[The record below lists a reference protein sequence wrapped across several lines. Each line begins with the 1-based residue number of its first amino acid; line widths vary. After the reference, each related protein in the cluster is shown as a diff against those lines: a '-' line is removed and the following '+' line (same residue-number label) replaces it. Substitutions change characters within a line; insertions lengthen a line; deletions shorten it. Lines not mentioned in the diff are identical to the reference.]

1 MTDFTNPSGSKGLS
15 VNLIPNFFKTDANKR
30 FLQATIDQLVAP
42 GTVKKVNGFVGR
54 PYSKSTSGT
63 DLFVEAPTAIRQ
75 NYQLEPGLTVQ
86 DTLGNTTFFKDY
98 IDYINQL
105 SVFGANVSNHARLN
119 KQEFYS
125 WSPHIDWD
133 KFVNF
138 QNYYW
143 LSYGPS
149 TIKIFGQQLTAQSTY
164 KIALEYQ
171 GQNNQYVFTPDGL
184 TPNPVIKLY
193 RGQTYKFIV
202 ASPSNPISIKTA
214 RSLGIDDRYVIPGI
228 DAYGVETGVITIT
241 IPINSPNILYYQS
254 ETDINLG
261 GVFEIYNI
269 DENSAINVT
278 SEILGKVNY
287 TLSNGTKLSNG
298 MKVSF
303 GGQVSPI
310 EYATGEY
317 YVEGVGTAI
326 RLIEKSILEISTTY
340 TKSETLLFDANPFD
354 IDAFSDST
362 GFAKTL
368 DYVVINRASRD
379 HNPWSRYN
387 RWFHKDVI
395 NASALFN
402 NTIASLDQS
411 LRAVRPIIEFDADLK
426 LFNFGT
432 DAILDID
439 LVDSFTTDAFSTIE
453 GSLGYSIDGIS
464 LSEGQ
469 KILFVSDTD
478 RLVKNKIFKVEFI
491 DVKHLVSNS
500 RQIHLVE
507 LHSPTENE
515 VVLVKQGIANQGL
528 MYWFNGNTWISTQQK
543 TNTNQFPL
551 FDVVDS
557 EGISFSDASKYDGTT
572 FKGTYVFSYKV
583 NATGTAD
590 TNLGFALSYKNIENI
605 GDIVFDFNFD
615 TDVFSYR
622 KTINIV
628 EVPINTGYLVTK
640 DYAGT
645 AVYKNAW
652 EICIKPVTQPGIRI
666 YKNSNQTNNFKID
679 IFDDVTKLNDL
690 ITHIYINSNRIAP
703 DHWMIVD
710 GPDYKIVKLKT
721 DILATDVLTIETY
734 ASQPINSNGFYE
746 IPLNLQHNPL
756 NSGLTTLTLGEVI
769 DHVDSIVDGIYVRDA
784 DVIEETGFDAKTD
797 FTKTLTFIGTFP
809 GASNL
814 RDLGNITP
822 YGTKFVQHS
831 SPASISLYHV
841 TTETN
846 NVIRAIQESRDKYI
860 QFKKNFLSVAL
871 NLGIETT
878 PPKQVDLILEQI
890 NKDKSKTD
898 PYYFSDMVPY
908 RAGVKT
914 DITVVDSRIK
924 TYPLKT
930 TFTLNKLSSQA
941 VIVYVN
947 NLQLI
952 YQTDYY
958 FNEQGFIV
966 INYTLAENDVISI
979 TEYAST
985 DGSFI
990 PETPTKLGMWPKYK
1004 PMLYLDTTLVTPRW
1018 MIQGHDGSHV
1028 LAYGTYGTNGTADY
1042 RDAIILE
1049 LEKRIFNNI
1058 KVEYNTEIFDI
1069 ADLLPSYNRP
1079 GPYSRKEFNDVLAPS
1094 FYQWSAFVDRDFTKP
1109 LSFDRNNP
1117 FTFKYS
1123 SFSTP
1128 DGQETPGYWRGIYQW
1143 IYDTDRPNICPWE
1156 MLGFSIEPSWWQT
1169 LYGPAPYTSDN
1180 LVMWKDI
1187 SEGFIRNPAVPA
1199 VQVKKYIKSFL
1210 LKHLPVDSTG
1220 NLVNPLVSGFI
1231 KGTITAHSQ
1240 TDFVFGDGSPVESA
1254 WRRSSHYAF
1263 SVILTALLLKPSDTF
1278 GKLLD
1283 RARITRNLCGQ
1294 LIYNETGLRIRSS
1307 DIKLPS
1313 IYSSSERVQ
1322 TSGIINY
1329 IINYILSDNLKSYN
1343 TYNYDLTY
1351 INTKL
1356 SYRVGAFT
1364 SKEKFKLLL
1373 DSKSPLSTSSV
1384 FVPPEDYTVI
1394 LNSSSPIKK
1403 LTYSGVI
1410 VSKLADGYEI
1420 KGYSRSTPYFKYYQY
1435 QQSGITIN
1443 IGGISEN
1450 FVTWTAN
1457 EQFGVGQ
1464 VVKYNNQYFR
1474 SNVTHTVSNTF
1485 NKSYYEA
1492 LPRLPIIGGRD
1503 AVIRKSWDKSIINT
1517 SPYGT
1522 KFEKIQEVVDFL
1534 LGYGEWLK
1542 DEGFIFDEFN
1552 PILKAVTNWETSAKE
1567 FLFWTTQNWSNG
1579 QEKWEEWT
1587 PGMRMT
1593 FGDIVRYNGDY
1604 FKANKNST
1612 SSVFLETDFIK
1623 LDGLSS
1629 TGGSAISLSPSAAK
1643 LTFKTELSVIDDI
1656 RNPFNGYEIFKVDGT
1671 PLEPTFINSYR
1682 EDNAVSYSPRSEDGI
1697 YGATFYLIQQ
1707 EHVVLL
1713 NNTTI
1718 FNDTIFKPE
1727 TGYKQNR
1734 IKVSGY
1740 VSTNW
1745 YGGLDIPG
1753 FILDVAKIQN
1763 WTPWED
1769 YDLGDIVKYKQF
1781 YYTASRFL
1789 PGAVAFVN
1797 EDWILLDKKPET
1809 QLLPNWTYKAEQFT
1823 DFYSLDSDNFDT
1835 AQQQLAQHL
1844 IGYQKRQYLTN
1855 IIKDDVSEFKFYQ
1868 GMIREK
1874 GTQNSLNKLFDVR
1887 SAIGEESLT
1896 FYEEWAIRT
1905 GQYGASEAFESIEFV
1920 LDESK
1925 LRSNP
1930 QGFYLSEN
1938 LDDPNDFI
1946 ITYNSNQVY
1955 LKPVGYQAN
1964 PWPVLQNYRPYLR
1977 SAGYFRSDEVYT
1989 TIRSLDAILL
1999 ADPATF
2005 QPNISIA
2012 VTFEGTGWNVYKYIN
2027 ANVSVTNVDYS
2038 NSAKTLTITLSEL
2051 VEFTVGSYIGIDQVN
2066 SIKGFYK
2073 IISVSLNTFT
2083 VSATIATWAPPF
2095 TQSQNV
2101 VIFKFVS
2108 QRSASIDAVDNLTR
2122 PTLIP
2127 GDKLWID
2134 SDSNNKWAVWEYF
2147 PVYSRKLIPNSSPVD
2162 GDNYGKIISS
2172 TKLGKI
2178 IAIGSNSGDVEIW
2191 DKSGYNSPWI
2201 QRQLVTKPFVS
2212 LLSNVSKLATVVAL
2226 SFDGKWLATGSPL
2239 ASNAYTKLK
2248 GEFNTNTSYVT
2259 DDIVYLSNSGI
2270 YTGFYQALQNNTNST
2285 MPRSDGV
2292 VGLIPNVASWKKI
2305 KYVPTLLSGTSSGLS
2320 EQGVVSLYSKDAN
2333 NIFTLVDTIVSPF
2346 PDNNEK
2352 FGSQLAFA
2360 NDILYIS
2367 AIGYNN
2373 SAGRVYKFEHS
2384 VDVRATTYYNPV
2396 GSLGTTLKVTS
2407 TVGVL
2412 PGMLITGVGFTSGQ
2426 LVSSVIN
2433 LTTLTISQQPDITPT
2448 GLINF
2453 STVGWGFNLSA
2464 TLSGDVADRHFGSG
2478 VVATDDDSTLVVTA
2492 NNNSLSGQVKIYR
2505 SGVLSQTITGT
2516 NLNFGK
2522 SVDISDTADYLVISD
2537 SLADNE
2543 KQDSGS
2549 VNVYK
2554 FTASAFVP
2562 YQTLKNHNPE
2572 NSGYFGSKVAFIDN
2586 YKTIVVYSSDQDTV
2600 LKTIFDESKTIFD
2613 KDSTNVSQLAAES
2626 GRVDVYDM
2634 YETKWIYSET
2644 LENLQSAGSGFGQS
2658 IATSNNHIIVSAP
2671 FGFNQNLQSG
2681 IVIDYEKKENTVSWN
2696 IKHQQIAVPD
2706 PSKIKSAFLYNK
2718 ASGELVKYID
2728 VIDLA
2733 QGKIAGP
2740 AREEIKFSCYYDPA
2754 IYSVNNASNDV
2765 TVDVAAPWGKEQ
2777 VGYVWWDLRT
2787 TKLIDAYDNS
2797 VVYRNSVWNSLA
2809 VGATVDLYEWV
2820 ESTIL
2825 PAAWDLQADTEAG
2838 IANGISG
2845 TSLYGNNV
2853 YSIKERFDT
2862 GTQTKKFIYYY
2873 WVKNKKTIPNIPSR
2887 NLSASD
2893 VASLIEN
2900 PRGSAYTYLA
2910 LTGTNSFSLVNA
2922 ANYLQDTNVVL
2933 SVEYWT
2939 VDSPSQNVH
2948 SQWKIINSDSSTV
2961 IPSHLEQ
2968 KWFDSLCG
2976 KDIMGRDVPDLTL
2989 AEKLRYGVENRP
3001 RQGMFINRFEALKQL
3016 IEEANTVLLAN
3027 PVVDSRN
3034 ISNIDVKEPAPN
3046 LVSGLYDTT
3055 QETSEELR
3063 FVNVGAFRRPTFGSC
3078 TIVDGKII
3086 DIDISYAGRGYLV
3099 APYISIS
3106 GSGDGAIVKA
3116 VLSSNGTG
3124 QIIGVT
3130 VVNSGE
3136 GYDDNTIATVRDY
3149 SVLVASDSEAQDVW
3163 SIYSYDPVGKI
3174 WSRTKSQSYDV
3185 TTYWNKTDWF
3195 APGYNQF
3202 TAIDHAVD
3210 MVSDL
3215 QPLNDSIGQIIKVI
3229 TTTTG
3234 WSLLEKISNVESFD
3248 YTQMYKV
3255 VGLEN
3260 GTIQLNS
3267 ALYKSSTVNT
3277 GYDGT
3282 TYDGIAFDNSPNLEL
3297 RIILEALRNDIFIDD
3312 LKINY
3317 LNLFFTSVRYALSEQ
3332 IYLDWIFKT
3341 SFIKAR
3347 HNVGQLSTPVTYN
3360 NDNLSNFQDYINE
3373 VKPFKSKIREYVSS
3387 YQLVDPTPTLVSDF
3401 DLPPIYRNNAI
3412 TTIATNVIRG
3422 VITADDATIRQYPWK
3437 NWLDNV
3443 GFIVIDI
3450 KIINGGSGYV
3460 GEPVVKI
3467 TNDSG
3472 SGATARAF
3480 FTNGI
3485 INRIIVL
3492 THGSGYLSAPTVSI
3506 IGGLSSTGVA
3516 ARAVAI
3522 IGNSVSA
3529 SKHHGVIRSSL
3540 IKIKFDRITSS
3551 YFFVNLEE
3559 TEFINTTGNLQ
3570 YKLTY
3575 APDITIGSSIVT
3587 INDIPVL
3594 RENYTL
3600 STVTTKTDYTKYS
3613 GLLTFKSGTQPITG
3627 QVIKIVYLKNQSLL
3641 TAADRIHHYYNP
3653 QAGDIGN
3660 DLSQLMNGVD
3670 YGGVIVQG
3678 LGFDV
3683 SSGWGTTPWFTDKW
3697 DSFDPLFDDYIVTVA
3712 ANTRSFTL
3720 PYIPTTTTKIN
3731 TYYVGLNLTTIPVLP
3746 NVLTYPYTFI
3756 GTNPTASLVRTV
3768 VAGGTSTNYIPVGI
3782 YDPTSVIV
3790 QVASVTGIL
3799 PGMTVLG
3806 TGFTSKQTVL
3816 LINSTTNTVTL
3827 SAPPNVQPNGTLY
3840 FTKSIAG
3847 SATLSLSSTV
3857 GLTVGDK
3864 VATSSASSFG
3874 IDTVIKTILNSTE
3887 ILLNQIIYVT
3897 VPTAATIIF
3906 TRPLNKYTD
3915 IVISNGF
3922 VNLTNSLT
3930 SGSVINITSTLPSVK
3945 LDDENFGT
3953 PQQTNANAVIPTFI
3967 GNGNLNTI
3975 TIPNTFVVSAGDKF
3989 ILRKSTSDGSLI
4001 PQDTDYDTTLSGGAF
4016 NGNYTTGTF
4025 TSATGYAADDIILDG
4040 DGFVT
4045 PTSSPAPE
4053 EVVPGQVI
4061 DAVAIKVYDQPNSGS
4076 ANIKVDN
4083 FIGNSSTT
4091 KFKMS
4096 QTPNNAESIVVK
4108 KSNVILNSN
4117 QYTIDYR
4124 DREVTLLSPPATG
4137 EIVSI
4142 YNIGFNG
4149 NNILDID
4156 YFVGDGETTEF
4167 ITKAPWLSAVTNIV
4181 YVDGIVATPVLFQTD
4196 TTYETSNR
4204 VALRFPVAPP
4214 VNALINYVIVSG
4226 NQQTFAITKKEKL
4239 ATDGR
4244 VNLDPN
4250 TNLPNGTSTY
4260 TLAYPVGNNLPAE
4273 ANMIVRVNQAILP
4286 SPNTCYFT
4294 IKNNKLS
4301 YKVDSTKIVPY
4312 STPITNILV
4321 IIGTTVLKLGT
4332 DYTVDPGGLTIKI
4345 NKITYAT
4352 YVNNTLVV
4360 SVNSLQGYTYN
4371 PINNKIVFSQVY
4383 TNSDVVEVISSYN
4396 HDILDIQRTAIT
4408 ISTNLSITQNSAEYY
4423 TYKES
4428 LSGLIALD
4436 RPVISDEY
4444 VWVVKN
4450 SNLLVPS
4457 VDYKLNANKQ
4467 SIQLATTPAI
4477 SDVITLITFGNNI
4490 LGSAISYMQFKDML
4504 NRVHFKRLSK
4514 NKQTRLLK
4522 PLKFN
4527 DTSILVKNSINFD
4540 IPNAAIN
4547 RPGIIEINGER
4558 IEFFEIDGNKLSKLR
4573 RGTLGTGVPLE
4584 HKSGTF
4590 VQEIGPSETLP
4601 YTESSIIQQVESDG
4615 SPIINLNFI
4624 PTKSVEIATDFTI
4637 NRQYKIVTLGTTDWN
4652 RVANTTGIIYS
4663 IDSVVTVINS
4673 PAGNGTGI
4681 STSYG
4686 QCDEIEVFIGGYDI
4700 DTVWS
4705 AETAYSIGTLVISGS
4720 YTYQAVSN
4728 HTSGLTFN
4736 KDYDRGVWKLFVG
4749 NTRLK
4754 KKPYKV
4760 HHELQRSVA
4769 SNNPSNF
4776 DQLLDA
4782 EFTVDGTT
4790 AAIRLTTPVDIG
4802 IKVTVVKRMGTDW
4815 DSMLNIQYDSGSI
4828 AEFLKATPGVWH
4840 SNTTNVKPSDITFS
4854 GNSLTFDGDT
4864 LTFDQG

>member
-15 VNLIPNFFKTDANKR
+15 VNLIPSFFKTDANKR
-30 FLQATIDQLVAP
+30 FLQATVDQLVTP

-54 PYSKSTSGT
+54 PYSKSTTGT
-63 DLFVEAPTAIRQ
+63 DLFVEAPNLIRQ
-75 NYQLEPGLTVQ
+75 NYQLEPALTVQ

-105 SVFGANVSNHARLN
+105 GVFGANVSNHARLN

-125 WSPHIDWD
+125 WNPHIDWD

-143 LSYGPS
+143 LSYGPD
-149 TIKIFGQQLTAQSTY
+149 TIKIFGQQLTSQSTY

-171 GQNNQYVFTPDGL
+171 GQNTQYVFTPDGL
-184 TPNPVIKLY
+184 TPNPAIKLY
-193 RGQTYKFIV
+193 RGQTYKFIIS
-202 ASPSNPISIKTA
+202 SPSNPISIKTA
-214 RSLGIDDRYVIPGI
+214 RSIGIADRYQIAGIDS
-228 DAYGVETGVITIT
+228 YGVETGVITVT
-241 IPINSPNILYYQS
+241 IPINSPNVLYYQS
-254 ETDINLG
+254 ETDINAG

-269 DENSAINVT
+269 DENSFINVAE
-278 SEILGKVNY
+278 EILGKVNY
-287 TLSNGTKLSNG
+287 TLSDGTKLSNG

-303 GGQVSPI
+303 GGQVTPV

-326 RLIEKSILEISTTY
+326 QLIEKSILEISTTY
-340 TKSETLLFDANPFD
+340 TASETLLFDAKPFD
-354 IDAFSDST
+354 VDAFSDST
-362 GFAKTL
+362 GFANTL
-368 DYVVINRASRD
+368 DYMIINRASRD

-395 NASALFN
+395 NASAAFN
-402 NTIASLDQS
+402 KTIAALDQS

-432 DAILDID
+432 DAIFDID
-439 LVDSFTTDAFSTIE
+439 LVDTFTEDAFSIIE
-453 GSLGYSIDGIS
+453 GSLGYSIDNIK
-464 LSEGQ
+464 LTDGQ
-469 KILFVSDTD
+469 KILFLSDTD

-491 DVKHLVSNS
+491 NVTSSSVNQSTR

-507 LHSPTENE
+507 LHTPAVNE
-515 VVLVKQGIANQGL
+515 VVLVKQGISNQGV
-528 MYWFNGNTWISTQQK
+528 MYWFNGTTWIPAQQK
-543 TNTNQFPL
+543 INTNQFPL

-557 EGISFSDASKYDGTT
+557 AGISFSNTDKYDGTT
-572 FKGTYVFSYKV
+572 FKGTYLFSYKV
-583 NATGTAD
+583 NATAAKID

-615 TDVFSYR
+615 TDTFSYR
-622 KTINIV
+622 KAVDIVDAPVNI
-628 EVPINTGYLVTK
+628 GYLVTK
-640 DYAGT
+640 DYAGNT
-645 AVYKNAW
+645 VYKNAW
-652 EICIKPVTQPGIRI
+652 EICTSPNTQAGIRI
-666 YKNSNQTNNFKID
+666 YKNSNQTNNFKVD
-679 IFDDVTKLNDL
+679 LFDDTTKLSDL
-690 ITHIYINSNRIAP
+690 TVHVYVNSRRIAS
-703 DHWMIVD
+703 DQWTLVD
-710 GPDYKIVKLKT
+710 KPDYKIVNLRTAISK
-721 DILATDVLTIETY
+721 TDVLTIKTY
-734 ASQPINSNGFYE
+734 ASQPINTNGFYE

-756 NSGLTTLTLGEVI
+756 NSALTTLTLGEVI
-769 DHVDSIVDGIYVRDA
+769 DHVDSIVDGIYVRNN
-784 DVIEETGFDAKTD
+784 VTPTVG
-797 FTKTLTFIGTFP
+797 FIGTFP

-814 RDLGNITP
+814 RDLGNITSF
-822 YGTKFVQHS
+822 GTKFVQHS

-860 QFKKNFLSVAL
+860 QFKKNFLAVAL

-878 PPKQVDLILEQI
+878 PAKQVDLILEQI

-914 DITVVDSRIK
+914 NITVVDPRIK

-930 TFTLNKLSSQA
+930 TFTLATLSNKA

-947 NLQLI
+947 DLQLI
-952 YQTDYY
+952 HQIDYY
-958 FNEQGFIV
+958 FSEQGFIV
-966 INYTLAENDVISI
+966 ISYTLAENDIISI
-979 TEYAST
+979 TEYDST
-985 DGSFI
+985 DGSFV

-1028 LAYGTYGTNGTADY
+1028 LAYGTYGAGGVADY

-1058 KVEYNTEIFDI
+1058 KVEYNTDIFDI
-1069 ADLLPSYNRP
+1069 AEILPSYNRSSD
-1079 GPYSRKEFNDVLAPS
+1079 YSRIEFNQVLAPS
-1094 FYQWSAFVDRDFTKP
+1094 FYQWSALVDRDFTKP

-1123 SFSTP
+1123 SFSTL

-1143 IYDTDRPNICPWE
+1143 LYDTDRPNLCPWE
-1156 MLGFSIEPSWWQT
+1156 MLGFSIEPSWWQA

-1187 SEGFIRNPAVPA
+1187 SEGFIRNPAIAA
-1199 VQVKKYIKSFL
+1199 VQSKKYIKSFL
-1210 LKHLPVDSTG
+1210 LKHLPVDSVG

-1240 TDFVFGDGSPVESA
+1240 TDFVFGDGSPVETA
-1254 WRRSSHYAF
+1254 WKRSSHYSF
-1263 SVILTALLLKPSDTF
+1263 SVILTALLLKPADTF

-1283 RARITRNLCGQ
+1283 RARIIRNQCGQ
-1294 LIYNETGLRIRSS
+1294 LVYTETGLRIRSE

-1313 IYSSSERVQ
+1313 IYSSAERVQ

-1329 IINYILSDNLKSYN
+1329 ITDYILSDNLKSYD
-1343 TYNYDLTY
+1343 TYTYDLTY
-1351 INTKL
+1351 LNTKL

-1373 DSKSPLSTSSV
+1373 DSKSPVSTSSV

-1435 QQSGITIN
+1435 QQSGVTIN

-1450 FVTWTAN
+1450 FVAWTAN
-1457 EQFGVGQ
+1457 EQFGLGQ

-1474 SNVTHTVSNTF
+1474 STSTHTASKTF
-1485 NKSYYEA
+1485 NDSYYEA

-1503 AVIRKSWDKSIINT
+1503 AVMRKSWDKSIINT

-1567 FLFWTTQNWSNG
+1567 FLFWTTQNWSTG
-1579 QEKWEEWT
+1579 QEKWAEWT
-1587 PGMRMT
+1587 SGMRVT
-1593 FGDIVRYNGDY
+1593 YGDIVRYNGDY
-1604 FKANKNST
+1604 FKANANST
-1612 SSVFLETDFIK
+1612 SSIFLETDFTK

-1629 TGGSAISLSPSAAK
+1629 DGGSAISLSPAAAK

-1682 EDNAVSYSPRSEDGI
+1682 EDNAVSYSPRSDDGI

-1727 TGYKQNR
+1727 TGYKQER

-1740 VSTNW
+1740 VSTDW

-1789 PGAVAFVN
+1789 PGAVTFVN
-1797 EDWILLDKKPET
+1797 EDWILLDKKPVT

-1874 GTQNSLNKLFDVR
+1874 GTQNSLNKLFDVK
-1887 SAIGEESLT
+1887 SALGEESLT

-1925 LRSNP
+1925 IRTNP

-1946 ITYNSNQVY
+1946 ITYNSNQLY
-1955 LKPVGYQAN
+1955 LKPVGYTSN
-1964 PWPVLQNYRPYLR
+1964 PWPVLTTHRPYLR

-1989 TIRSLDAILL
+1989 TVKSLDDILL
-1999 ADPATF
+1999 ADPTTF
-2005 QPNISIA
+2005 LPNTFVA
-2012 VTFEGTGWNVYKYIN
+2012 VTFEGTGWNVYKYVDSDV
-2027 ANVSVTNVDYS
+2027 AVTNVDYS
-2038 NSAKTLTITLSEL
+2038 SSAKTLTITLSEL
-2051 VEFTVGSYIGIDQVN
+2051 VSFTVGSYIGIDQV
-2066 SIKGFYK
+2066 SLIKGFYK
-2073 IISVSLNTFT
+2073 IIAVSLNTFT
-2083 VSATIATWAPPF
+2083 VSATISSWAPPF
-2095 TQSQNV
+2095 TQSKNV
-2101 VIFKFVS
+2101 IIFKFIS
-2108 QRSASIDAVDNLTR
+2108 QRSASMDSVDDLTR
-2122 PTLIP
+2122 SDLIL

-2134 SDSNNKWAVWEYF
+2134 SDVNNKWSVWEYA
-2147 PVYSRKLIPNSSPVD
+2147 PVYGRKLIPNSSPVD
-2162 GDNYGKIISS
+2162 GANYGKIISC

-2178 IAIGSNSGDVEIW
+2178 IAIGSNSGDIEIW
-2191 DKSGYNSPWI
+2191 DKSGYNASWI
-2201 QRQLVTKPFVS
+2201 QRQTVAKPFVS
-2212 LLSNVSKLATVVAL
+2212 YLTNVSKLATVVAL
-2226 SFDGKWLATGSPL
+2226 SFDGKWLASGSPL

-2248 GEFNTNTSYVT
+2248 GEFNTSTAYVI
-2259 DDIVYLSNSGI
+2259 DDIVYLSNSGT
-2270 YTGFYQALQNNTNST
+2270 YTGFYQALQDNTNST
-2285 MPRSDGV
+2285 MPRLDGV
-2292 VGLIPNVASWKKI
+2292 AGLIPNVASWKKI

-2320 EQGVVSLYSKDAN
+2320 EQGVISLYSKDAN
-2333 NIFTLVDTIVSPF
+2333 NIFTLVDTIISPF
-2346 PDNNEK
+2346 PNNNEK

-2360 NDILYIS
+2360 NNILYIS

-2396 GSLGTTLKVTS
+2396 GSSGTTLTVTS
-2407 TVGVL
+2407 TVGIL

-2433 LTTLTISQQPDITPT
+2433 STTLLISQRPDITPT

-2453 STVGWGFNLSA
+2453 STVGWGFDLSA
-2464 TLSGDVADRHFGSG
+2464 TLSGDVANRHFGSG
-2478 VVATDDDSTLVVTA
+2478 LVTTDDDSTLVVTA
-2492 NNNSLSGQVKIYR
+2492 NNNTLSGQVKIYR

-2522 SVDISDTADYLVISD
+2522 SVDISDNADYLIISD

-2543 KQDSGS
+2543 MPKAGT

-2554 FTASAFVP
+2554 YTASVFVQ
-2562 YQTLKNHNPE
+2562 YQTLKNHSPE
-2572 NSGYFGSKVAFIDN
+2572 NSGYFGSKVAFIDD

-2600 LKTIFDESKTIFD
+2600 LKTIFDEAQTIFD
-2613 KDSTNVSQLAAES
+2613 KDSTNISQLAIES

-2644 LENLQSAGSGFGQS
+2644 LENLQTSGSGFGQGL
-2658 IATSNNHIIVSAP
+2658 ATGNNHIIVTAP
-2671 FGFNQNLQSG
+2671 FEFDQNLQSG
-2681 IVIDYEKKENTVSWN
+2681 IVIDYEKKENTFSWN
-2696 IKHQQIAVPD
+2696 IKHQQITVPD
-2706 PSKIKSAFLYNK
+2706 PSKVKSAFLYNK

-2754 IYSVNNASNDV
+2754 TYSVSNASDDV
-2765 TVDVAAPWGKEQ
+2765 TVDAGAPWGKAH
-2777 VGYVWWDLRT
+2777 VGYIWWDLRT
-2787 TKLIDAYDNS
+2787 TKLIDAYDDS

-2820 ESTIL
+2820 ESTLL
-2825 PAAWDLQADTEAG
+2825 PAAWDTQADTEAG
-2838 IANGISG
+2838 TANGISG

-2853 YSIKERFDT
+2853 YAIKERFDT
-2862 GTQTKKFIYYY
+2862 GTQTKKYTYYY
-2873 WVKNKKTIPNIPSR
+2873 WVKNKKTIPNIVSR

-2910 LTGTNSFSLVNA
+2910 LTGSNSFSLVNA
-2922 ANYLQDTNVVL
+2922 ASYLQDANVVL

-2939 VDSPSQNVH
+2939 VDDISQNIH
-2948 SQWKIINSDSSTV
+2948 SQWKIINNDSSTV
-2961 IPSHLEQ
+2961 IPSQLEQ

-2976 KDIMGRDVPDLTL
+2976 KDAIGRDVPDMTL

-3016 IEEANTVLLAN
+3016 IEEANNVLLAN
-3027 PVVDSRN
+3027 PVVDSGN
-3034 ISNIDVKEPAPN
+3034 ISNINVKELAPN
-3046 LVSGLYDTT
+3046 LVSGLYDST
-3055 QETSEELR
+3055 QDTSEELR
-3063 FVNVGAFRRPTFGSC
+3063 FVNVGAFRRPVLDGC
-3078 TIVDGKII
+3078 IIVDGKIT
-3086 DIDISYAGRGYLV
+3086 DISISYAGRGYLV

-3106 GSGDGAIVKA
+3106 GSGEGAIVRA
-3116 VLSSNGTG
+3116 VLNSNGTG
-3124 QIIGVT
+3124 QIVGVT
-3130 VVNSGE
+3130 IINPGE
-3136 GYDDNTIATVRDY
+3136 GYDNNTVATIRDY
-3149 SVLVASDSEAQDVW
+3149 SVLITNDSEAQGVW
-3163 SIYSYDPVGKI
+3163 SVYSYDPVGKI

-3185 TTYWNKTDWF
+3185 TAYWNKTDWF
-3195 APGYNQF
+3195 ATGYSQF

-3215 QPLNDSIGQIIKVI
+3215 KTLNDSVGQIIKVR
-3229 TTTTG
+3229 TTATG
-3234 WSLLEKISNVESFD
+3234 WSLLEKISNIDSFD
-3248 YTQMYKV
+3248 YTQTYKV

-3267 ALYKSSTVNT
+3267 ALYTPSTVST

-3297 RIILEALRNDIFIDD
+3297 RIILESLKNDIFIDD

-3317 LNLFFTSVRYALSEQ
+3317 LNLFFTTIRYALSEQ
-3332 IYLDWIFKT
+3332 VYLDWIFKT

-3347 HNVGQLSTPVTYN
+3347 HNVGQLLTPVTYN
-3360 NDNLSNFQDYINE
+3360 NDNLSNFQDYIDE
-3373 VKPFKSKIREYVSS
+3373 VKPFKSKIREYISS
-3387 YQLVDPTPTLVSDF
+3387 YQLVDPTPTMVSDF
-3401 DLPPIYRNNAI
+3401 DLPPIYRNNSI
-3412 TTIATNVIRG
+3412 TTIATNAILG
-3422 VITADDATIRQYPWK
+3422 AITADDATIRQYPWK

-3443 GFIVIDI
+3443 GFIVTDI
-3450 KIINGGSGYV
+3450 KIINGGSGYII
-3460 GEPVVKI
+3460 EPTVKI

-3480 FTNGI
+3480 FTNGV
-3485 INRIIVL
+3485 INRIILL
-3492 THGSGYLSAPTVSI
+3492 TNGAGYLSAPTVSI
-3506 IGGLSSTGVA
+3506 VGGLSSTGVA

-3522 IGNSVSA
+3522 IGNSVSS
-3529 SKHHGVIRSSL
+3529 SKHHGVVRSSL

-3559 TEFINTTGNLQ
+3559 TEFVNTTGNLQ

-3575 APDITIGSSIVT
+3575 APDVNIGSSTVT
-3587 INDIPVL
+3587 INNIPVL

-3600 STVTTKTDYTKYS
+3600 STVTTTTDYTKYS
-3613 GLLTFKSGTQPITG
+3613 GLLTFKPGTQPVTG
-3627 QVIKIVYLKNQSLL
+3627 QIIKVVYLKNQSLL
-3641 TAADRIHHYYNP
+3641 SAADRIHHYYNP

-3660 DLSQLMNGVD
+3660 DLSQLMTGVD

-3678 LGFDV
+3678 FGFEV
-3683 SSGWGTTPWFTDKW
+3683 SAGWGTTPWFIDKW

-3720 PYIPTTTTKIN
+3720 PYTPTAGTKIN
-3731 TYYVGLNLTTIPVLP
+3731 TYYVGLNSTAIPVITD
-3746 NVLTYPYTFI
+3746 VLTYPYTYI
-3756 GTNPTASLVRTV
+3756 GSTPTATLLRNVLT
-3768 VAGGTSTNYIPVGI
+3768 GGISTNYIPVGI
-3782 YDPTSVIV
+3782 YNPTSVV
-3790 QVASVTGIL
+3790 VTVASVTGIL
-3799 PGMTVLG
+3799 SGMSVLG
-3806 TGFTSKQTVL
+3806 IGFTSNQRVL
-3816 LINSTTNTVTL
+3816 LTNPTTNTVTL
-3827 SAPPNVQPNGTLY
+3827 SAPPNTQPNGTLY

-3847 SATLSLSSTV
+3847 SAIISVSSTV
-3857 GLTVGDK
+3857 GLKVGDK
-3864 VATSSASSFG
+3864 PSTSSAPSFRV
-3874 IDTVIKTILNSTE
+3874 DTVINTIINSTE
-3887 ILLNQIIYVT
+3887 ILLNQIIDVT
-3897 VPTAATIIF
+3897 VPTSATIVF
-3906 TRPLNKYTD
+3906 TRALIKYTD

-3922 VNLTNSLT
+3922 VNLTTSLT
-3930 SGSVINITSTLPSVK
+3930 SGSVININSTLPSVK

-3953 PQQTNANAVIPTFI
+3953 PQQTNVRAVIPTFI
-3967 GNGNLNTI
+3967 GNGNSNVI
-3975 TIPNTFVVSAGDKF
+3975 TIPNTFVVAAGDKF

-4001 PQDTDYDTTLSGGAF
+4001 PQDTDYDSLLTGGDINYATASGL
-4016 NGNYTTGTF
+4016 N
-4025 TSATGYAADDIILDG
+4025 ADDILIDG

-4053 EVVPGQVI
+4053 EVVPGQVV
-4061 DAVAIKVYDQPNSGS
+4061 DAVAIKIYDQPNSGS

-4083 FIGNSSTT
+4083 FIGNSLTRI
-4091 KFKMS
+4091 FKMS
-4096 QTPNNAESIVVK
+4096 QAPNSSESVIVK
-4108 KSNVILNSN
+4108 KSNVILNSD
-4117 QYTIDYR
+4117 QYVVDYKN
-4124 DREVTLLSPPATG
+4124 REVTLVVAPITG

-4156 YFVGDGETTEF
+4156 YFVGDGTTTEF

-4181 YVDGIVATPVLFQTD
+4181 YVDGVVATPVLFQTD
-4196 TTYETSNR
+4196 ASYETANR
-4204 VALRFPVAPP
+4204 VALRFATAPA

-4226 NQQTFAITKKEKL
+4226 NQRTFAITKKERIII
-4239 ATDGR
+4239 TTTE
-4244 VNLDPN
+4244 
-4250 TNLPNGTSTY
+4250 TNTY
-4260 TLAYPVGNNLPAE
+4260 TLAFPVGNNLPAE
-4273 ANMIVRVNQAILP
+4273 ANMIVRVNQNILP
-4286 SPNTCYFT
+4286 SPISSYFT

-4312 STPITNILV
+4312 STAITNILV
-4321 IIGTTVLKLGT
+4321 IVGTTVLKLGT

-4352 YVNNTLVV
+4352 YVNKTLVV
-4360 SVNSLQGYTYN
+4360 TVNSSQGYTYN
-4371 PINNKIVFSQVY
+4371 PTNNTIVFSQIY

-4408 ISTNLSITQNSAEYY
+4408 ISTNLSITENSAEYY
-4423 TYKES
+4423 TYKEA

-4450 SNLLVPS
+4450 NTLLTPS

-4467 SIQLATTPAI
+4467 SIQLAIKPAI
-4477 SDVITLITFGNNI
+4477 SDVLTLITFGNNV
-4490 LGSAISYMQFKDML
+4490 LGSSVSYMQFKDML
-4504 NRVHFKRLSK
+4504 NRVHYKRLSR
-4514 NKQTRLLK
+4514 NKQTQLTQ
-4522 PLKFN
+4522 PLAFN
-4527 DTSILVKNSINFD
+4527 DTTIIVEDASNFD
-4540 IPNAAIN
+4540 APNPAIN
-4547 RPGIIEINGER
+4547 RPGIIEIRGER
-4558 IEFFEIDGNKLSKLR
+4558 IEYFGLVGNTLSKLR
-4573 RGTLGTGVPLE
+4573 RGTLGTGVPTI
-4584 HKSGTF
+4584 HTAGTL
-4590 VQEIGPSETLP
+4590 VQDIGPSETLP

-4615 SPIINLNFI
+4615 SSIINLNFI
-4624 PTKSVEIATDFTI
+4624 PTKVPELTINFTI
-4637 NRQYKIVTLGTTDWN
+4637 GRQYRIVTVGTTDWN
-4652 RVANTTGIIYS
+4652 TVANTTGVLYAVGS
-4663 IDSVVTVINS
+4663 LVTIVKS
-4673 PAGNGTGI
+4673 ATGTGTAI
-4681 STSYG
+4681 ATSYG
-4686 QCDEIEVFIGGYDI
+4686 QCDEIEVFIGGYNI
-4700 DTVWS
+4700 DTVW
-4705 AETAYSIGTLVISGS
+4705 APAIPYTAGTLVISGS
-4720 YTYQAVSN
+4720 YTYQATMA
-4728 HTSGLTFN
+4728 HTSKTTF
-4736 KDYDRGVWKLFVG
+4736 KQDYDLGYWKLFVG

-4754 KKPYKV
+4754 KTPYKV
-4760 HHELQRSVA
+4760 HHELQS
-4769 SNNPSNF
+4769 SNALLNPSNL
-4776 DQLLDA
+4776 DQLMAA
-4782 EFTVDGTT
+4782 EFAVDGISS
-4790 AAIRLTTPVDIG
+4790 AIRLTTPVDIG

-4815 DSMLNIQYDSGSI
+4815 DSTLNIQYDSGAI
-4828 AEFLKATPGVWH
+4828 TEFLKATPGIWYNNNNI
-4840 SNTTNVKPSDITFS
+4840 STTYT
-4854 GNSLTFDGDT
+4854 GTFDNRATGF
-4864 LTFDQG
+4864 FDSTNNTWE

>member
-30 FLQATIDQLVAP
+30 FLQATVDQLVAP

-54 PYSKSTSGT
+54 PYSKSTTGT
-63 DLFVEAPTAIRQ
+63 DLFVEAPTLNRQ
-75 NYQLEPGLTVQ
+75 NYQLEPSLTVQ
-86 DTLGNTTFFKDY
+86 DTLGNNTFFKDY

-105 SVFGANVSNHARLN
+105 GVFGADVSNHTRLN

-125 WSPHIDWD
+125 WNPHIDWD

-143 LSYGPS
+143 LSYGPD
-149 TIKIFGQQLTAQSTY
+149 TIQIFGQQLTAQSTY

-193 RGQTYKFIV
+193 RGQTYTFIV
-202 ASPSNPISIKTA
+202 SSPSNPISIKTA
-214 RSLGIDDRYVIPGI
+214 RSLGIADRYIISGI
-228 DAYGVETGVITIT
+228 DAYGVETGVITVT
-241 IPINSPNILYYQS
+241 IPVNSPNILYYQS

-261 GVFEIYNI
+261 GAFEIYNI
-269 DENSAINVT
+269 DENSVIDVT
-278 SEILGKVNY
+278 EEILGKVNY

-298 MKVSF
+298 MKISF
-303 GGQVSPI
+303 GGQVFPT

-326 RLIEKSILEISTTY
+326 QLIEKSILEISTTY
-340 TKSETLLFDANPFD
+340 TESETLLFDSNPFD

-368 DYVVINRASRD
+368 DYMVINRASRD

-395 NASALFN
+395 NASAAFN
-402 NTIASLDQS
+402 KTIASLDQS

-432 DAILDID
+432 DAIFDID

-453 GSLGYSIDGIS
+453 GSLGYSIDNVE
-464 LSEGQ
+464 LSAGQ
-469 KILFVSDTD
+469 TILFLSDND

-491 DVKHLVSNS
+491 TVTPSGGLPSV

-507 LHSPTENE
+507 LHSPTTNE
-515 VVLVKQGIANQGL
+515 VVLVKQGVKNQGL
-528 MYWFNGNTWISTQQK
+528 MYWFTGATWTSAQQK

-551 FDVVDS
+551 FDVVDAD
-557 EGISFSDASKYDGTT
+557 GISFGNSDKYDGTT
-572 FKGTYVFSYKV
+572 FKGTYLFSYKIDV
-583 NATGTAD
+583 TGTID
-590 TNLGFALSYKNIENI
+590 TNLGFALSYRNIENI

-622 KTINIV
+622 KTVNILDV
-628 EVPINTGYLVTK
+628 HINTGYLITK
-640 DYAGT
+640 DYAGNI
-645 AVYKNAW
+645 VYKNAW
-652 EICIKPVTQPGIRI
+652 EICTAPNTQAGIRI
-666 YKNSNQTNNFKID
+666 YKNSNQSNNFKVD
-679 IFDDVTKLNDL
+679 IFDDVTKLSDL
-690 ITHIYINSNRIAP
+690 TVHIYINSRRIAS
-703 DHWMIVD
+703 DHWMLVD
-710 GPDYKIVKLKT
+710 GPDYKIVKLT
-721 DILATDVLTIETY
+721 ADILKTDVLTIKTY

-756 NSGLTTLTLGEVI
+756 NSALTTLTLGEVI
-769 DHVDSIVDGIYVRDA
+769 DHVDSIVDNIYVR
-784 DVIEETGFDAKTD
+784 TD
-797 FTKTLTFIGTFP
+797 TTSTITFIGTFP
-809 GASNL
+809 GSSNL
-814 RDLGNITP
+814 RDLGKVTSF
-822 YGTKFVQHS
+822 GTKFVQHS

-860 QFKKNFLSVAL
+860 QFKKNFLAVAL

-878 PPKQVDLILEQI
+878 PSKQVDLILEKI
-890 NKDKSKTD
+890 NKDKSKTE

-914 DITVVDSRIK
+914 NITVVDPRIK

-930 TFTLNKLSSQA
+930 TFTLNTLSNKA

-947 NLQLI
+947 DLQLI
-952 YQTDYY
+952 YQTEYNFSD
-958 FNEQGFIV
+958 QGFV
-966 INYTLAENDVISI
+966 VISRTLVETDTI
-979 TEYAST
+979 SIIEYDST

-1028 LAYGTYGTNGTADY
+1028 LAYGTYGTNGVADY

-1069 ADLLPSYNRP
+1069 ADILPSYSRR
-1079 GPYSRKEFNDVLAPS
+1079 GDYSRTEFNQVLAPS
-1094 FYQWSAFVDRDFTKP
+1094 FYQWSALVDRDFTKP

-1143 IYDTDRPNICPWE
+1143 IYDTDRPHLCPWE

-1169 LYGPAPYTSDN
+1169 SYGPSPYTSDN

-1187 SEGFIRNPAVPA
+1187 SEGFIRAPGVPA
-1199 VQVKKYIKSFL
+1199 VLEKKYIKQFL

-1240 TDFVFGDGSPVESA
+1240 TDFIFGDSGPVETA
-1254 WRRSSHYAF
+1254 WRRSSHYSF
-1263 SVILTALLLKPSDTF
+1263 SVILTALLLKPSDIF

-1283 RARITRNLCGQ
+1283 RARIIRNLCGQ
-1294 LIYNETGLRIRSS
+1294 LVYTETGLRIRSE

-1313 IYSSSERVQ
+1313 IYSSVERVQ

-1329 IINYILSDNLKSYN
+1329 ITNYILSDNLKSYD
-1343 TYNYDLTY
+1343 TYTYDLTY
-1351 INTKL
+1351 LNTKL

-1364 SKEKFKLLL
+1364 SKEKFKVLL

-1410 VSKLADGYEI
+1410 ISKLADGYEI
-1420 KGYSRSTPYFKYYQY
+1420 KGYSRTTPYFKYYQY

-1450 FVTWTAN
+1450 FVAWTAN
-1457 EQFGVGQ
+1457 EQFGAGQ
-1464 VVKYNNQYFR
+1464 VIKYNNQYFR
-1474 SNVTHTVSNTF
+1474 SNVTHTASNTF

-1503 AVIRKSWDKSIINT
+1503 AVIRKSWDKSMINV

-1552 PILKAVTNWETSAKE
+1552 TILNAVTNWETSAKE
-1567 FLFWTTQNWSNG
+1567 FLFWTTQNWSTG

-1587 PGMRMT
+1587 SGMRLT
-1593 FGDIVRYNGDY
+1593 YGDIVRYNGDY

-1612 SSVFLETDFIK
+1612 SSIFLETDFTK

-1629 TGGSAISLSPSAAK
+1629 TGGSAISLSPAAAK

-1682 EDNAVSYSPRSEDGI
+1682 EDNAVSYSPRSDDGI

-1713 NNTTI
+1713 NNSTI

-1727 TGYKQNR
+1727 TGYKQER

-1797 EDWILLDKKPET
+1797 EDWILLDKKPVT

-1823 DFYSLDSDNFDT
+1823 DFYSLDSDNFDI

-1874 GTQNSLNKLFDVR
+1874 GTQNSLNKLFNVK
-1887 SAIGEESLT
+1887 SALGEESLT

-1925 LRSNP
+1925 IRSNP

-1946 ITYNSNQVY
+1946 VTYNANQVY
-1955 LKPVGYQAN
+1955 LKPVGYASN
-1964 PWPVLQNYRPYLR
+1964 PWPVLKTYRPYLR
-1977 SAGYFRSDEVYT
+1977 SAGYFRSNEVFT
-1989 TIRSLDAILL
+1989 TVKSLDDILITTT
-1999 ADPATF
+1999 DPALF
-2005 QPNISIA
+2005 PPNAVVA
-2012 VTFEGTGWNVYKYIN
+2012 VTFEGTGWNVYKYIDS
-2027 ANVSVTNVDYS
+2027 NVTVTNVDYS
-2038 NSAKTLTITLSEL
+2038 SSAKTLSITLSEL
-2051 VEFTVGSYIGIDQVN
+2051 VTFTVGSYIGIDQVDL
-2066 SIKGFYK
+2066 IRGFYK
-2073 IISVSLNTFT
+2073 IVSVSLNTFT

-2095 TQSQNV
+2095 TQSKNV

-2108 QRSASIDAVDNLTR
+2108 QRSASMDLVDNLTR
-2122 PTLIP
+2122 PSLIP

-2134 SDSNNKWAVWEYF
+2134 SDVNNKWSVWEYA

-2162 GDNYGKIISS
+2162 GANYGKIISC

-2178 IAIGSNSGDVEIW
+2178 IAIGSNSGDIEIW
-2191 DKSGYNSPWI
+2191 DKSGYNASWI
-2201 QRQLVTKPFVS
+2201 QRQTVAKPFVS
-2212 LLSNVSKLATVVAL
+2212 YLTNVSKLATVVAL

-2248 GEFNTNTSYVT
+2248 GEFNTSTAYVI
-2259 DDIVYLSNSGI
+2259 DDIVYLSNSGT
-2270 YTGFYQALQNNTNST
+2270 YTGFYQALQNNTNSS
-2285 MPRSDGV
+2285 MPRPDGGA
-2292 VGLIPNVASWKKI
+2292 GLIPNVAFWKKI

-2320 EQGVVSLYSKDAN
+2320 EQGVISLYSKDAN

-2346 PDNNEK
+2346 PNNNEK

-2360 NDILYIS
+2360 NDVLYIS

-2384 VDVRATTYYNPV
+2384 EDVQATTYYNPV
-2396 GSLGTTLKVTS
+2396 GSSGTILTVTS
-2407 TVGVL
+2407 TVGIL

-2426 LVSSVIN
+2426 LVSSVIDSK
-2433 LTTLTISQQPDITPT
+2433 TLLISQQPDITPT

-2453 STVGWGFNLSA
+2453 LTVGWGFDLSA
-2464 TLSGDVADRHFGSG
+2464 TLSGDVTDRHFGSG
-2478 VVATDDDSTLVVTA
+2478 LVTTDDDSTLVVTA
-2492 NNNSLSGQVKIYR
+2492 NNNTLSGQVKIYR

-2543 KQDSGS
+2543 MPKAGT

-2554 FTASAFVP
+2554 YTASVFVQ
-2562 YQTLKNHNPE
+2562 YQTLKNHSPE

-2600 LKTIFDESKTIFD
+2600 LTTIFDENETIFD
-2613 KDSTNVSQLAAES
+2613 KDSTNISQLATES

-2644 LENLQSAGSGFGQS
+2644 LENLQTSGSGFGQGL
-2658 IATSNNHIIVSAP
+2658 ATGNNHIIVTAP
-2671 FGFNQNLQSG
+2671 FEFDNNLQSG
-2681 IVIDYEKKENTVSWN
+2681 IVIDYEKKENTFSWN
-2696 IKHQQIAVPD
+2696 IKHQQITVPD
-2706 PSKIKSAFLYNK
+2706 SSKVKSAFLYNK
-2718 ASGELVKYID
+2718 DSGELVKYID

-2733 QGKIAGP
+2733 QGKIPGA

-2754 IYSVNNASNDV
+2754 TYSVSNANNDV
-2765 TVDVAAPWGKEQ
+2765 TVDAAAPWGKAQ
-2777 VGYVWWDLRT
+2777 VGYIWWDLRT
-2787 TKLIDAYDNS
+2787 TKLIDAYDDS
-2797 VVYRNSVWNSLA
+2797 VIYRNSVWNSLA

-2820 ESTIL
+2820 ESTLL

-2845 TSLYGNNV
+2845 TSLYQNTV

-2862 GTQTKKFIYYY
+2862 GTQTKKYVYYY
-2873 WVKNKKTIPNIPSR
+2873 WVKNKKTIPNIPGR
-2887 NLSASD
+2887 RLSASD
-2893 VASLIEN
+2893 VASLIAN

-2910 LTGTNSFSLVNA
+2910 LTGPNSFSLANA
-2922 ANYLQDTNVVL
+2922 DIYLQNASIVL

-2939 VDSPSQNVH
+2939 VDDISQNIH
-2948 SQWKIINSDSSTV
+2948 SQWKIINNDSSTV
-2961 IPSHLEQ
+2961 IPAHVEQ
-2968 KWFDSLCG
+2968 KWVDSLCG
-2976 KDIMGRDVPDLTL
+2976 KDARGRDVPDLTL

-3016 IEEANTVLLAN
+3016 VEEVNTVLAAN
-3027 PVVDSRN
+3027 PIVESRN
-3034 ISNIDVKEPAPN
+3034 ISNIDIKDPVPN
-3046 LVSGLYDTT
+3046 LVLGLYDTT
-3055 QETSEELR
+3055 QGTSNELR
-3063 FVNVGAFRRPTFGSC
+3063 FVNVGAFRRPILAGC
-3078 TIVDGKII
+3078 TIVDGKIT
-3086 DIDISYAGRGYLV
+3086 DVVISYAGRGYLI
-3099 APYISIS
+3099 APYIVIS
-3106 GSGDGAIVKA
+3106 GSGEGAIVRA

-3124 QIIGVT
+3124 QIIGT
-3130 VVNSGE
+3130 TIVNPGE
-3136 GYDDNTIATVRDY
+3136 GYGDNTVATVRDY
-3149 SVLVASDSEAQDVW
+3149 SVLITNDSEAQGVW
-3163 SIYSYDPVGKI
+3163 SVYSYDPTGKV

-3185 TTYWNKTDWF
+3185 TAYWNKTDWF
-3195 APGYNQF
+3195 AIGYSQF

-3215 QPLNDSIGQIIKVI
+3215 KTLNDSVGQIIKVQ

-3260 GTIQLNS
+3260 GTIQLSS
-3267 ALYKSSTVNT
+3267 ALYKSSTVST

-3282 TYDGIAFDNSPNLEL
+3282 TYDGISFDNSPNLEL
-3297 RIILEALRNDIFIDD
+3297 RIILKSLQTDIFIDD

-3317 LNLFFTSVRYALSEQ
+3317 LNLFFTTIRYALSEQ
-3332 IYLDWIFKT
+3332 VYLDWIFKT

-3347 HNVGQLSTPVTYN
+3347 HNVGQLLTPVTYN
-3360 NDNLSNFQDYINE
+3360 NDNLANFQDYIDE
-3373 VKPFKSKIREYVSS
+3373 VKPFKSKIREYVSN
-3387 YQLVDPTPTLVSDF
+3387 YQLVDPTPTMVSDF
-3401 DLPPIYRNNAI
+3401 DLPPIYRNNSI
-3412 TTIATNVIRG
+3412 TTIATNATRG
-3422 VITADDATIRQYPWK
+3422 TITADDATIRQYPWK

-3443 GFIVIDI
+3443 GFIVTDI
-3450 KIINGGSGYV
+3450 KIINGGSGYII
-3460 GEPVVKI
+3460 EPTVKI

-3480 FTNGI
+3480 FTNGV
-3485 INRIIVL
+3485 INRIILL
-3492 THGSGYLSAPTVSI
+3492 TYGSGYLSAPTVSI
-3506 IGGLSSTGVA
+3506 VGGLSSTGVA

-3522 IGNSVSA
+3522 IGNSVSS
-3529 SKHHGVIRSSL
+3529 SKHHGVVRSSL

-3559 TEFINTTGNLQ
+3559 TEFVNTTGNLQ

-3575 APDITIGSSIVT
+3575 APDVTIGLSTVT

-3594 RENYTL
+3594 RENYKLT
-3600 STVTTKTDYTKYS
+3600 TVTTKTDYTTYS
-3613 GLLTFKSGTQPITG
+3613 GLLTFKSGTQPAKG

-3641 TAADRIHHYYNP
+3641 NAADRIHHYYNP

-3660 DLSQLMNGVD
+3660 DLSQLMIGVD

-3678 LGFDV
+3678 LGFDI
-3683 SSGWGTTPWFTDKW
+3683 SAGWGTTPWFTDKW
-3697 DSFDPLFDDYIVTVA
+3697 DSFDPLFDDYIITVA

-3720 PYIPTTTTKIN
+3720 PYIPALGTKIN
-3731 TYYVGLNLTTIPVLP
+3731 TYYVGLNLTTIPVVTDVLIYP
-3746 NVLTYPYTFI
+3746 YTYIGLNPAATLVRNVLT
-3756 GTNPTASLVRTV
+3756 
-3768 VAGGTSTNYIPVGI
+3768 GGALTNYISIGT
-3782 YDPTSVIV
+3782 YNPTSVVIK
-3790 QVASVTGIL
+3790 VASVVGIL
-3799 PGMTVLG
+3799 PGMFVLG
-3806 TGFTSKQTVL
+3806 TGFSSKQLVL
-3816 LINSTTNTVTL
+3816 LVNTATDTVTL
-3827 SAPPNVQPNGTLY
+3827 SAPPNVQPDGALY

-3847 SATLSLSSTV
+3847 STILSLSSTV
-3857 GLTVGDK
+3857 GLNVGDK

-3874 IDTVIKTILNSTE
+3874 VDTVIKTILNSTE
-3887 ILLNQIIYVT
+3887 ILLNQIVYVT
-3897 VPTAATIIF
+3897 VPNASTIVF
-3906 TRPLNKYTD
+3906 TRSLNKYTD
-3915 IVISNGF
+3915 IIISNGF

-3930 SGSVINITSTLPSVK
+3930 FGSIINITSALPSVK
-3945 LDDENFGT
+3945 LDDDNFGT
-3953 PQQTNANAVIPTFI
+3953 PQQTNVNAVIPTFI
-3967 GNGNLNTI
+3967 GDGNLNTI

-3989 ILRKSTSDGSLI
+3989 ILRKSTSDGSLV
-4001 PQDTDYDTTLSGGAF
+4001 PQDTDYDTTLSGGTF
-4016 NGNYTTGTF
+4016 DGNYTSGTF

-4053 EVVPGQVI
+4053 EVVPGQIV
-4061 DAVAIKVYDQPNSGS
+4061 DTVAIKVYDQPNSGS

-4083 FIGNSSTT
+4083 FIGNASTT

-4096 QTPNNAESIVVK
+4096 QAPNSAESVIVK
-4108 KSNVILNSN
+4108 KSNVILNSD
-4117 QYTIDYR
+4117 QYVVDYR
-4124 DREVTLLSPPATG
+4124 NREVTLLSVPTTG

-4156 YFVGDGETTEF
+4156 YFVGDGVTTEF

-4181 YVDGIVATPVLFQTD
+4181 YVDGVVATTVLFQTD
-4196 TTYETSNR
+4196 ASYETANR
-4204 VALRFPVAPP
+4204 VALRFATAPA

-4226 NQQTFAITKKEKL
+4226 NQRTFAITKKERIII
-4239 ATDGR
+4239 TTET
-4244 VNLDPN
+4244 N
-4250 TNLPNGTSTY
+4250 TY
-4260 TLAYPVGNNLPAE
+4260 VLAYPVGNNLPAE
-4273 ANMIVRVNQAILP
+4273 ANMIVRVNQTILP
-4286 SPNTCYFT
+4286 SPNTGYFI

-4301 YKVDSTKIVPY
+4301 YTIASSKIVPY
-4312 STPITNILV
+4312 STAITNILV
-4321 IIGTTVLKLGT
+4321 IVGTTVLKLGT

-4352 YVNNTLVV
+4352 YVNKTLVV
-4360 SVNSLQGYTYN
+4360 TVNSSQGYTYN
-4371 PINNKIVFSQVY
+4371 PTNNSIVFSQVY
-4383 TNSDVVEVISSYN
+4383 TNSDIVEVISSYN

-4408 ISTNLSITQNSAEYY
+4408 ISTNLSITQNSADYY
-4423 TYKES
+4423 IYKEA

-4436 RPVISDEY
+4436 RAIISDEY

-4450 SNLLVPS
+4450 NTLLTPS
-4457 VDYKLNANKQ
+4457 VDYKLNDNKQ
-4467 SIQLATTPAI
+4467 SIQLATKPAV
-4477 SDVITLITFGNNI
+4477 SDVVTLITFGNNV
-4490 LGSAISYMQFKDML
+4490 LGPTISYMQFKDML
-4504 NRVHFKRLSK
+4504 NRVHYKRLSK
-4514 NKQTRLLK
+4514 NKQTQLTQ
-4522 PLKFN
+4522 PLAFN
-4527 DTSILVKNSINFD
+4527 DTSIIVEDASNFD
-4540 IPNAAIN
+4540 NPNPAIN
-4547 RPGIIEINGER
+4547 RPGIIEIRGER
-4558 IEFFEIDGNKLSKLR
+4558 IEYFGLVGNTLSKLR
-4573 RGTLGTGVPLE
+4573 RGTLGTGVPTM
-4584 HKSGTF
+4584 HIAGTL
-4590 VQEIGPSETLP
+4590 VQDIGPSETLP
-4601 YTESSIIQQVESDG
+4601 YNESSVIQQVESTG
-4615 SPIINLNFI
+4615 SSIINLNFV
-4624 PTKSVEIATDFTI
+4624 PTKVPELAINFTI
-4637 NRQYKIVTLGTTDWN
+4637 GRQYKIVTLGTTDWN
-4652 RVANTTGIIYS
+4652 SVANTTGVLYAIGS
-4663 IDSVVTVINS
+4663 LVTMAKS
-4673 PAGNGTGI
+4673 ATGTGTAI
-4681 STSYG
+4681 ATSYG
-4686 QCDEIEVFIGGYDI
+4686 QCDEIEVFIGGYNI
-4700 DTVWS
+4700 DTVWAS
-4705 AETAYSIGTLVISGS
+4705 DIPYAVGAIVISGS
-4720 YTYQAVSN
+4720 YTYQATVA
-4728 HTSGLTFN
+4728 HTSKITF
-4736 KDYDRGVWKLFVG
+4736 KQDYNLGYWKLFVG

-4754 KKPYKV
+4754 KTPYKV
-4760 HHELQRSVA
+4760 HHELQSSNA
-4769 SNNPSNF
+4769 SLNPDNL
-4776 DQLLDA
+4776 DQLMSA
-4782 EFTVDGTT
+4782 EFTVDGVSS
-4790 AAIRLTTPVDIG
+4790 AIRLTTPVDVG
-4802 IKVTVVKRMGTDW
+4802 VKVTVVKRIGTDW
-4815 DSMLNIQYDSGSI
+4815 DSTLNIQYDSGPI
-4828 AEFLKATPGVWH
+4828 TEFLKATPGIWYNNNNI
-4840 SNTTNVKPSDITFS
+4840 STTFT
-4854 GNSLTFDGDT
+4854 GTFDNKATEFFDSINN
-4864 LTFDQG
+4864 TFE

>member
-30 FLQATIDQLVAP
+30 FLQATVDQLVAP

-54 PYSKSTSGT
+54 QYSKSTTGT
-63 DLFVEAPTAIRQ
+63 DLFVEAPTLSRQ
-75 NYQLEPGLTVQ
+75 NYQLEPALTVQ
-86 DTLGNTTFFKDY
+86 DTLGNNTFFKDY

-105 SVFGANVSNHARLN
+105 SVFGADVSNHARLN

-125 WSPHIDWD
+125 WNPHIDWD

-143 LSYGPS
+143 LSYGPD

-184 TPNPVIKLY
+184 TPNPAIKLY

-202 ASPSNPISIKTA
+202 SSPSNPISIKTA
-214 RSLGIDDRYVIPGI
+214 RSLGIDDRYVIAGV
-228 DAYGVETGVITIT
+228 DAYGVENGVITIT
-241 IPINSPNILYYQS
+241 IPVNSPNILYYQS

-261 GVFEIYNI
+261 GTFEIYNM
-269 DENSAINVT
+269 DDNSFINVEL
-278 SEILGKVNY
+278 EILGKVNY
-287 TLSNGTKLSNG
+287 TLSDGTKLSNG

-340 TKSETLLFDANPFD
+340 TTSETLLFDSMPFD
-354 IDAFSDST
+354 VDAFSDST

-368 DYVVINRASRD
+368 DYTVINRASRD

-395 NASALFN
+395 NASASFN
-402 NTIASLDQS
+402 KTIASLDQS

-432 DAILDID
+432 DAIADID

-464 LSEGQ
+464 LSAGQ

-491 DVKHLVSNS
+491 DVKHLSSNS

-515 VVLVKQGIANQGL
+515 VVLVKQGVTNQGL
-528 MYWFNGNTWISTQQK
+528 MYWFNGTTWTSTQQK

-557 EGISFSDASKYDGTT
+557 TGTSFSDTSKYDGTT
-572 FKGTYVFSYKV
+572 FKGTHLFSYKV
-583 NATGTAD
+583 NETGIVDA
-590 TNLGFALSYKNIENI
+590 NLGFALSYKNIENI

-615 TDVFSYR
+615 TDAFSYR
-622 KTINIV
+622 ESVNIV
-628 EVPINTGYLVTK
+628 DVSINTGYLVTK
-640 DYAGT
+640 DYAGNT
-645 AVYKNAW
+645 VYENAW
-652 EICIKPVTQPGIRI
+652 ETCIAPNIQAGIRI
-666 YKNSNQTNNFKID
+666 YKNSNQINNFKID
-679 IFDDVTKLNDL
+679 IFDDVTNLSDL
-690 ITHIYINSNRIAP
+690 TVHIYINSNRIAS
-703 DHWMIVD
+703 DHWMLVD
-710 GPDYKIVKLKT
+710 GPDYKIVKLKA
-721 DILATDVLTIETY
+721 DMLATDVLTIETY
-734 ASQPINSNGFYE
+734 ASQPINKNGFYE
-746 IPLNLQHNPL
+746 IPLNLQNNPL
-756 NSGLTTLTLGEVI
+756 NSALTTLTLGEVI
-769 DHVDSIVDGIYVRDA
+769 DHVNSIVDGIYVIDA
-784 DVIEETGFDAKTD
+784 DAIEETNFDAKTD
-797 FTKTLTFIGTFP
+797 FTRTLTFIGTFP

-822 YGTKFVQHS
+822 FGTKFVQHS
-831 SPASISLYHV
+831 SPASISLYHI

-860 QFKKNFLSVAL
+860 QFKKNFLAVAL

-878 PPKQVDLILEQI
+878 PSKQVDLILEQI

-908 RAGVKT
+908 RAGIKT
-914 DITVVDSRIK
+914 NITVVDPRIK

-930 TFTLNKLSSQA
+930 TFTLTTLSNKA

-947 NLQLI
+947 DLQLI

-958 FNEQGFIV
+958 FNEQGFVV
-966 INYTLAENDVISI
+966 INYTLVENDTI
-979 TEYAST
+979 TIVEYAST
-985 DGSFI
+985 DGAFI

-1004 PMLYLDTTLVTPRW
+1004 PMIYLDTTLVTPRW

-1028 LAYGTYGTNGTADY
+1028 LAYGTYGTNGVSDY

-1079 GPYSRKEFNDVLAPS
+1079 GDYSRKEFNQVLAPS
-1094 FYQWSAFVDRDFTKP
+1094 FYQWSALVDRDFTKP

-1117 FTFKYS
+1117 FTFKYN

-1143 IYDTDRPNICPWE
+1143 IYDTDRPNLCPWE

-1187 SEGFIRNPAVPA
+1187 SEGFVRDPAVPA
-1199 VQVKKYIKSFL
+1199 VQIKKYIKPFL

-1240 TDFVFGDGSPVESA
+1240 TDFIFGDGSPVETA
-1254 WRRSSHYAF
+1254 WKRSSHYAF
-1263 SVILTALLLKPSDTF
+1263 SVLLTALLLKPSDIF

-1283 RARITRNLCGQ
+1283 RSRITRNLCGQ
-1294 LIYNETGLRIRSS
+1294 LVYKETGLRIKSN

-1313 IYSSSERVQ
+1313 IYSSSDRVQ

-1329 IINYILSDNLKSYN
+1329 IVNYILSDNLKSYDDY
-1343 TYNYDLTY
+1343 TYDLSY
-1351 INTKL
+1351 INTKI
-1356 SYRVGAFT
+1356 SHRVGAFT

-1420 KGYSRSTPYFKYYQY
+1420 KGYSKSTPYFKYYQY

-1450 FVTWTAN
+1450 FVAWTAN
-1457 EQFGVGQ
+1457 EQFGAGQ
-1464 VVKYNNQYFR
+1464 VIKYDNRYFR
-1474 SNVTHTVSNTF
+1474 TTVTHTTSNAF
-1485 NKSYYEA
+1485 NDSYYEA

-1503 AVIRKSWDKSIINT
+1503 AVIRKSWDKSVINT

-1567 FLFWTTQNWSNG
+1567 FLFWTTQNWSTG
-1579 QEKWEEWT
+1579 QEKWAEWT
-1587 PGMRMT
+1587 PDMRIT

-1612 SSVFLETDFIK
+1612 SSIFLETDFTK

-1629 TGGSAISLSPSAAK
+1629 NGGSAISLSPSAAK

-1727 TGYKQNR
+1727 TGYKQDR

-1740 VSTNW
+1740 VSTDW

-1797 EDWILLDKKPET
+1797 EDWILLDKKPVT

-1874 GTQNSLNKLFDVR
+1874 GTQNSLNKLFDVK
-1887 SAIGEESLT
+1887 SALGEESLT

-1905 GQYGASEAFESIEFV
+1905 GQYGASEAFESIEFI

-1925 LRSNP
+1925 IRSNP

-1938 LDDPNDFI
+1938 FDDPNDFI

-1955 LKPVGYQAN
+1955 LKPVGYQSN
-1964 PWPVLQNYRPYLR
+1964 PWPALTTYRPYLR

-1989 TIRSLDAILL
+1989 TVKSLDDILL

-2005 QPNISIA
+2005 QPNISVA
-2012 VTFEGTGWNVYKYIN
+2012 VTFEGIDWNIYKYIDS
-2027 ANVSVTNVDYS
+2027 NVSVTNVDYS

-2051 VEFTVGSYIGIDQVN
+2051 VDFTVGSYIGIDQVD

-2073 IISVSLNTFT
+2073 IIAVSLNTFT

-2108 QRSASIDAVDNLTR
+2108 QRSASMDLVDNLTR
-2122 PTLIP
+2122 SALIP

-2134 SDSNNKWAVWEYF
+2134 SDSNNKWSVWEYS
-2147 PVYSRKLIPNSSPVD
+2147 PVYNRKLIPNSSPVD
-2162 GDNYGKIISS
+2162 GVNYGKIISS

-2212 LLSNVSKLATVVAL
+2212 YLSNVSKLATVVAL
-2226 SFDGKWLATGSPL
+2226 SFDGQWLATGSPL

-2292 VGLIPNVASWKKI
+2292 VGLIPNVTSWKKI
-2305 KYVPTLLSGTSSGLS
+2305 KYVPTVLSGTSSGLS
-2320 EQGVVSLYSKDAN
+2320 EQGVISLYSKDAN

-2346 PDNNEK
+2346 PIANER

-2360 NDILYIS
+2360 NDKLYIS

-2373 SAGRVYKFEHS
+2373 SAGRVYKLEHS
-2384 VDVRATTYYNPV
+2384 VDVQATTYYNPV
-2396 GSLGTTLKVTS
+2396 GSSGTTLKVTS

-2412 PGMLITGVGFTSGQ
+2412 PGMLVTGVGFSSGQ
-2426 LVSSVIN
+2426 LVASVIN
-2433 LTTLTISQQPDITPT
+2433 STTLTISQRPDITPT

-2464 TLSGDVADRHFGSG
+2464 TLSGDVTDRHFGSG

-2492 NNNSLSGQVKIYR
+2492 NNNTLSGQVKIYR

-2543 KQDSGS
+2543 KPKAGT

-2572 NSGYFGSKVAFIDN
+2572 NSGYFGSKVAFIDD

-2600 LKTIFDESKTIFD
+2600 LKTFFDENDTIFD
-2613 KDSTNVSQLAAES
+2613 KDSTNISQLAVES
-2626 GRVDVYDM
+2626 GRVDIYDM

-2644 LENLQSAGSGFGQS
+2644 LENLQTTGSGFGQA
-2658 IATSNNHIIVSAP
+2658 IATGNNHIIVTAP
-2671 FGFNQNLQSG
+2671 FEFDQNLQSG
-2681 IVIDYEKKENTVSWN
+2681 IVIDYEKKENTFSWN
-2696 IKHQQIAVPD
+2696 IKHQQITVPD
-2706 PSKIKSAFLYNK
+2706 PSKVKSAFLYNK
-2718 ASGELVKYID
+2718 ATGELVKYID

-2754 IYSVNNASNDV
+2754 IYSVSNASDAV
-2765 TVDVAAPWGKEQ
+2765 TVDAAAPWGKEQ
-2777 VGYVWWDLRT
+2777 VGYIWWDLRT
-2787 TKLIDAYDNS
+2787 TKLVDAYDDS
-2797 VVYRNSVWNSLA
+2797 VVYRNGVWNSLA

-2820 ESTIL
+2820 ESTVL
-2825 PAAWDLQADTEAG
+2825 PAAWDQQADTEAG

-2862 GTQTKKFIYYY
+2862 GTQTKKYIYYY

-2910 LTGTNSFSLVNA
+2910 LTGPNSFSLVNA
-2922 ANYLQDTNVVL
+2922 ANYLQDANVVL

-2939 VDSPSQNVH
+2939 VDSPTQNIH
-2948 SQWKIINSDSSTV
+2948 SQWKIINNDSSTL

-2976 KDIMGRDVPDLTL
+2976 KDATGRDVPDLTL

-3001 RQGMFINRFEALKQL
+3001 RQSMFVNRFEALKQL
-3016 IEEANTVLLAN
+3016 VEEANTVLLAN

-3034 ISNIDVKEPAPN
+3034 ISNIDVKELAPN

-3063 FVNVGAFRRPTFGSC
+3063 FVNVGAFRRPVFSNC
-3078 TIVDGKII
+3078 VIVDGKIT
-3086 DIDISYAGRGYLV
+3086 DINITYAGRGYLV

-3106 GSGDGAIVKA
+3106 GSGEGAIVKA

-3130 VVNSGE
+3130 VINSGE
-3136 GYDDNTIATVRDY
+3136 GYDDNTVATVRDY
-3149 SVLVASDSEAQDVW
+3149 SVLVASDSGAQGVW
-3163 SIYSYDPVGKI
+3163 SIYSYDPVGKL
-3174 WSRTKSQSYDV
+3174 WSRTKSQSYDA
-3185 TTYWNKTDWF
+3185 TIYWNKIDWY
-3195 APGYNQF
+3195 ASGYSQF

-3215 QPLNDSIGQIIKVI
+3215 QTLTDSVGQIIKVR

-3267 ALYKSSTVNT
+3267 ALYRSSTVST

-3297 RIILEALRNDIFIDD
+3297 RIILESLKNDIFIDD

-3317 LNLFFTSVRYALSEQ
+3317 LNLFFTTVRYALSEQ
-3332 IYLDWIFKT
+3332 VYLDWIFKT

-3347 HNVGQLSTPVTYN
+3347 HNVGKLSTPVTYN
-3360 NDNLSNFQDYINE
+3360 NDNLANFQDYIDE

-3387 YQLVDPTPTLVSDF
+3387 YQLVDPSTTMVSDF

-3412 TTIATNVIRG
+3412 TTIATNAPRG
-3422 VITADDATIRQYPWK
+3422 TITADDATIRQYPWK

-3443 GFIVIDI
+3443 GFIVTDI

-3480 FTNGI
+3480 FTNGV
-3485 INRIIVL
+3485 INRIILL

-3516 ARAVAI
+3516 ARAVSI

-3529 SKHHGVIRSSL
+3529 SEHHGVIRSSL
-3540 IKIKFDRITSS
+3540 IKIKFDRISSS

-3575 APDITIGSSIVT
+3575 APDVTIGSSTVT
-3587 INDIPVL
+3587 INNIPVL

-3613 GLLTFKSGTQPITG
+3613 GLLTFDPGTQPITG

-3641 TAADRIHHYYNP
+3641 TAADRIYHYYNP
-3653 QAGDIGN
+3653 QDGDIGN
-3660 DLSQLMNGVD
+3660 DLSQLMTGVD

-3697 DSFDPLFDDYIVTVA
+3697 DSFDPSFDDYILTVA

-3720 PYIPTTTTKIN
+3720 PYTPTAGTKIN
-3731 TYYVGLNLTTIPVLP
+3731 TYYVGLNLTVIPVVT

-3768 VAGGTSTNYIPVGI
+3768 AAGGTSTNYIPVGI
-3782 YDPTSVIV
+3782 YDPTSVV
-3790 QVASVTGIL
+3790 VKVASVTGIL
-3799 PGMTVLG
+3799 PGMSILG

-3816 LINSTTNTVTL
+3816 LINHTLNTVTL

-3847 SATLSLSSTV
+3847 STTLSLDSTV
-3857 GLTVGDK
+3857 GLNVGDK
-3864 VATSSASSFG
+3864 VSTSSASSFG
-3874 IDTVIKTILNSTE
+3874 VDTVIKTIVNSTE

-3897 VPTAATIIF
+3897 VPTAATIVF
-3906 TRPLNKYTD
+3906 TRALNKYTD

-3953 PQQTNANAVIPTFI
+3953 PQQTNASAVIPTFI
-3967 GNGNLNTI
+3967 GNGNLNTV

-4016 NGNYTTGTF
+4016 DGNYASGTF

-4053 EVVPGQVI
+4053 EVVPGQVV

-4091 KFKMS
+4091 IFKMS
-4096 QTPNNAESIVVK
+4096 QTPNSAESVIVK
-4108 KSNVILNSN
+4108 KSNVILNSD
-4117 QYTIDYR
+4117 QYTVNYR
-4124 DREVTLLSPPATG
+4124 AREITLLAPPATG

-4156 YFVGDGETTEF
+4156 YFVGDGVTTEF

-4181 YVDGIVATPVLFQTD
+4181 YVDGVVATPVLFQTD
-4196 TTYETSNR
+4196 ASYETANR
-4204 VALRFPVAPP
+4204 VALRFAIAPDA
-4214 VNALINYVIVSG
+4214 NALINYVIVSG

-4239 ATDGR
+4239 ITTGAT
-4244 VNLDPN
+4244 
-4250 TNLPNGTSTY
+4250 SY
-4260 TLAYPVGNNLPAE
+4260 TLAYPIGNNLPAE
-4273 ANMIVRVNQAILP
+4273 ANMIVRVNQNILP
-4286 SPNTCYFT
+4286 SPISSYFA

-4321 IIGTTVLKLGT
+4321 IVGTTVLKLGT

-4352 YVNNTLVV
+4352 YVNKTLVV
-4360 SVNSLQGYTYN
+4360 TVNSSQGYVYN
-4371 PINNKIVFSQVY
+4371 PTNNTIVFSQGY
-4383 TNSDVVEVISSYN
+4383 TSSDVVEVISSYN

-4408 ISTNLSITQNSAEYY
+4408 ISTNLSITQNSAEFY
-4423 TYKES
+4423 TYKEA

-4436 RPVISDEY
+4436 RTVISDEY

-4450 SNLLVPS
+4450 NTLLVPS
-4457 VDYKLNANKQ
+4457 VDYKLNNNKQ
-4467 SIQLATTPAI
+4467 SIQLATKPDI
-4477 SDVITLITFGNNI
+4477 SDVFTLITFGNNV
-4490 LGSAISYMQFKDML
+4490 LGSTISYMQFKDML
-4504 NRVHFKRLSK
+4504 NRVHYKRLSK
-4514 NKQTRLLK
+4514 NKQTQLLQ
-4522 PLKFN
+4522 PLAFN
-4527 DTSILVKNSINFD
+4527 DTTIVVENASNFD

-4547 RPGIIEINGER
+4547 RPGIIEIRGER
-4558 IEFFEIDGNKLSKLR
+4558 IEFFGLAGNVLSKLR
-4573 RGTLGTGVPLE
+4573 RGTLGTGVPLL
-4584 HKSGTF
+4584 HTAGTV
-4590 VQEIGPSETLP
+4590 VQDIGPSETLP

-4615 SPIINLNFI
+4615 SNIINLNFV
-4624 PTKSVEIATDFTI
+4624 PNKSVEVATDFVVG
-4637 NRQYKIVTLGTTDWN
+4637 REYKIVTLGTTDWN
-4652 RVANTTGIIYS
+4652 HVGANGTPARPPTKIYS
-4663 IDSVVTVINS
+4663 IGDIVQVINS
-4673 PAGNGTGI
+4673 PTGDGTGI

-4686 QCDEIEVFIGGYDI
+4686 QSNEIEVFIGGYNI
-4700 DTVWS
+4700 DTVW
-4705 AETAYSIGTLVISGS
+4705 TPNTYYTQGTIVIAGN
-4720 YTYQAVSN
+4720 YTYQTYQN
-4728 HTSGLTFN
+4728 FTSSSSF
-4736 KDYDRGVWKLFVG
+4736 KQDYDAGAWKFFVG

-4754 KKPYKV
+4754 KRPYKV
-4760 HHELQRSVA
+4760 HHELQSTVA
-4769 SNNPSNF
+4769 ALNPTNF
-4776 DQLLDA
+4776 DKRLEA
-4782 EFTVDGTT
+4782 EFAVDGTSST
-4790 AAIRLTTPVDIG
+4790 ILLTNPVDVG
-4802 IKVTVVKRMGTDW
+4802 VKVTVVKRMGTDW
-4815 DSMLNIQYDSGSI
+4815 DSTLNIQYDSGAI
-4828 AEFLKATPGVWH
+4828 TEFLKATPGIWYNNNNV
-4840 SNTTNVKPSDITFS
+4840 STTFT
-4854 GNSLTFDGDT
+4854 GTFDNRATGFFDNNDT
-4864 LTFDQG
+4864 TWS

>member
-30 FLQATIDQLVAP
+30 FLQATVDQLVAP

-63 DLFVEAPTAIRQ
+63 DLFIEAPNLIRQ
-75 NYQLEPGLTVQ
+75 NYQLEPSLTVQ

-98 IDYINQL
+98 IDYISQL

-125 WSPHIDWD
+125 WNPHIDWD

-143 LSYGPS
+143 LSYGPE

-164 KIALEYQ
+164 KITLEYQ

-193 RGQTYKFIV
+193 RGQTYKFIIS
-202 ASPSNPISIKTA
+202 SPSNPISIKTA
-214 RSLGIDDRYVIPGI
+214 RSTGIDDRYEIPGI
-228 DAYGVETGVITIT
+228 DSYGVESGVITMT
-241 IPINSPNILYYQS
+241 IPVNSPNVLYYQS
-254 ETDINLG
+254 ETDVNLG
-261 GVFEIYNI
+261 GLFEIYNI
-269 DENSAINVT
+269 DENSSINVE
-278 SEILGKVNY
+278 SEILGKVSY
-287 TLSNGTKLSNG
+287 TLSDGTALSNG

-303 GGQVSPI
+303 GGQVTPS

-326 RLIEKSILEISTTY
+326 QLIEKSILEISTTY
-340 TKSETLLFDANPFD
+340 TESETLLFDSNPFD

-368 DYVVINRASRD
+368 DYMVINRASRD

-395 NASALFN
+395 NASASFN
-402 NTIASLDQS
+402 KTIASLDQT
-411 LRAVRPIIEFDADLK
+411 LRAVRPIIEFNADLK

-432 DAILDID
+432 DAIFDID

-469 KILFVSDTD
+469 KILFLSDTD

-491 DVKHLVSNS
+491 DVKHLSANS

-507 LHSPTENE
+507 LHSPADNE
-515 VVLVKQGIANQGL
+515 VVLVKQGVANQGL
-528 MYWFNGNTWISTQQK
+528 MYWFTGTTWISAQQK

-551 FDVVDS
+551 FDVVDAT
-557 EGISFSDASKYDGTT
+557 GISFSDIDKYDGTT
-572 FKGTYVFSYKV
+572 FKGTYLFSYRV
-583 NATGTAD
+583 NPTGVSD
-590 TNLGFALSYKNIENI
+590 SNLGFALSYRNIENI

-615 TDVFSYR
+615 TDEFSYR
-622 KTINIV
+622 ESVNIITIPV
-628 EVPINTGYLVTK
+628 NTGYLSTK
-640 DYAGT
+640 DYAGNT
-645 AVYKNAW
+645 IYKNAW
-652 EICIKPVTQPGIRI
+652 ETCVASDTQAGIRI
-666 YKNSNQTNNFKID
+666 YKNSTQTNNFKLD
-679 IFDDVTKLNDL
+679 IFDNISDLKDL
-690 ITHIYINSNRIAP
+690 IVRVYINGKRLAT
-703 DHWMIVD
+703 DHWSVVD
-710 GPDYKIVKLKT
+710 APDYKTIKLKA
-721 DILATDVLTIETY
+721 DILKTDVLTIKTY

-769 DHVDSIVDGIYVRDA
+769 DHVDSIVDNTYA
-784 DVIEETGFDAKTD
+784 
-797 FTKTLTFIGTFP
+797 LTFIGTFP

-831 SPASISLYHV
+831 SPSSISLYHI
-841 TTETN
+841 TTDTN
-846 NVIRAIQESRDKYI
+846 NVIRAIQENRDKYI
-860 QFKKNFLSVAL
+860 QFKKNFLAVAL

-878 PPKQVDLILEQI
+878 PSKQVDLILEQI

-908 RAGVKT
+908 RTGVKT
-914 DITVVDSRIK
+914 NITVVDPRIK

-930 TFTLNKLSSQA
+930 NFTLDILSNKA

-947 NLQLI
+947 DLQLI
-952 YQTDYY
+952 YQADYY
-958 FNEQGFIV
+958 FNEQGFVV
-966 INYTLAENDVISI
+966 INYTLAENDTISI
-979 TEYAST
+979 VEYDST

-1028 LAYGTYGTNGTADY
+1028 LAYGTYGINGVADY

-1058 KVEYNTEIFDI
+1058 KVEYNTEIFDVAELI
-1069 ADLLPSYNRP
+1069 PSYNRP
-1079 GPYSRKEFNDVLAPS
+1079 GDYSRKEFDQVLAPS
-1094 FYQWSAFVDRDFTKP
+1094 FYQWASLVDRDFTKP

-1117 FTFKYS
+1117 FTFKYN

-1128 DGQETPGYWRGIYQW
+1128 DGQETPGYWRRIYQW

-1187 SEGFIRNPAVPA
+1187 SEGFIRNPDAPA
-1199 VQVKKYIKSFL
+1199 VQVKNYIKPFL

-1231 KGTITAHSQ
+1231 SGTITAHSQ
-1240 TDFVFGDGSPVESA
+1240 TDFVFGDGSPVETA

-1263 SVILTALLLKPSDTF
+1263 SVILTAILLKPSDTF

-1283 RARITRNLCGQ
+1283 RSRITRNLCGQ
-1294 LIYNETGLRIRSS
+1294 LVYNETGLRIKSE
-1307 DIKLPS
+1307 DIKFPS
-1313 IYSSSERVQ
+1313 IYSSAERVQ

-1329 IINYILSDNLKSYN
+1329 IINYILSDNLKSYD
-1343 TYNYDLTY
+1343 TYAYDLTY
-1351 INTKL
+1351 LNTKL
-1356 SYRVGAFT
+1356 SHRVGAFT

-1410 VSKLADGYEI
+1410 VSKLPDGYEI
-1420 KGYSRSTPYFKYYQY
+1420 KGYSKSTPYFKYYQY
-1435 QQSGITIN
+1435 QQSGVTIN

-1450 FVTWTAN
+1450 FVAWTAN
-1457 EQFGVGQ
+1457 EHYGLGQ

-1474 SNVTHTVSNTF
+1474 SVVTHTTSGTFSN
-1485 NKSYYEA
+1485 SYYEA

-1517 SPYGT
+1517 IPYGT

-1552 PILKAVTNWETSAKE
+1552 PVLKAVTNWETSAKE
-1567 FLFWTTQNWSNG
+1567 FLFWTTQNWSTG
-1579 QEKWEEWT
+1579 QDKWVEWT
-1587 PGMRMT
+1587 PGMRIT
-1593 FGDIVRYNGDY
+1593 YGDIVRYNGDY

-1612 SSVFLETDFIK
+1612 ASVFLETDFTK
-1623 LDGLSS
+1623 LDGLNNNGS
-1629 TGGSAISLSPSAAK
+1629 SAISLSPAAAK

-1682 EDNAVSYSPRSEDGI
+1682 EDNAVSYSPRGEDGI

-1713 NNTTI
+1713 NNITI

-1727 TGYKQNR
+1727 TGYKQDR
-1734 IKVSGY
+1734 IKIAGY
-1740 VSTNW
+1740 VSTDW

-1789 PGAVAFVN
+1789 PGAVSFVN
-1797 EDWILLDKKPET
+1797 EDWILLDKKPVT

-1874 GTQNSLNKLFDVR
+1874 GTQNSLNKLFDVK
-1887 SAIGEESLT
+1887 SALGEESLT

-1920 LDESK
+1920 LEESK
-1925 LRSNP
+1925 MRSNP

-1938 LDDPNDFI
+1938 FDDPNDFI

-1955 LKPVGYQAN
+1955 LKPVGYTSN
-1964 PWPVLQNYRPYLR
+1964 PWPVLTEYRPYLR
-1977 SAGYFRSDEVYT
+1977 SAGYFRSDEVFT
-1989 TIRSLDAILL
+1989 TVMSLEDIVSTKT
-1999 ADPATF
+1999 DPALF
-2005 QPNISIA
+2005 QPNA
-2012 VTFEGTGWNVYKYIN
+2012 FVACTFEGIGWNVYKYIDS
-2027 ANVSVTNVDYS
+2027 NVTVTNVDYS
-2038 NSAKTLTITLSEL
+2038 SSAKTLTITLSEL
-2051 VEFTVGSYIGIDQVN
+2051 VDFTVGSYIGIDQVDL
-2066 SIKGFYK
+2066 IKGFYK
-2073 IISVSLNTFT
+2073 IIAVSLNTFT
-2083 VSATIATWAPPF
+2083 VSATIPTWAPPF
-2095 TQSQNV
+2095 TQSQRV

-2108 QRSASIDAVDNLTR
+2108 QRSAAMDLVDSRTR
-2122 PTLIP
+2122 PPLIT

-2134 SDSNNKWAVWEYF
+2134 SDSNNKWAVWEYS
-2147 PVYSRKLIPNSSPVD
+2147 PVYSRKLIPNSTPVD
-2162 GDNYGKIISS
+2162 GANYGKTISC

-2178 IAIGSNSGDVEIW
+2178 IAIGSNSGDTEIW
-2191 DKSGYNSPWI
+2191 DKSGYNAQWI

-2212 LLSNVSKLATVVAL
+2212 YSPNVSKLATVVAL

-2248 GEFNTNTSYVT
+2248 GDFNTNTAYVT
-2259 DDIVYLSNSGI
+2259 DDIVYLGNSGA

-2285 MPRSDGV
+2285 MSRTDGV
-2292 VGLIPNVASWKKI
+2292 AGLIPNVSSWKKI
-2305 KYVPTLLSGTSSGLS
+2305 KYVSTILSGTSSNLT
-2320 EQGVVSLYSKDAN
+2320 EQGVISLYSKDAN

-2346 PDNNEK
+2346 PTNNEK

-2367 AIGYNN
+2367 AVGYNSN
-2373 SAGRVYKFEHS
+2373 AGRVYKLEHS
-2384 VDVRATTYYNPV
+2384 VDVQATTYYNPV
-2396 GSLGTTLKVTS
+2396 GSLSTTLKVTS
-2407 TVGVL
+2407 TLGIL

-2426 LVSSVIN
+2426 IVSSVIDS
-2433 LTTLTISQQPDITPT
+2433 TTLTISQQPDITPI
-2448 GLINF
+2448 GLIKF

-2464 TLSGDVADRHFGSG
+2464 TLSGDVANRHFGSG
-2478 VVATDDDSTLVVTA
+2478 IVATDDDSALVVTA
-2492 NNNSLSGQVKIYR
+2492 NNDSLSGQVKIYR

-2522 SVDISDTADYLVISD
+2522 SVDISDNADYLVISD
-2537 SLADNE
+2537 SLANNE
-2543 KQDSGS
+2543 KPNAGT

-2554 FTASAFVP
+2554 FTESAFVP
-2562 YQTLKNHNPE
+2562 YQTLKNHKSE
-2572 NSGYFGSKVAFIDN
+2572 NSGYFGSKVAFIND
-2586 YKTIVVYSSDQDTV
+2586 YKTLVVYSSDEDTI
-2600 LKTIFDESKTIFD
+2600 LKTIFDEYETIFD
-2613 KDSTNVSQLAAES
+2613 KDSTNISQLAVES
-2626 GRVDVYDM
+2626 GRIDVYDM

-2644 LENLQSAGSGFGQS
+2644 LENLQTAAAGFGQG
-2658 IATSNNHIIVSAP
+2658 IATGNNHIIVTAP
-2671 FGFNQNLQSG
+2671 FEFDQNLQSG
-2681 IVIDYEKKENTVSWN
+2681 IVIDYEKKENAFSWT
-2696 IKHQQIAVPD
+2696 IKHQQITVPD

-2718 ASGELVKYID
+2718 ATGELVKYID
-2728 VIDLA
+2728 IIDLA

-2740 AREEIKFSCYYDPA
+2740 AREEIKYSCYYDPA
-2754 IYSVNNASNDV
+2754 TYSISNASDDV
-2765 TVDVAAPWGKEQ
+2765 TVDSGAPWGKSQ
-2777 VGYVWWDLRT
+2777 VGYIWWDLRT

-2820 ESTIL
+2820 ESTLL
-2825 PAAWDLQADTEAG
+2825 PAAWDTQADTEAG

-2845 TSLYGNNV
+2845 KSLYGNNV

-2862 GTQTKKFIYYY
+2862 GSQTKKYTYYY
-2873 WVKNKKTIPNIPSR
+2873 WVKNKKTIPNMPSR

-2893 VASLIEN
+2893 IASLIEN

-2922 ANYLQDTNVVL
+2922 AEYLQDSNIVL

-2939 VDSPSQNVH
+2939 VNNTSQNIH
-2948 SQWKIINSDSSTV
+2948 SQWKIINNDSGT
-2961 IPSHLEQ
+2961 ILPAHLEQ

-2976 KDIMGRDVPDLTL
+2976 KDAMGRDVPDLSL

-3016 IEEANTVLLAN
+3016 VEETNAVLLEN
-3027 PVVDSRN
+3027 PTVDSRN
-3034 ISNIDVKEPAPN
+3034 IANIDVKESAPN

-3055 QETSEELR
+3055 QATSDELR
-3063 FVNVGAFRRPTFGSC
+3063 FVNVGAFRRPVIDSC
-3078 TIVDGKII
+3078 TIIDGKII
-3086 DIDISYAGRGYLV
+3086 DVNISYTGRGYLV

-3106 GSGDGAIVKA
+3106 GSGEGAIVRA
-3116 VLSSNGTG
+3116 ILSSNGTG
-3124 QIIGVT
+3124 QIVGVT
-3130 VVNSGE
+3130 IINPGQ
-3136 GYDDNTIATVRDY
+3136 GYDDNTVATVRDY
-3149 SVLVASDSEAQDVW
+3149 SVLVTNDSGARGVW
-3163 SIYSYDPVGKI
+3163 SIYSYDPDGKL

-3185 TTYWNKTDWF
+3185 TAYWKKIDWF
-3195 APGYNQF
+3195 ASGYSQF

-3215 QPLNDSIGQIIKVI
+3215 KTLNDDVGQIIKVR

-3255 VGLEN
+3255 IGLEN

-3267 ALYKSSTVNT
+3267 ALYQSSTVST

-3297 RIILEALRNDIFIDD
+3297 RIILESLKNDIFIDD
-3312 LKINY
+3312 LKTKY
-3317 LNLFFTSVRYALSEQ
+3317 LNLFFTTVRYALSEQ
-3332 IYLDWIFKT
+3332 VYLDWIFKT

-3347 HNVGQLSTPVTYN
+3347 HNVGKLSTPVTYN

-3387 YQLVDPTPTLVSDF
+3387 YQLVDSTPTMVSDF

-3412 TTIATNVIRG
+3412 TTIATNATRG
-3422 VITADDATIRQYPWK
+3422 SITADDATIRQYPWK

-3443 GFIVIDI
+3443 GFIVTDI
-3450 KIINGGSGYV
+3450 KIINGGSGYI

-3480 FTNGI
+3480 FTNGV
-3485 INRIIVL
+3485 INRIILL
-3492 THGSGYLSAPTVSI
+3492 THGTGYLSAPTVSL
-3506 IGGLSSTGVA
+3506 IGGLSPTGVA

-3522 IGNSVSA
+3522 IGNSVS
-3529 SKHHGVIRSSL
+3529 SSEHHGVIRSGL
-3540 IKIKFDRITSS
+3540 IKIKFDRISNS

-3575 APDITIGSSIVT
+3575 APDAIIGSSTVT

-3594 RENYTL
+3594 RENYKLT
-3600 STVTTKTDYTKYS
+3600 TVITKTDYTRYS
-3613 GLLTFKSGTQPITG
+3613 GLITFAPGTQPKTG

-3641 TAADRIHHYYNP
+3641 SAADRIHHYYNP
-3653 QAGDIGN
+3653 QDGDIGN
-3660 DLSQLMNGVD
+3660 DLSQLMTGVD
-3670 YGGVIVQG
+3670 YGGVIIQG
-3678 LGFDV
+3678 LGFDI
-3683 SSGWGTTPWFTDKW
+3683 SAGWGTTPWFTDKW
-3697 DSFDPLFDDYIVTVA
+3697 DSFDPLFDDYILTVA
-3712 ANTRSFTL
+3712 ANTHSFTL
-3720 PYIPTTTTKIN
+3720 PYTPSAGTKIN
-3731 TYYVGLNLTTIPVLP
+3731 TYYVGLNLTTIPVVTDTL
-3746 NVLTYPYTFI
+3746 VYPYTYI
-3756 GTNPTASLVRTV
+3756 GTNPTATLVRNTT
-3768 VAGGTSTNYIPVGI
+3768 AGGTSTNYIPVGT
-3782 YDPTSVIV
+3782 YDPTSVIIK
-3790 QVASVTGIL
+3790 VASVTGIL
-3799 PGMTVLG
+3799 PGMSVLG
-3806 TGFTSKQTVL
+3806 VGFTSKQIVL
-3816 LINSTTNTVTL
+3816 LTNPTYNTVTL
-3827 SAPPNVQPNGTLY
+3827 SASPNIQPNGTLY
-3840 FTKSIAG
+3840 FTKSVAG
-3847 SATLSLSSTV
+3847 STTLSLSSTI
-3857 GLTVGDK
+3857 GLKVGDK
-3864 VATSSASSFG
+3864 VSTSSAPSFG
-3874 IDTVIKTILNSTE
+3874 VDTVIKTILNSTE

-3897 VPTAATIIF
+3897 VPTASTIVF
-3906 TRPLNKYTD
+3906 TRPLSKYTD
-3915 IVISNGF
+3915 IIISNGF
-3922 VNLTNSLT
+3922 VNLTSSLI
-3930 SGSVINITSTLPSVK
+3930 SGSVINIASTLPSIK

-3953 PQQTNANAVIPTFI
+3953 PQQTNANAVISTFI
-3967 GNGNLNTI
+3967 GNGNSNVI
-3975 TIPNTFVVSAGDKF
+3975 TIPNTFTVSAGDKF
-3989 ILRKSTSDGSLI
+3989 ILRKSTSDGSI
-4001 PQDTDYDTTLSGGAF
+4001 VPQDIDYDSLVTGGDMNYATASGL
-4016 NGNYTTGTF
+4016 N
-4025 TSATGYAADDIILDG
+4025 ADDILIDG

-4053 EVVPGQVI
+4053 EVVPGQVV
-4061 DAVAIKVYDQPNSGS
+4061 DAVAIKVYDQPNSGA

-4083 FIGNSSTT
+4083 FIGDGLTT
-4091 KFKMS
+4091 TFKMS
-4096 QTPNNAESIVVK
+4096 QTPNSAESIVVK
-4108 KSNVILNSN
+4108 KSNIILNSD
-4117 QYTIDYR
+4117 QYIIDYR
-4124 DREVTLLSPPATG
+4124 NRKISLISAPSIG
-4137 EIVSI
+4137 EIISI

-4156 YFVGDGETTEF
+4156 YFIADGTTSEF
-4167 ITKAPWLSAVTNIV
+4167 ITKAPWLSAVTSIV
-4181 YVDGIVATPVLFQTD
+4181 YIDGVVATPDLFQTD
-4196 TTYETSNR
+4196 ASYETANR
-4204 VALRFPVAPP
+4204 VALRFESAPTN
-4214 VNALINYVIVSG
+4214 NALINYVIVSG
-4226 NQQTFAITKKEKL
+4226 NQKTFAITKKEKIV
-4239 ATDGR
+4239 TTG
-4244 VNLDPN
+4244 
-4250 TNLPNGTSTY
+4250 TNTY
-4260 TLAYPVGNNLPAE
+4260 TLAFPVGNNLPAE
-4273 ANMIVRVNQAILP
+4273 ANMIVRVNQNILP
-4286 SPNTCYFT
+4286 SPISSYFT

-4301 YKVDSTKIVPY
+4301 YKIDPTKIVPY

-4321 IIGTTVLKLGT
+4321 IVGTTVLKLGT

-4352 YVNNTLVV
+4352 YVNQTLIVT
-4360 SVNSLQGYTYN
+4360 VNSSQGYVYN
-4371 PINNKIVFSQVY
+4371 PTNNTVVFSESY

-4408 ISTNLSITQNSAEYY
+4408 ISTNLSITQNSTEYY
-4423 TYKES
+4423 TYKEA

-4436 RPVISDEY
+4436 RTVISDEY
-4444 VWVVKN
+4444 IWVIKN
-4450 SNLLVPS
+4450 NTLLVPS
-4457 VDYKLNANKQ
+4457 VDYKLNDNKQ

-4477 SDVITLITFGNNI
+4477 SDVFTLITFGNNV
-4490 LGSAISYMQFKDML
+4490 LGSTISYMQFKDML
-4504 NRVHFKRLSK
+4504 NRVHYKRLSR
-4514 NKQTRLLK
+4514 NKQTRLIQ

-4527 DTSILVKNSINFD
+4527 DTSIVVDDASNFD
-4540 IPNAAIN
+4540 APNPAIN
-4547 RPGIIEINGER
+4547 RPGIIEIKGER
-4558 IEFFEIDGNKLSKLR
+4558 IEYFGLTGNTLSKLR
-4573 RGTLGTGVPLE
+4573 RGTLGTGVPTL
-4584 HKSGTF
+4584 HKTGTL
-4590 VQEIGPSETLP
+4590 VQDIGPSETLP
-4601 YTESSIIQQVESDG
+4601 YTESSVIQQIESDG
-4615 SPIINLNFI
+4615 SSVINLNFV
-4624 PTKSVEIATDFTI
+4624 PTKVVETTVNFTI
-4637 NRQYKIVTLGTTDWN
+4637 GRQYKIVTLGTTDWN
-4652 RVANTTGIIYS
+4652 KVANTTGVLYA
-4663 IDSVVTVINS
+4663 VGNTVTIVNLS
-4673 PAGNGTGI
+4673 TGTGTAI

-4686 QCDEIEVFIGGYDI
+4686 QCDEIEVFIGGYNI
-4700 DTVWS
+4700 DTVWTS
-4705 AETAYSIGTLVISGS
+4705 NVAYTVGAIVISGS
-4720 YTYQAVSN
+4720 YTYQATVA
-4728 HTSGLTFN
+4728 HTSKTNF
-4736 KDYDRGVWKLFVG
+4736 KQDYDLGYWKLFVG

-4754 KKPYKV
+4754 KTPYIV
-4760 HHELQRSVA
+4760 HHELQSSVA
-4769 SNNPSNF
+4769 SLNPSDF
-4776 DQLLDA
+4776 DQLMAA
-4782 EFTVDGTT
+4782 EFTVDGIS
-4790 AAIRLTTPVDIG
+4790 AAVRLTTPVDIG
-4802 IKVTVVKRMGTDW
+4802 VKVTVVKRMGTDW
-4815 DSMLNIQYDSGSI
+4815 DSKLNIQYDSGAI
-4828 AEFLKATPGVWH
+4828 TEFLKATPGIWY
-4840 SNTTNVKPSDITFS
+4840 S
-4854 GNSLTFDGDT
+4854 
-4864 LTFDQG
+4864 

>member
-30 FLQATIDQLVAP
+30 FLQATVDQLVAP

-54 PYSKSTSGT
+54 SYSKSTSGT
-63 DLFVEAPTAIRQ
+63 DLFVEAPNAIRQ
-75 NYQLEPGLTVQ
+75 NYQLEPALTVQ
-86 DTLGNTTFFKDY
+86 DTLGNNTFFKDY

-105 SVFGANVSNHARLN
+105 SVFGADVSNHARLN

-125 WSPHIDWD
+125 WNPHIDWD

-143 LSYGPS
+143 LSYGPD

-164 KIALEYQ
+164 KINLEYQ

-184 TPNPVIKLY
+184 TPNPAIKLY

-202 ASPSNPISIKTA
+202 SSPSNPVSIKTA
-214 RSLGIDDRYVIPGI
+214 RSLGISDRYIIPGI

-241 IPINSPNILYYQS
+241 VPINSPNVLYYQS

-261 GVFEIYNI
+261 GVFEIYNV
-269 DENSAINVT
+269 DENSIIDVKA
-278 SEILGKVNY
+278 EILGKVNY
-287 TLSNGTKLSNG
+287 KLSDGTKLSNG

-326 RLIEKSILEISTTY
+326 KLIEKSILEISTTY
-340 TKSETLLFDANPFD
+340 TQSETLLFDSNPFD
-354 IDAFSDST
+354 VDAFGDST

-368 DYVVINRASRD
+368 DYMVINRASRD

-395 NASALFN
+395 NASATFN
-402 NTIASLDQS
+402 KTIASLDQS

-432 DAILDID
+432 DAIFDID

-491 DVKHLVSNS
+491 DVKHLSTNS

-507 LHSPTENE
+507 LHTPTENE
-515 VVLVKQGIANQGL
+515 VVLVKQGITNQGL
-528 MYWFNGNTWISTQQK
+528 MYWFNGDTWTLTQQK

-551 FDVVDS
+551 FDVVDTA
-557 EGISFSDASKYDGTT
+557 GVSFSDISKYDGTT
-572 FKGTYVFSYKV
+572 FKGTYLFSYRV
-583 NATGTAD
+583 NPTGIVD

-605 GDIVFDFNFD
+605 GDIAFDFNFD

-622 KTINIV
+622 ESINII
-628 EVPINTGYLVTK
+628 EVPVNTGYLITK

-645 AVYKNAW
+645 TVYQNAW
-652 EICIKPVTQPGIRI
+652 QICKAPTTQAGIRI
-666 YKNSNQTNNFKID
+666 YKNSNNTNNFKLD
-679 IFDDVTKLNDL
+679 IFDDISNLNDL
-690 ITHIYINSNRIAP
+690 VIRIYINGKRLAR
-703 DHWMIVD
+703 DHWSVISA
-710 GPDYKIVKLKT
+710 PDYKTIKLKD
-721 DILATDVLTIETY
+721 DILTTDVLTIKMY

-769 DHVDSIVDGIYVRDA
+769 DHVDSIVDNIYMEDA
-784 DVIEETGFDAKTD
+784 DEIEELDYDIETNI
-797 FTKTLTFIGTFP
+797 TFVGTFP

-814 RDLGNITP
+814 RDLGNITQ

-831 SPASISLYHV
+831 GPASISLYHI

-871 NLGIETT
+871 NLGIEAT
-878 PPKQVDLILEQI
+878 PSKQVDLILEQI

-908 RAGVKT
+908 RAG
-914 DITVVDSRIK
+914 ITTNIPVVDPRIK

-930 TFTLNKLSSQA
+930 TFTLNALSNKA
-941 VIVYVN
+941 VIVYIN
-947 NLQLI
+947 NSQLI

-966 INYTLAENDVISI
+966 IDYTLVENDIISI

-1028 LAYGTYGTNGTADY
+1028 LAYGTYGANGVADY

-1069 ADLLPSYNRP
+1069 AELIPSYNRP
-1079 GPYSRKEFNDVLAPS
+1079 GDYSRKEFNQVLAPS
-1094 FYQWSAFVDRDFTKP
+1094 FYQWSEFVDRDFTKP

-1117 FTFKYS
+1117 FTFKYN

-1143 IYDTDRPNICPWE
+1143 IYDTDRPNLCPWE

-1187 SEGFIRNPAVPA
+1187 SEGFIRNPTVPA

-1210 LKHLPVDSTG
+1210 LKHLPVDSSG
-1220 NLVNPLVSGFI
+1220 NLVNPLVSGFVR
-1231 KGTITAHSQ
+1231 GTITAHSQ
-1240 TDFVFGDGSPVESA
+1240 TDFVFGDGSPVETA
-1254 WRRSSHYAF
+1254 WRRSSHYPF
-1263 SVILTALLLKPSDTF
+1263 SVILTALLLKPADTF

-1283 RARITRNLCGQ
+1283 RARIIRNLCGQ
-1294 LIYNETGLRIRSS
+1294 LVYNETGLRIKSN

-1313 IYSSSERVQ
+1313 IYSSANRVQ

-1329 IINYILSDNLKSYN
+1329 IINYILSDNLKSYDD
-1343 TYNYDLTY
+1343 YIYDLTY
-1351 INTKL
+1351 LNTKL
-1356 SYRVGAFT
+1356 SHRVGAFT

-1373 DSKSPLSTSSV
+1373 DSKSPISTSSV

-1457 EQFGVGQ
+1457 EQFGAGQ

-1474 SNVTHTVSNTF
+1474 STVTHTTSDSF
-1485 NKSYYEA
+1485 NDSYYEA

-1517 SPYGT
+1517 SSYGT

-1552 PILKAVTNWETSAKE
+1552 PILNAVTNWETSAKE

-1579 QEKWEEWT
+1579 QEKWAEWT

-1612 SSVFLETDFIK
+1612 SSVFLETDFTK
-1623 LDGLSS
+1623 LDGLGS

-1727 TGYKQNR
+1727 TGYKQDR

-1740 VSTNW
+1740 VSTDW

-1789 PGAVAFVN
+1789 PGAVTFVN
-1797 EDWILLDKKPET
+1797 EDWILLDKKPVT

-1874 GTQNSLNKLFDVR
+1874 GTQNSLNKLFDVK
-1887 SAIGEESLT
+1887 SALGEESLT

-1905 GQYGASEAFESIEFV
+1905 GQYGASEAFESVEFI

-1925 LRSNP
+1925 IRSNP

-1946 ITYNSNQVY
+1946 ITYNANQVY
-1955 LKPVGYQAN
+1955 LKPAGYTSN
-1964 PWPVLQNYRPYLR
+1964 PWPKLTTYRPYLR
-1977 SAGYFRSDEVYT
+1977 SAGYFRSDEVFT
-1989 TIRSLDAILL
+1989 TVKSLDDILL
-1999 ADPATF
+1999 TKTDPSLF
-2005 QPNISIA
+2005 KPNAVVA
-2012 VTFEGTGWNVYKYIN
+2012 VTFEGTGWNIYKYIDS
-2027 ANVSVTNVDYS
+2027 NVTVTNVDYN
-2038 NSAKTLTITLSEL
+2038 NSTKTLTITLSEL
-2051 VEFTVGSYIGIDQVN
+2051 VDFAVGSYIGIDQVDT
-2066 SIKGFYK
+2066 IKGFYK
-2073 IISVSLNTFT
+2073 IISVSLNTFA
-2083 VSATIATWAPPF
+2083 VSATITSWSPPF

-2108 QRSASIDAVDNLTR
+2108 QRSASMDSVDDLTR
-2122 PTLIP
+2122 SPLIS

-2134 SDSNNKWAVWEYF
+2134 SDSNNKWSVWEYS
-2147 PVYSRKLIPNSSPVD
+2147 PVYDRKLIPNSSPVD
-2162 GDNYGKIISS
+2162 GANYGKIISS

-2178 IAIGSNSGDVEIW
+2178 IAIGSNSGDIEIW

-2212 LLSNVSKLATVVAL
+2212 YLSNVSKLATVVAL

-2248 GEFNTNTSYVT
+2248 GEFNTNTAYVA
-2259 DDIVYLSNSGI
+2259 DDVVYLSNSGT

-2285 MPRSDGV
+2285 MPRPDGV

-2305 KYVPTLLSGTSSGLS
+2305 KYVPTLLSGTSSELS

-2346 PDNNEK
+2346 PTANEK

-2360 NDILYIS
+2360 NDKLYIS

-2384 VDVRATTYYNPV
+2384 EDIQATTYYNPV
-2396 GSLGTTLKVTS
+2396 GSSNTTLKVTS

-2412 PGMLITGVGFTSGQ
+2412 PNMLITGVGFSSGQ
-2426 LVSSVIN
+2426 LVTSVIDS
-2433 LTTLTISQQPDITPT
+2433 TTLTISQKPDVTPT

-2453 STVGWGFNLSA
+2453 STVGWGFNLAA

-2478 VVATDDDSTLVVTA
+2478 IVATDDDSTLVVTA
-2492 NNNSLSGQVKIYR
+2492 NNNTLSGQVKIYR
-2505 SGVLSQTITGT
+2505 LGVLSQTITGT

-2522 SVDISDTADYLVISD
+2522 SVDISDNADYLVISD
-2537 SLADNE
+2537 NLADNE
-2543 KQDSGS
+2543 KPKSGT

-2554 FTASAFVP
+2554 FIASAFVP
-2562 YQTLKNHNPE
+2562 YQTLKNHNSE
-2572 NSGYFGSKVAFIDN
+2572 NSGYFGSKVAFIND

-2600 LKTIFDESKTIFD
+2600 LKTIFDVNQTIFD
-2613 KDSTNVSQLAAES
+2613 KDSTNISQLAAES

-2644 LENLQSAGSGFGQS
+2644 LKNLQTAGSGFGQG
-2658 IATSNNHIIVSAP
+2658 IATGNNHIIVTAP
-2671 FGFNQNLQSG
+2671 FEFDQNLQSG
-2681 IVIDYEKKENTVSWN
+2681 IVIDYEKKENTFSWN
-2696 IKHQQIAVPD
+2696 IKHQQITVPD
-2706 PSKIKSAFLYNK
+2706 PSKVKSAFLYNK
-2718 ASGELVKYID
+2718 ASGELIKYID

-2754 IYSVNNASNDV
+2754 IYSVSNASDDV
-2765 TVDVAAPWGKEQ
+2765 TVDAAAPWGKEQ
-2777 VGYVWWDLRT
+2777 VGYIWWDLRT
-2787 TKLIDAYDNS
+2787 AKLIDAYDDS

-2820 ESTIL
+2820 ESTLL

-2862 GTQTKKFIYYY
+2862 GTQTKKYIYYY

-2922 ANYLQDTNVVL
+2922 AAYLQDANVVL

-2939 VDSPSQNVH
+2939 VDSRSQNIH
-2948 SQWKIINSDSSTV
+2948 SQWKIINSDSATV
-2961 IPSHLEQ
+2961 IPAHLEQ
-2968 KWFDSLCG
+2968 KWIDSLCG
-2976 KDIMGRDVPDLTL
+2976 KDAIGRDVPDLTL

-3001 RQGMFINRFEALKQL
+3001 RQSMFVNRFEALKQL
-3016 IEEANTVLLAN
+3016 IEEANDVLLAN

-3063 FVNVGAFRRPTFGSC
+3063 FVNVGAFRRPVFGGC
-3078 TIVDGKII
+3078 TIVDGKITA
-3086 DIDISYAGRGYLV
+3086 IDISYAGRGYLV
-3099 APYISIS
+3099 APYISIL
-3106 GSGDGAIVKA
+3106 GTGEGAIVKA
-3116 VLSSNGTG
+3116 ILSSNGTG

-3130 VVNSGE
+3130 IIHSGE
-3136 GYDDNTIATVRDY
+3136 GYDDNTVATVRDY
-3149 SVLVASDSEAQDVW
+3149 SVLVASDSGAQGVW
-3163 SIYSYDPVGKI
+3163 SIYSYDPIGKL

-3185 TTYWNKTDWF
+3185 TIYWNKTDWF

-3210 MVSDL
+3210 IVSDL
-3215 QPLNDSIGQIIKVI
+3215 QTLDDSVGQIIKI
-3229 TTTTG
+3229 RTTTTG
-3234 WSLLEKISNVESFD
+3234 WSLLEKISNIESFD

-3260 GTIQLNS
+3260 GTIQLSS
-3267 ALYKSSTVNT
+3267 ALYTSSTVST

-3282 TYDGIAFDNSPNLEL
+3282 TYDGIAFDNSPTLEL
-3297 RIILEALRNDIFIDD
+3297 RIILESLKNDIFIDD

-3317 LNLFFTSVRYALSEQ
+3317 LNLFFTTVRYALSEQ
-3332 IYLDWIFKT
+3332 VYLDWIFKT

-3347 HNVGQLSTPVTYN
+3347 HNVGKLLTPVTYN

-3387 YQLVDPTPTLVSDF
+3387 YQLVDPASTMVSDF
-3401 DLPPIYRNNAI
+3401 DLPPIYRNNTI
-3412 TTIATNVIRG
+3412 TTIATNASRG
-3422 VITADDATIRQYPWK
+3422 TVTADDAAIRQYPWK

-3443 GFIVIDI
+3443 GFIVTDI

-3485 INRIIVL
+3485 INRIVLL

-3522 IGNSVSA
+3522 IGNSVS
-3529 SKHHGVIRSSL
+3529 SSEFHGVIRSSL

-3575 APDITIGSSIVT
+3575 APDITIGTSTVT

-3613 GLLTFKSGTQPITG
+3613 GLLTFNSGTQPITG

-3641 TAADRIHHYYNP
+3641 NAADRIYHYYNP

-3660 DLSQLMNGVD
+3660 DLSQLMTGVD

-3697 DSFDPLFDDYIVTVA
+3697 DSFDPLFDDYILTVA

-3720 PYIPTTTTKIN
+3720 PYTPSVGTKIN
-3731 TYYVGLNLTTIPVLP
+3731 TYYVGLNLTTIPVITD
-3746 NVLTYPYTFI
+3746 VLTYSYTFI
-3756 GTNPTASLVRTV
+3756 GANPTASLVRNV
-3768 VAGGTSTNYIPVGI
+3768 AAGGASTNYIPVGT
-3782 YDPTSVIV
+3782 YDPTSVV
-3790 QVASVTGIL
+3790 VKVASVTGIL
-3799 PGMTVLG
+3799 PGMFILG

-3827 SAPPNVQPNGTLY
+3827 NAPPNVQPNGTLY

-3857 GLTVGDK
+3857 GLRVGDK
-3864 VATSSASSFG
+3864 VSTSSASSFG
-3874 IDTVIKTILNSTE
+3874 VDTVIKTILNSTE

-3897 VPTAATIIF
+3897 VPTAATLVF
-3906 TRPLNKYTD
+3906 TRALNKYTD
-3915 IVISNGF
+3915 IAISNGF
-3922 VNLTNSLT
+3922 VKLTNSLP

-3953 PQQTNANAVIPTFI
+3953 PQQTNPNAVVSTFI

-3975 TIPNTFVVSAGDKF
+3975 TIPNTFVVSDGDKF
-3989 ILRKSTSDGSLI
+3989 ILRKSTSDGSLT

-4016 NGNYTTGTF
+4016 DGNYNTGTF

-4045 PTSSPAPE
+4045 PTSSPSPE
-4053 EVVPGQVI
+4053 EVVPGQVV

-4091 KFKMS
+4091 TFKMS
-4096 QTPNNAESIVVK
+4096 QTPNSAESVIVK
-4108 KSNVILNSN
+4108 KSNLILNSN
-4117 QYTIDYR
+4117 QYTVDYKA
-4124 DREVTLLSPPATG
+4124 REVTLSTPPTTG
-4137 EIVSI
+4137 EIISI
-4142 YNIGFNG
+4142 YSIGFNG
-4149 NNILDID
+4149 SNILDID
-4156 YFVGDGETTEF
+4156 YFVGDGITTEF

-4181 YVDGIVATPVLFQTD
+4181 YVDGFVANPVLFQTD
-4196 TTYETSNR
+4196 ATYETAKR
-4204 VALRFPVAPP
+4204 VALRFATAPAI
-4214 VNALINYVIVSG
+4214 NALIHYVIVSG
-4226 NQQTFAITKKEKL
+4226 NQQTFAITKKEKIV
-4239 ATDGR
+4239 T
-4244 VNLDPN
+4244 
-4250 TNLPNGTSTY
+4250 TGTHTY
-4260 TLAYPVGNNLPAE
+4260 TLAFPVGNNLPAE
-4273 ANMIVRVNQAILP
+4273 ANMIVRVNQTILP
-4286 SPNTCYFT
+4286 SPISSYFI

-4301 YKVDSTKIVPY
+4301 YKIDATKIVPY
-4312 STPITNILV
+4312 SIPITNILV
-4321 IIGTTVLKLGT
+4321 IVGTTVLKLGT

-4352 YVNNTLVV
+4352 YVNQTLVV
-4360 SVNSLQGYTYN
+4360 TVNNSQGYVYN
-4371 PINNKIVFSQVY
+4371 PTNNTIVFSQSY
-4383 TNSDVVEVISSYN
+4383 ASSDVVEVISSYN

-4408 ISTNLSITQNSAEYY
+4408 ISTNLSITENSAESY
-4423 TYKES
+4423 TYKEA

-4436 RPVISDEY
+4436 RTVISDEY

-4450 SNLLVPS
+4450 NTLLTPS
-4457 VDYKLNANKQ
+4457 VDYKLNNNKQ
-4467 SIQLATTPAI
+4467 SIQLAIKPDI
-4477 SDVITLITFGNNI
+4477 SDVFTLITFGNNV
-4490 LGSAISYMQFKDML
+4490 LGSTISYMQFKDML
-4504 NRVHFKRLSK
+4504 NRVHYKRLSK
-4514 NKQTRLLK
+4514 NKQTQLLQ
-4522 PLKFN
+4522 PLAFN
-4527 DTSILVKNSINFD
+4527 DTTIVVENASNFD

-4547 RPGIIEINGER
+4547 RPGIIEIRGER
-4558 IEFFEIDGNKLSKLR
+4558 IEFFGINGNTLSKLR
-4573 RGTLGTGVPLE
+4573 RGTLGTGVPLI
-4584 HKSGTF
+4584 HNAGTL
-4590 VQEIGPSETLP
+4590 VQDIGPSETLP
-4601 YTESSIIQQVESDG
+4601 YTESSVIQQIESDG
-4615 SPIINLNFI
+4615 SSIINLNFI
-4624 PTKSVEIATDFTI
+4624 PTKVVETAINFTI
-4637 NRQYKIVTLGTTDWN
+4637 GRQYKIVTLGTTDWN
-4652 RVANTTGIIYS
+4652 SVANTTG
-4663 IDSVVTVINS
+4663 VTYAVGSLVTIAKLS
-4673 PAGNGTGI
+4673 TGTGTAI

-4686 QCDEIEVFIGGYDI
+4686 QCDEIEVFIGGYNI
-4700 DTVWS
+4700 DTVWTPGIS
-4705 AETAYSIGTLVISGS
+4705 YTIGTIVISGS
-4720 YTYQAVSN
+4720 YTYQALVA
-4728 HTSGLTFN
+4728 HTSKETF
-4736 KDYDRGVWKLFVG
+4736 KQDYDLGYWKLFVG

-4754 KKPYKV
+4754 KTPYKV
-4760 HHELQRSVA
+4760 HHELQSSVA
-4769 SNNPSNF
+4769 SLNPTNL
-4776 DQLLDA
+4776 DQLMAA
-4782 EFTVDGTT
+4782 EFTVDGVS
-4790 AAIRLTTPVDIG
+4790 AAVRLTTPVDVG
-4802 IKVTVVKRMGTDW
+4802 VKVTVVKRMGTDW
-4815 DSMLNIQYDSGSI
+4815 DSTLNIQYDAGAI
-4828 AEFLKATPGVWH
+4828 TEFLKATPGIWYN
-4840 SNTTNVKPSDITFS
+4840 SNNISTIYT
-4854 GNSLTFDGDT
+4854 GTFDNRATGF
-4864 LTFDQG
+4864 FDSNENTWE

>member
-1 MTDFTNPSGSKGLS
+1 MTDFINPSGSKGLS

-30 FLQATIDQLVAP
+30 FLQATVDQLVAP

-54 PYSKSTSGT
+54 QYSKSTTGT
-63 DLFVEAPTAIRQ
+63 DLFVEAPTLSRQ
-75 NYQLEPGLTVQ
+75 NYQLEPALTVQ
-86 DTLGNTTFFKDY
+86 DTLGNNTFFKDY

-105 SVFGANVSNHARLN
+105 SVFGADVSNHARLN

-143 LSYGPS
+143 LSYGPD

-184 TPNPVIKLY
+184 TPNPAIKLY

-202 ASPSNPISIKTA
+202 SSPSNPISIKTA
-214 RSLGIDDRYVIPGI
+214 RSLGIENRYVIAGV
-228 DAYGVETGVITIT
+228 DAYGVEDGVITIT

-261 GVFEIYNI
+261 GTFEIYNM
-269 DENSAINVT
+269 DDNSFINVE

-287 TLSNGTKLSNG
+287 TLSDGTKLSNG

-303 GGQVSPI
+303 GGQVSPM

-326 RLIEKSILEISTTY
+326 QLIEKSILEISTTY
-340 TKSETLLFDANPFD
+340 TTSETLLFDSMPFD
-354 IDAFSDST
+354 VDAFSDST
-362 GFAKTL
+362 GFANTL
-368 DYVVINRASRD
+368 DYMVINRASRD
-379 HNPWSRYN
+379 RNPWSRYN

-395 NASALFN
+395 NASASFN
-402 NTIASLDQS
+402 KTIASLDQS

-432 DAILDID
+432 DAITDID

-464 LSEGQ
+464 LSAGQ

-491 DVKHLVSNS
+491 DVKHLSSNS

-528 MYWFNGNTWISTQQK
+528 MYWFNGTTWTSAQQK

-557 EGISFSDASKYDGTT
+557 DGISFSDTSKYDGTT
-572 FKGTYVFSYKV
+572 FKGTHLFSYKV
-583 NATGTAD
+583 NETGIVD

-622 KTINIV
+622 ESVNIIDV
-628 EVPINTGYLVTK
+628 SINTGYLVTK
-640 DYAGT
+640 DYAGNT
-645 AVYKNAW
+645 VYENAW
-652 EICIKPVTQPGIRI
+652 QTCIAPNTQAGIRI
-666 YKNSNQTNNFKID
+666 YKNSNQTNNFKVD
-679 IFDDVTKLNDL
+679 IFDDVTKLSDL
-690 ITHIYINSNRIAP
+690 IIHIYINSKRIAS
-703 DHWMIVD
+703 DHWTLVA
-710 GPDYKIVKLKT
+710 GSDYKIVKLKA
-721 DILATDVLTIETY
+721 DILKTDVLTIETY
-734 ASQPINSNGFYE
+734 ASQPINKNGFYE
-746 IPLNLQHNPL
+746 IPLNLQNNPL
-756 NSGLTTLTLGEVI
+756 NSSLTTLTLGEVI
-769 DHVDSIVDGIYVRDA
+769 DHVDSIVDGIYVRN
-784 DVIEETGFDAKTD
+784 DVTP
-797 FTKTLTFIGTFP
+797 TLTFIGVFP

-846 NVIRAIQESRDKYI
+846 NVVRAIQESRDKYI
-860 QFKKNFLSVAL
+860 QFKKNFLAVAL

-878 PPKQVDLILEQI
+878 PSKQVDLILEQI

-908 RAGVKT
+908 RAGIKT
-914 DITVVDSRIK
+914 NITVVDPRIK

-930 TFTLNKLSSQA
+930 TFTLTTLSNNA

-947 NLQLI
+947 DLQLI

-958 FNEQGFIV
+958 FNEQGFVV
-966 INYTLAENDVISI
+966 INYTLVENDTISI
-979 TEYAST
+979 VEYAST

-1028 LAYGTYGTNGTADY
+1028 LAYGTYGTNGVSDY

-1079 GPYSRKEFNDVLAPS
+1079 GDYSRKEFNQVLAPS
-1094 FYQWSAFVDRDFTKP
+1094 FYQWSALVDRDFTKP

-1117 FTFKYS
+1117 FTFKYN

-1143 IYDTDRPNICPWE
+1143 IYDTDRPNLCPWE

-1187 SEGFIRNPAVPA
+1187 SEGFVRDPAVPA
-1199 VQVKKYIKSFL
+1199 VQLKKYIKPFL

-1240 TDFVFGDGSPVESA
+1240 TDFVFGDGSPVETA
-1254 WRRSSHYAF
+1254 WKRSSHYAF
-1263 SVILTALLLKPSDTF
+1263 SVLLTALLLKPSDVF

-1294 LIYNETGLRIRSS
+1294 LVYKETGLRIKSK

-1329 IINYILSDNLKSYN
+1329 IVNYILSDNLKSYDDY
-1343 TYNYDLTY
+1343 TYELSY
-1351 INTKL
+1351 INTKI
-1356 SYRVGAFT
+1356 SHRVGAFT

-1384 FVPPEDYTVI
+1384 FVPPEDYIVI

-1420 KGYSRSTPYFKYYQY
+1420 KGYSKSTPYFKYYQY

-1450 FVTWTAN
+1450 FVAWTAN
-1457 EQFGVGQ
+1457 EQFGAGQ
-1464 VVKYNNQYFR
+1464 VIKYDNRYFR
-1474 SNVTHTVSNTF
+1474 TTVTHTTSNTF
-1485 NKSYYEA
+1485 NDSYYEA

-1503 AVIRKSWDKSIINT
+1503 AVIRKSWDKSVINT

-1567 FLFWTTQNWSNG
+1567 FLFWTTQNWSTG
-1579 QEKWEEWT
+1579 QEKWTEWT
-1587 PGMRMT
+1587 PDMRIT

-1612 SSVFLETDFIK
+1612 SSIFLETDFTK

-1629 TGGSAISLSPSAAK
+1629 NGGSAISLSPAAAK

-1727 TGYKQNR
+1727 TGYKQDR

-1740 VSTNW
+1740 VSTDW

-1797 EDWILLDKKPET
+1797 EDWILLDKKPVT

-1874 GTQNSLNKLFDVR
+1874 GTQNSLNKLFDVK
-1887 SAIGEESLT
+1887 SALGEESLT

-1905 GQYGASEAFESIEFV
+1905 GQYGASEAFESIEFI

-1925 LRSNP
+1925 IRSNP

-1938 LDDPNDFI
+1938 FDDPNDFI

-1955 LKPVGYQAN
+1955 LKPVGYQSN
-1964 PWPVLQNYRPYLR
+1964 PWPILATYRPYLR

-1989 TIRSLDAILL
+1989 TVKSLDDILL

-2012 VTFEGTGWNVYKYIN
+2012 VTFEGTGWNIYKYIDS
-2027 ANVSVTNVDYS
+2027 NVSVTNVDYS

-2051 VEFTVGSYIGIDQVN
+2051 VDFTVGSYIGIDQVDL
-2066 SIKGFYK
+2066 IKGFYK
-2073 IISVSLNTFT
+2073 IIAVSLNTFT

-2108 QRSASIDAVDNLTR
+2108 QRSASMDLVDNLTR
-2122 PTLIP
+2122 SALIP

-2134 SDSNNKWAVWEYF
+2134 SDSNNKWSVWEYS
-2147 PVYSRKLIPNSSPVD
+2147 PVYTRKLIPNSSPVD
-2162 GDNYGKIISS
+2162 GANYGKIISS

-2212 LLSNVSKLATVVAL
+2212 YLSNVSKLATVVAL
-2226 SFDGKWLATGSPL
+2226 SFDGQWLATGSPL

-2320 EQGVVSLYSKDAN
+2320 EQGVISLYSKDAN

-2346 PDNNEK
+2346 PTANEK

-2360 NDILYIS
+2360 NDKLYIS

-2373 SAGRVYKFEHS
+2373 SAGRVYKLEHS
-2384 VDVRATTYYNPV
+2384 VDVQATTYYNPV
-2396 GSLGTTLKVTS
+2396 GSSGTTLKVTS

-2412 PGMLITGVGFTSGQ
+2412 PGMLVTGVGF
-2426 LVSSVIN
+2426 SSSQVVASIIN
-2433 LTTLTISQQPDITPT
+2433 STTLTISQRPDITPT

-2464 TLSGDVADRHFGSG
+2464 TLSGDVTDRHFGSG

-2492 NNNSLSGQVKIYR
+2492 NNNTLSGQVKIYR
-2505 SGVLSQTITGT
+2505 SGVLSQTLTGT

-2522 SVDISDTADYLVISD
+2522 SVDISDTADYLIISD

-2543 KQDSGS
+2543 KPKAGT

-2572 NSGYFGSKVAFIDN
+2572 NSGYFGSKVAFIND
-2586 YKTIVVYSSDQDTV
+2586 YKTVVVYSSDQDTV
-2600 LKTIFDESKTIFD
+2600 LKTFFDENETIFD
-2613 KDSTNVSQLAAES
+2613 KDSTNISQLAVES
-2626 GRVDVYDM
+2626 GRVDIYDM

-2644 LENLQSAGSGFGQS
+2644 LENLQTTGSGFGQA
-2658 IATSNNHIIVSAP
+2658 ITTGNNHVIVTAP
-2671 FGFNQNLQSG
+2671 FEFDQNLQSG
-2681 IVIDYEKKENTVSWN
+2681 IVIDYEKKENTFSWN
-2696 IKHQQIAVPD
+2696 IKHQQITVPD
-2706 PSKIKSAFLYNK
+2706 PYKVKSAFLYNK
-2718 ASGELVKYID
+2718 ATGELVKYID

-2754 IYSVNNASNDV
+2754 IYSVSNASDAV
-2765 TVDVAAPWGKEQ
+2765 TVDAAAPWGKEQ
-2777 VGYVWWDLRT
+2777 VGYIWWDLRT
-2787 TKLIDAYDNS
+2787 TKLVDAYDDS
-2797 VVYRNSVWNSLA
+2797 VVYRNGVWNSLA

-2820 ESTIL
+2820 ESTVL
-2825 PAAWDLQADTEAG
+2825 PAAWDQQADTEAG

-2845 TSLYGNNV
+2845 SSLYGNNV

-2862 GTQTKKFIYYY
+2862 GTQTKKYIYYY
-2873 WVKNKKTIPNIPSR
+2873 WVKNKKTIPNITSR
-2887 NLSASD
+2887 NLSAID

-2910 LTGTNSFSLVNA
+2910 LTGPNSFSLVNA
-2922 ANYLQDTNVVL
+2922 ANYLQDANVVL

-2939 VDSPSQNVH
+2939 VDSPTQNIH
-2948 SQWKIINSDSSTV
+2948 SQWKIINNDSATI

-2976 KDIMGRDVPDLTL
+2976 KDAMGRDVPDLTL

-3001 RQGMFINRFEALKQL
+3001 RQSMFVNRFEALKQL
-3016 IEEANTVLLAN
+3016 VEEANTVLLAN

-3034 ISNIDVKEPAPN
+3034 ISNIDVKESVPN

-3063 FVNVGAFRRPTFGSC
+3063 FVNVGAFRRPVFSNC
-3078 TIVDGKII
+3078 VIVDGKIT
-3086 DIDISYAGRGYLV
+3086 DINITYAGRGYLV

-3106 GSGDGAIVKA
+3106 GRGEGAIVKA

-3130 VVNSGE
+3130 VINSGE
-3136 GYDDNTIATVRDY
+3136 GYDDNTVATVRDY
-3149 SVLVASDSEAQDVW
+3149 SVLVASDSGAQGVW
-3163 SIYSYDPVGKI
+3163 SIYSYDPVGKV
-3174 WSRTKSQSYDV
+3174 WSRTKSQSYDA
-3185 TTYWNKTDWF
+3185 TIYWKKIDWY
-3195 APGYNQF
+3195 ASGYSQF

-3215 QPLNDSIGQIIKVI
+3215 QTLNDSIGQIIKVR

-3260 GTIQLNS
+3260 GTIQLSS
-3267 ALYKSSTVNT
+3267 ALYRSSTVST

-3297 RIILEALRNDIFIDD
+3297 RIILESLKNDIFIDD

-3317 LNLFFTSVRYALSEQ
+3317 LNLFFTTVRYALSEQ
-3332 IYLDWIFKT
+3332 VYLDWIFKT

-3347 HNVGQLSTPVTYN
+3347 HNVGKLSTPVTYN
-3360 NDNLSNFQDYINE
+3360 NDNLANFQDYIDE

-3387 YQLVDPTPTLVSDF
+3387 YQLVDPSTTMVSDF

-3412 TTIATNVIRG
+3412 TTISTNAPRG
-3422 VITADDATIRQYPWK
+3422 TITADDATIRQYPWK

-3443 GFIVIDI
+3443 GFIVTDI

-3480 FTNGI
+3480 FTNGV
-3485 INRIIVL
+3485 INRIILL

-3516 ARAVAI
+3516 ARAVSI

-3529 SKHHGVIRSSL
+3529 SEHHGVIRSSL
-3540 IKIKFDRITSS
+3540 IKIKFDRISSS

-3575 APDITIGSSIVT
+3575 APDVTIGLSTVT
-3587 INDIPVL
+3587 INNIPVL

-3600 STVTTKTDYTKYS
+3600 TTVTTKTDYTKYS
-3613 GLLTFKSGTQPITG
+3613 GLLTFDPGTQPITG

-3641 TAADRIHHYYNP
+3641 TAADRIYHYYNP

-3660 DLSQLMNGVD
+3660 DLSQLMTGVD

-3697 DSFDPLFDDYIVTVA
+3697 DSFDPSFDDYILTVA

-3720 PYIPTTTTKIN
+3720 PYTPTAGTKIN
-3731 TYYVGLNLTTIPVLP
+3731 TYYVGLNLTVISVVA
-3746 NVLTYPYTFI
+3746 NVVTYPYTFI

-3768 VAGGTSTNYIPVGI
+3768 AAGGTATNYIPVGI
-3782 YDPTSVIV
+3782 YDPTSVV
-3790 QVASVTGIL
+3790 VKVASVTGIL
-3799 PGMTVLG
+3799 PGMSILG

-3816 LINSTTNTVTL
+3816 LINPATNTVTL
-3827 SAPPNVQPNGTLY
+3827 NAPPNVQPNGTLY

-3847 SATLSLSSTV
+3847 STTLSLDSTV
-3857 GLTVGDK
+3857 GLNVGDK
-3864 VATSSASSFG
+3864 VSTSSASSFG
-3874 IDTVIKTILNSTE
+3874 VDTVIKTIVNSTE

-3897 VPTAATIIF
+3897 VPTAATIVF
-3906 TRPLNKYTD
+3906 TRALNKYTD

-3922 VNLTNSLT
+3922 VNLTNPLT

-3953 PQQTNANAVIPTFI
+3953 PQQTNVSAVIPTFI
-3967 GNGNLNTI
+3967 GNGNLNTV

-3989 ILRKSTSDGSLI
+3989 ILRKSTSDGSLV

-4016 NGNYTTGTF
+4016 DGNYASGTF

-4045 PTSSPAPE
+4045 PTSSPGPE
-4053 EVVPGQVI
+4053 EVVPGQVV

-4091 KFKMS
+4091 IFKMS
-4096 QTPNNAESIVVK
+4096 QTPNSVESVIVK
-4108 KSNVILNSN
+4108 KSNVILNSD
-4117 QYTIDYR
+4117 QYTVDYR
-4124 DREVTLLSPPATG
+4124 AREITLLTPPATG

-4156 YFVGDGETTEF
+4156 YFVGDGVTTEF

-4181 YVDGIVATPVLFQTD
+4181 YVDGVVATPILFQTD
-4196 TTYETSNR
+4196 ASYETAKR
-4204 VALRFPVAPP
+4204 VALRFAVAPAI
-4214 VNALINYVIVSG
+4214 NALINYVIVSG

-4239 ATDGR
+4239 ITTGAT
-4244 VNLDPN
+4244 
-4250 TNLPNGTSTY
+4250 SY
-4260 TLAYPVGNNLPAE
+4260 TLAYPIGNNLPAE
-4273 ANMIVRVNQAILP
+4273 ANMIVRVNQNILP
-4286 SPNTCYFT
+4286 SPISSYFT

-4321 IIGTTVLKLGT
+4321 IVGTTVLKLGT

-4345 NKITYAT
+4345 NRITYAT
-4352 YVNNTLVV
+4352 YVDKTLVV
-4360 SVNSLQGYTYN
+4360 TVNSSQGYVYN
-4371 PINNKIVFSQVY
+4371 PTNNTIVFSQVY
-4383 TNSDVVEVISSYN
+4383 TSSDVVEVISSYN
-4396 HDILDIQRTAIT
+4396 HDILDVQRTAIT
-4408 ISTNLSITQNSAEYY
+4408 ISTNLSITQNSAEFY
-4423 TYKES
+4423 TYKEA

-4436 RPVISDEY
+4436 RTVISDEY

-4450 SNLLVPS
+4450 STLLVPS
-4457 VDYKLNANKQ
+4457 VDYKLNNNKQ
-4467 SIQLATTPAI
+4467 SIQLAIKPGI
-4477 SDVITLITFGNNI
+4477 SDVFTLITFGNNV
-4490 LGSAISYMQFKDML
+4490 LGSTISYMQFKDML
-4504 NRVHFKRLSK
+4504 NRVHYKRLSK
-4514 NKQTRLLK
+4514 NKQTQLLQ
-4522 PLKFN
+4522 PLAFN
-4527 DTSILVKNSINFD
+4527 DTTIVVENASNFD

-4547 RPGIIEINGER
+4547 RPGIIEIRGER
-4558 IEFFEIDGNKLSKLR
+4558 IEFFGLAGNVLSKLR
-4573 RGTLGTGVPLE
+4573 RGTLGTGVPLL
-4584 HKSGTF
+4584 HTAGTV
-4590 VQEIGPSETLP
+4590 VQDIGPSETLP
-4601 YTESSIIQQVESDG
+4601 YTESSVIQQVESDG
-4615 SPIINLNFI
+4615 SSVINLNFV
-4624 PTKSVEIATDFTI
+4624 PTKVTEAAINFTI
-4637 NRQYKIVTLGTTDWN
+4637 GRQYKIVTLGTTDWN
-4652 RVANTTGIIYS
+4652 TVANTTGVLYAVGS
-4663 IDSVVTVINS
+4663 LVTIAKS
-4673 PAGNGTGI
+4673 ATGTGTAM

-4686 QCDEIEVFIGGYDI
+4686 QCDEIEVFIGGYNI
-4700 DTVWS
+4700 DTVWTPATS
-4705 AETAYSIGTLVISGS
+4705 YTIGTIVILGS
-4720 YTYQAVSN
+4720 YTYQATTAHISK
-4728 HTSGLTFN
+4728 STF
-4736 KDYDRGVWKLFVG
+4736 KQDYDLGYWKLFVG

-4754 KKPYKV
+4754 KIPYKV
-4760 HHELQRSVA
+4760 HHELQSSVA
-4769 SNNPSNF
+4769 SLNPVNL
-4776 DQLLDA
+4776 DQLMPA
-4782 EFTVDGTT
+4782 EFTVDGVT
-4790 AAIRLTTPVDIG
+4790 ATVRLTTPVDVG
-4802 IKVTVVKRMGTDW
+4802 VKVTVVKRMGTDW
-4815 DSMLNIQYDSGSI
+4815 DSTLNIQYDSGAI
-4828 AEFLKATPGVWH
+4828 TEFLKATPGIWYNNNNV
-4840 SNTTNVKPSDITFS
+4840 STTFT
-4854 GNSLTFDGDT
+4854 GTFDNRATGFFDSNEN
-4864 LTFDQG
+4864 TFE

>member
-30 FLQATIDQLVAP
+30 FLQATVDQLVAP

-54 PYSKSTSGT
+54 PYSKSTTGT
-63 DLFVEAPTAIRQ
+63 DLFVEAPTLIRQ
-75 NYQLEPGLTVQ
+75 NYQLEPALTVQ

-125 WSPHIDWD
+125 WNPHIDWD

-143 LSYGPS
+143 LSYGPD

-184 TPNPVIKLY
+184 TPNPAIKLY
-193 RGQTYKFIV
+193 RGQTYKFIIS
-202 ASPSNPISIKTA
+202 SPSNPISIKTA
-214 RSLGIDDRYVIPGI
+214 RSTGVADRYQIAGIDS
-228 DAYGVETGVITIT
+228 YGVENGVITVT
-241 IPINSPNILYYQS
+241 IPVNSPNILYYQS
-254 ETDINLG
+254 ETDINAG

-269 DENSAINVT
+269 DENSFIDVDA
-278 SEILGKVNY
+278 EILGKVTY
-287 TLSNGTKLSNG
+287 TLSDGTALSNG

-303 GGQVSPI
+303 GGQVSPS
-310 EYATGEY
+310 EYETGEY

-340 TKSETLLFDANPFD
+340 TESETLLFDSNPFD
-354 IDAFSDST
+354 VDAFSDST

-368 DYVVINRASRD
+368 DYMVINRASQD

-395 NASALFN
+395 TASAVFN
-402 NTIASLDQS
+402 KTIASLDQS
-411 LRAVRPIIEFDADLK
+411 LRAVRPIIEFNADLK

-432 DAILDID
+432 DAIFDID

-464 LSEGQ
+464 LSAGQ
-469 KILFVSDTD
+469 NILFLSDTD

-491 DVKHLVSNS
+491 NVTSAGANQGTR

-507 LHSPTENE
+507 LHTPTDNE
-515 VVLVKQGIANQGL
+515 VVLVKQGKSNQGV
-528 MYWFNGNTWISTQQK
+528 MYWFNGDTWISTQQK

-551 FDVVDS
+551 FDVVDLD
-557 EGISFSDASKYDGTT
+557 GISFSNTSKYDGTT
-572 FKGTYVFSYKV
+572 FKGTYLFSYKI
-583 NATGTAD
+583 NTTGTID
-590 TNLGFALSYKNIENI
+590 TNLGFALSYRNIENI

-615 TDVFSYR
+615 TDTFSYR
-622 KTINIV
+622 KAVEIV
-628 EVPINTGYLVTK
+628 DVPINTGYVVTK
-640 DYAGT
+640 DYAGNT
-645 AVYKNAW
+645 VYKNAW
-652 EICIKPVTQPGIRI
+652 EICTAPNTQAGIRI
-666 YKNSNQTNNFKID
+666 YKNSNQTNNFKVD
-679 IFDDVTKLNDL
+679 IFDDVTKLSDL
-690 ITHIYINSNRIAP
+690 TVHVYVNSHRIASNQ
-703 DHWMIVD
+703 WMLIER
-710 GPDYKIVKLKT
+710 PDYKTVKLNA
-721 DILATDVLTIETY
+721 DILETDVLTIKTY
-734 ASQPINSNGFYE
+734 ASQPINTNGFYE

-756 NSGLTTLTLGEVI
+756 NSALTTLTLGEVI
-769 DHVDSIVDGIYVRDA
+769 DHVDSIVDGIYA
-784 DVIEETGFDAKTD
+784 TTD
-797 FTKTLTFIGTFP
+797 LTRTLAFIGTFP

-822 YGTKFVQHS
+822 LGTKFVQHS

-860 QFKKNFLSVAL
+860 QFKKNFLAVAL

-878 PPKQVDLILEQI
+878 PAKQVDLILEQI

-914 DITVVDSRIK
+914 NITVVDSRIK

-930 TFTLNKLSSQA
+930 TFTLDTLSNNA

-947 NLQLI
+947 DLQLI

-958 FNEQGFIV
+958 FSEQGFIV
-966 INYTLAENDVISI
+966 ISYALAENDTISI
-979 TEYAST
+979 TEYNST

-1018 MIQGHDGSHV
+1018 MIQGHDGSHI
-1028 LAYGTYGTNGTADY
+1028 LAYGTYGTNGVSDY

-1058 KVEYNTEIFDI
+1058 KVAYNTEIFDI
-1069 ADLLPSYNRP
+1069 AEILPSYNRP
-1079 GPYSRKEFNDVLAPS
+1079 GDYSRTEFNQVLAPS
-1094 FYQWSAFVDRDFTKP
+1094 FYQWSSLVDKDFTKP

-1123 SFSTP
+1123 SFSTL

-1143 IYDTDRPNICPWE
+1143 IYDTDRPHLCPWE
-1156 MLGFSIEPSWWQT
+1156 MLGFSMEPTWWQS

-1180 LVMWKDI
+1180 LVMWQDI
-1187 SEGFIRNPAVPA
+1187 SQGVIRATGVPA
-1199 VQVKKYIKSFL
+1199 VQTKKYIKLFL
-1210 LKHLPVDSTG
+1210 LKHLPVDSAG

-1240 TDFVFGDGSPVESA
+1240 TDFVFGDGSPVETA

-1263 SVILTALLLKPSDTF
+1263 SIILTSLLLKPSDTF

-1283 RARITRNLCGQ
+1283 RARIIRNLCGQ
-1294 LIYNETGLRIRSS
+1294 IIYSETGLRIRSE

-1313 IYSSSERVQ
+1313 IYSSDERVQ

-1329 IINYILSDNLKSYN
+1329 ITNYILSDNLKSYN
-1343 TYNYDLTY
+1343 TYTYDLTY
-1351 INTKL
+1351 LNTKL

-1373 DSKSPLSTSSV
+1373 DSKSPMSTSSV

-1450 FVTWTAN
+1450 FVAWTAN
-1457 EQFGVGQ
+1457 EQFGLGQ

-1474 SNVTHTVSNTF
+1474 STSTHTASNSF
-1485 NKSYYEA
+1485 NDSYYEA

-1503 AVIRKSWDKSIINT
+1503 AVMRKSWDKSIINT

-1552 PILKAVTNWETSAKE
+1552 PILNAVTNWETSAKE
-1567 FLFWTTQNWSNG
+1567 FLFWTTQNWSTG

-1587 PGMRMT
+1587 SGMRIT
-1593 FGDIVRYNGDY
+1593 YGDIVRYNGDY
-1604 FKANKNST
+1604 FKSNKNSVSPT
-1612 SSVFLETDFIK
+1612 FLETDFTK
-1623 LDGLSS
+1623 LDGLDSN
-1629 TGGSAISLSPSAAK
+1629 GGSAISLSPSAAK

-1682 EDNAVSYSPRSEDGI
+1682 EDNAVSYSPRSDDGI

-1713 NNTTI
+1713 NNITI

-1727 TGYKQNR
+1727 TGYKQDR

-1789 PGAVAFVN
+1789 PGSVVFVN
-1797 EDWILLDKKPET
+1797 EDWILLDKKPVT

-1874 GTQNSLNKLFDVR
+1874 GTQNSLNKLFDVK
-1887 SAIGEESLT
+1887 SALGEESLT

-1925 LRSNP
+1925 IRSNP

-1955 LKPVGYQAN
+1955 LKPVGYASN
-1964 PWPVLQNYRPYLR
+1964 PWPVLTTYQPYLR

-1989 TIRSLDAILL
+1989 TIKSLDDILL
-1999 ADPATF
+1999 ANPTTF
-2005 QPNISIA
+2005 QPNIFVAI
-2012 VTFEGTGWNVYKYIN
+2012 TFEGIGWNVYKYIDS
-2027 ANVSVTNVDYS
+2027 NVSVTNVDYS
-2038 NSAKTLTITLSEL
+2038 NATKTLTITLSEL
-2051 VEFTVGSYIGIDQVN
+2051 VDFTVGSYIGIDQVD

-2073 IISVSLNTFT
+2073 IVSVSLNTFT
-2083 VSATIATWAPPF
+2083 VSATISNWTPPF
-2095 TQSQNV
+2095 TQSQNII
-2101 VIFKFVS
+2101 IFKFVS
-2108 QRSASIDAVDNLTR
+2108 QRAMSMDLVDSLTR
-2122 PTLIP
+2122 PVLIP

-2134 SDSNNKWAVWEYF
+2134 SDSNNKWAVWEYA
-2147 PVYSRKLIPNSSPVD
+2147 PVYSRKLITNSSPAD
-2162 GDNYGKIISS
+2162 GANYGKIISC

-2178 IAIGSNSGDVEIW
+2178 IAIGSNSGDTEIW
-2191 DKSGYNSPWI
+2191 DKSGYNSSWI

-2212 LLSNVSKLATVVAL
+2212 YLSNASKLATVIAL

-2239 ASNAYTKLK
+2239 ASNAYTKLT
-2248 GEFNTNTSYVT
+2248 GNFNTSTAYVT
-2259 DDIVYLSNSGI
+2259 DDIVYVGNSGA

-2285 MPRSDGV
+2285 MQRPDGV
-2292 VGLIPNVASWKKI
+2292 AGLIPNVLSWKKI
-2305 KYVPTLLSGTSSGLS
+2305 KYVSTLLNGTSSGLS
-2320 EQGVVSLYSKDAN
+2320 EQGVISLYSKDAN

-2346 PDNNEK
+2346 PTIGEK

-2367 AIGYNN
+2367 ATGYNS
-2373 SAGRVYKFEHS
+2373 SAGRVYKLAHS
-2384 VDVRATTYYNPV
+2384 VDVQATTYYNPV
-2396 GSLGTTLKVTS
+2396 GSEGTTLKVTS

-2412 PGMLITGVGFTSGQ
+2412 PGMLIAGVGFTSKQ
-2426 LVSSVIN
+2426 IVSAVIN
-2433 LTTLTISQQPDITPT
+2433 TTTLTISQQPDITPT
-2448 GLINF
+2448 GLITF
-2453 STVGWGFNLSA
+2453 STVGWGFDLSS
-2464 TLSGDVADRHFGSG
+2464 TLSGDVADRQFGSG
-2478 VVATDDDSTLVVTA
+2478 LVTTDDNSTLVVTA
-2492 NNNSLSGQVKIYR
+2492 NNNTLSGQVKIYK

-2522 SVDISDTADYLVISD
+2522 SVDISNNSNYLIISD
-2537 SLADNE
+2537 SLTDNE
-2543 KQDSGS
+2543 MPKSGS

-2554 FTASAFVP
+2554 LTASAFVL
-2562 YQTLKNHNPE
+2562 YQTLKNHKPE
-2572 NSGYFGSKVAFIDN
+2572 NSGYFGSKVSFIDD
-2586 YKTIVVYSSDQDTV
+2586 YKTIVVYSSDEDTI
-2600 LKTIFDESKTIFD
+2600 LQTIFDENTTIFD
-2613 KDSTNVSQLAAES
+2613 KDSTNISQLATES
-2626 GRVDVYDM
+2626 GRIDVYDM

-2644 LENLQSAGSGFGQS
+2644 LENLQTAGSGFGQGL
-2658 IATSNNHIIVSAP
+2658 ATGNNHIIVTAP
-2671 FGFNQNLQSG
+2671 FEFDQNLQSG
-2681 IVIDYEKKENTVSWN
+2681 IVIDYEKKENTFSWN
-2696 IKHQQIAVPD
+2696 VKHQQINVPD
-2706 PSKIKSAFLYNK
+2706 TSKVKSAFLYNK
-2718 ASGELVKYID
+2718 ATGELVKYID

-2740 AREEIKFSCYYDPA
+2740 AREEIKYSCYYDPA
-2754 IYSVNNASNDV
+2754 IYSVSNSNDDV
-2765 TVDVAAPWGKEQ
+2765 TTDAAAPWGKSQ
-2777 VGYVWWDLRT
+2777 VGYIWWDLRT
-2787 TKLIDAYDNS
+2787 TKLIDAYDDS

-2809 VGATVDLYEWV
+2809 VGASVDLYEWV
-2820 ESTIL
+2820 ESALL
-2825 PAAWDLQADTEAG
+2825 PLAWDTQADTEAG

-2845 TSLYGNNV
+2845 KSLYGNNV

-2862 GTQTKKFIYYY
+2862 SSQTKKYTYYY
-2873 WVKNKKTIPNIPSR
+2873 WVKNKKTIPNISSR
-2887 NLSASD
+2887 NLSAID

-2910 LTGTNSFSLVNA
+2910 LTGSNSFSIVNA
-2922 ANYLQDTNVVL
+2922 ANYLQDANVVL

-2939 VDSPSQNVH
+2939 VANTSQNIH
-2948 SQWKIINSDSSTV
+2948 SQWKIINNDSATV
-2961 IPSHLEQ
+2961 IPTHLEQ

-2976 KDIMGRDVPDLTL
+2976 KDAMGRDVPDLTL

-3016 IEEANTVLLAN
+3016 IEETNAVLLAN

-3034 ISNIDVKEPAPN
+3034 ISNIDVKESVPN
-3046 LVSGLYDTT
+3046 LVLGLYDTT
-3055 QETSEELR
+3055 QDTSEELR
-3063 FVNVGAFRRPTFGSC
+3063 FVNVGAFRRPVIDSC
-3078 TIVDGKII
+3078 TIVDGKITGI
-3086 DIDISYAGRGYLV
+3086 SISYAGRGYLV
-3099 APYISIS
+3099 APYISIL
-3106 GSGDGAIVKA
+3106 GSGEGAIVRTI
-3116 VLSSNGTG
+3116 LNSNGTG
-3124 QIIGVT
+3124 QIVGVT
-3130 VVNSGE
+3130 IVNPGE
-3136 GYDDNTIATVRDY
+3136 GYDNNTVATIRDY
-3149 SVLVASDSEAQDVW
+3149 SVLITNDSEAQGVW
-3163 SIYSYDPVGKI
+3163 SVYSYDPVGKV

-3185 TTYWNKTDWF
+3185 TAYWNKADWF
-3195 APGYNQF
+3195 AVGYNQF

-3210 MVSDL
+3210 MVSNL
-3215 QPLNDSIGQIIKVI
+3215 KTLNDSVGQIIKVR

-3260 GTIQLNS
+3260 GTIQLS
-3267 ALYKSSTVNT
+3267 PALYKSSTIST

-3282 TYDGIAFDNSPNLEL
+3282 TYDGISFDNSPNLEL
-3297 RIILEALRNDIFIDD
+3297 RIILESLKNDIFTDD

-3317 LNLFFTSVRYALSEQ
+3317 LNLFFTTVRYALSEQ
-3332 IYLDWIFKT
+3332 VYLDWIFKT

-3360 NDNLSNFQDYINE
+3360 NDNLSNFQDYIDE

-3387 YQLVDPTPTLVSDF
+3387 YQLVDPTPAMISDF

-3412 TTIATNVIRG
+3412 TTISTNINSG

-3467 TNDSG
+3467 INDSG

-3480 FTNGI
+3480 FTNGV
-3485 INRIIVL
+3485 INRIIML
-3492 THGSGYLSAPTVSI
+3492 THGSGYLAAPSVSI
-3506 IGGLSSTGVA
+3506 VGGLSSTGVA

-3522 IGNSVSA
+3522 IGNSVSS
-3529 SKHHGVIRSSL
+3529 SKHHGVVRSSL

-3559 TEFINTTGNLQ
+3559 TEFINATGNLQ

-3575 APDITIGSSIVT
+3575 APDVTIGLSTVT
-3587 INDIPVL
+3587 INNIPIL
-3594 RENYTL
+3594 RENYKLT
-3600 STVTTKTDYTKYS
+3600 TVTTTTDYTKYS
-3613 GLLTFKSGTQPITG
+3613 GLITFAPGTQPAVG

-3641 TAADRIHHYYNP
+3641 NAADRIHHYYNP
-3653 QAGDIGN
+3653 QDGDIGN
-3660 DLSQLMNGVD
+3660 DLSQLMTGVD
-3670 YGGVIVQG
+3670 YGGVIIQG
-3678 LGFDV
+3678 LGFEV
-3683 SSGWGTTPWFTDKW
+3683 SAGWGTTPWFTDKW
-3697 DSFDPLFDDYIVTVA
+3697 DSFDPLFDDYILTVA

-3720 PYIPTTTTKIN
+3720 PYTPSIGTKIN
-3731 TYYVGLNLTTIPVLP
+3731 TYYVGLNLTTIPVVTD
-3746 NVLTYPYTFI
+3746 VLTYAYTYI
-3756 GTNPTASLVRTV
+3756 GTNPIATLTRNVLS
-3768 VAGGTSTNYIPVGI
+3768 GGTSTNYIPVGT

-3790 QVASVTGIL
+3790 KVASVTGIS
-3799 PGMTVLG
+3799 PGMSILG
-3806 TGFTSKQTVL
+3806 TGFTSNQIVL
-3816 LINSTTNTVTL
+3816 LTNPATNTVTL
-3827 SAPPNVQPNGTLY
+3827 SASPNVQPNGTLY

-3857 GLTVGDK
+3857 GLQVGDS
-3864 VATSSASSFG
+3864 VSTSSASSFG
-3874 IDTVIKTILNSTE
+3874 VDTVIKTILNSTE

-3897 VPTAATIIF
+3897 VPTASTILF

-3915 IVISNGF
+3915 IVISSGF
-3922 VNLTNSLT
+3922 VNLTTSLI
-3930 SGSVINITSTLPSVK
+3930 SGSVINITSTLPSIK

-3953 PQQTNANAVIPTFI
+3953 PQQTNASAVIPTFI
-3967 GNGNLNTI
+3967 GNGNLNII
-3975 TIPNTFVVSAGDKF
+3975 TIPNTFVVAAGDKF

-4001 PQDTDYDTTLSGGAF
+4001 PQDTDYDSLLIGGDINYATASGL
-4016 NGNYTTGTF
+4016 N
-4025 TSATGYAADDIILDG
+4025 ADDILIDG
-4040 DGFVT
+4040 DGFIT

-4053 EVVPGQVI
+4053 EVVPGQVV
-4061 DAVAIKVYDQPNSGS
+4061 DTVAIKVYDQPNSGS

-4083 FIGNSSTT
+4083 FIGNSLTNI
-4091 KFKMS
+4091 FKMS
-4096 QTPNNAESIVVK
+4096 QAPNSAESIVVK
-4108 KSNVILNSN
+4108 KSNVILNSD
-4117 QYTIDYR
+4117 QYTVDYR
-4124 DREVTLLSPPATG
+4124 NREVTLLVVPATG

-4156 YFVGDGETTEF
+4156 YFVSDGATTEF

-4181 YVDGIVATPVLFQTD
+4181 YVDGVVATPVLFQTD
-4196 TTYETSNR
+4196 ASYETANR
-4204 VALRFPVAPP
+4204 VALRFATAPAT
-4214 VNALINYVIVSG
+4214 NALINYIIVSG
-4226 NQQTFAITKKEKL
+4226 NQQTFAITKKERIV
-4239 ATDGR
+4239 TTG
-4244 VNLDPN
+4244 
-4250 TNLPNGTSTY
+4250 TNTY
-4260 TLAYPVGNNLPAE
+4260 TLAFPVGNNLPAE
-4273 ANMIVRVNQAILP
+4273 ANMIVRVNQNILP
-4286 SPNTCYFT
+4286 APISSYFT

-4312 STPITNILV
+4312 STPITNIL
-4321 IIGTTVLKLGT
+4321 IIVGTTVLKLGT

-4352 YVNNTLVV
+4352 YVNKTLVV
-4360 SVNSLQGYTYN
+4360 TVNSSQGYVYN
-4371 PINNKIVFSQVY
+4371 PTNNTIVFSQAY
-4383 TNSDVVEVISSYN
+4383 TNSDLVEIISSYN
-4396 HDILDIQRTAIT
+4396 HDILDIQRTAIS
-4408 ISTNLSITQNSAEYY
+4408 ISTNLSITQNSTEYY
-4423 TYKES
+4423 TYKEA

-4436 RPVISDEY
+4436 RTVISDEY

-4450 SNLLVPS
+4450 NTLLTPS
-4457 VDYKLNANKQ
+4457 VDYKLNDNKQ
-4467 SIQLATTPAI
+4467 SIQLATKPAI
-4477 SDVITLITFGNNI
+4477 SDIFTLITFGNNV
-4490 LGSAISYMQFKDML
+4490 LGSSVSYMQFKDML

-4514 NKQTRLLK
+4514 NKQTQLTQ
-4522 PLKFN
+4522 PLIFN
-4527 DTSILVKNSINFD
+4527 DTTITVEDASNFD
-4540 IPNAAIN
+4540 VPNAAIN
-4547 RPGIIEINGER
+4547 RPGIIEIRGER
-4558 IEFFEIDGNKLSKLR
+4558 IEYFGLVGNMLSKLR
-4573 RGTLGTGVPLE
+4573 RGTLGTGVPAI
-4584 HKSGTF
+4584 HNVGTL
-4590 VQEIGPSETLP
+4590 VQDIGPSETLP
-4601 YTESSIIQQVESDG
+4601 YTESSIIQQAESAG
-4615 SPIINLNFI
+4615 LPVINLNFV
-4624 PTKSVEIATDFTI
+4624 PTKVVETAVNFTI
-4637 NRQYKIVTLGTTDWN
+4637 GRQYKIVTLGTTDWN
-4652 RVANTTGIIYS
+4652 TVANTSGVLYA
-4663 IDSVVTVINS
+4663 VGNLVTTARLAI
-4673 PAGNGTGI
+4673 GTGTAI

-4686 QCDEIEVFIGGYDI
+4686 QCDEIEVFIGGYNI
-4700 DTVWS
+4700 DTVWAS
-4705 AETAYSIGTLVISGS
+4705 GISYVMGAIVISGS
-4720 YTYQAVSN
+4720 YTYQATVN
-4728 HTSGLTFN
+4728 HTSKTTF
-4736 KDYDRGVWKLFVG
+4736 KQDYDLNYWKLFVG

-4754 KKPYKV
+4754 KTPYIV
-4760 HHELQRSVA
+4760 HHELQSSVA
-4769 SNNPSNF
+4769 VLNPSNL
-4776 DQLLDA
+4776 DQLMPA
-4782 EFTVDGTT
+4782 EFTVDGVS
-4790 AAIRLTTPVDIG
+4790 AAVKLTTPVDIG
-4802 IKVTVVKRMGTDW
+4802 VKVTVVKRMGTDW
-4815 DSMLNIQYDSGSI
+4815 DSTLNIQYDSGAI
-4828 AEFLKATPGVWH
+4828 TEFLKATPGIWYNRN
-4840 SNTTNVKPSDITFS
+4840 SISTTFT
-4854 GNSLTFDGDT
+4854 GTFDNRITGFFDST
-4864 LTFDQG
+4864 DNTFE

>member
-30 FLQATIDQLVAP
+30 FLQATVDQLVAP

-63 DLFVEAPTAIRQ
+63 DLFIEAPTLIRQ
-75 NYQLEPGLTVQ
+75 NYQLEPALTVQ
-86 DTLGNTTFFKDY
+86 DTLGNNTFFKDY

-105 SVFGANVSNHARLN
+105 SVFGADVSNHARLN

-125 WSPHIDWD
+125 WNPHIDWD

-149 TIKIFGQQLTAQSTY
+149 TITIFGQQLTAQSTY
-164 KIALEYQ
+164 KISLEYE

-184 TPNPVIKLY
+184 TPNPAIKLY

-202 ASPSNPISIKTA
+202 SSPSNPISIKTA
-214 RSLGIDDRYVIPGI
+214 RSLGIADRYVISGI
-228 DAYGVETGVITIT
+228 DAYGVETGVITAT
-241 IPINSPNILYYQS
+241 IPVNSPNILYYQS
-254 ETDINLG
+254 ETDINSG
-261 GVFEIYNI
+261 GIFEIYDI
-269 DENSAINVT
+269 DENSFINVE
-278 SEILGKVNY
+278 SEILGKVTY
-287 TLSNGTKLSNG
+287 TLSDGTKLSNG

-303 GGQVSPI
+303 GGQVLPT

-340 TKSETLLFDANPFD
+340 TESETLLFDSNPFD

-368 DYVVINRASRD
+368 DYMVINRASRD

-395 NASALFN
+395 NASAVFN
-402 NTIASLDQS
+402 KTIASLDQS
-411 LRAVRPIIEFDADLK
+411 LRAVRPIIEFDSDLK

-432 DAILDID
+432 DAIFDID
-439 LVDSFTTDAFSTIE
+439 LVDSFTLDAFSTIE
-453 GSLGYSIDGIS
+453 GSLGYSIDGTS

-469 KILFVSDTD
+469 KILFLSDTD

-491 DVKHLVSNS
+491 DVKHLSSNS

-515 VVLVKQGIANQGL
+515 VLLVKQGIKNQGL
-528 MYWFNGNTWISTQQK
+528 MYWFTGSTWELAQQK

-551 FDVVDS
+551 FDVVDAA
-557 EGISFSDASKYDGTT
+557 GVSFSNTDKYDGTT
-572 FKGTYVFSYKV
+572 FKGTYLFSYRV
-583 NATGTAD
+583 DATGTVD
-590 TNLGFALSYKNIENI
+590 ENLGFALSYRNIENI

-615 TDVFSYR
+615 TDIFSYR
-622 KTINIV
+622 ETVNIV
-628 EVPINTGYLVTK
+628 DVPVNTGYLITK

-645 AVYKNAW
+645 AVYKNSW
-652 EICIKPVTQPGIRI
+652 ETCTAPVSQAGIRI
-666 YKNSNQTNNFKID
+666 YKNSNQTNNFKLD
-679 IFDDVTKLNDL
+679 MFDDISNLADL
-690 ITHIYINSNRIAP
+690 VVRVYINGKRLAKDHWSIVTAP
-703 DHWMIVD
+703 DFKTI
-710 GPDYKIVKLKT
+710 KLT
-721 DILATDVLTIETY
+721 DNILATDVLTIKTY

-746 IPLNLQHNPL
+746 IPLSLQHNPL
-756 NSGLTTLTLGEVI
+756 NDKLSTLTLGEVI
-769 DHVDSIVDGIYVRDA
+769 DHVDSIVDNIYMEDSA
-784 DVIEETGFDAKTD
+784 EIEEDDYDLKIN
-797 FTKTLTFIGTFP
+797 LTFIGTFP

-814 RDLGNITP
+814 RDLGNITQ

-831 SPASISLYHV
+831 SPASIALYHV

-860 QFKKNFLSVAL
+860 QFKKNFLAVAL

-878 PPKQVDLILEQI
+878 PSKQVDLILEQI

-930 TFTLNKLSSQA
+930 AFTLTALSNKA

-947 NLQLI
+947 NLQLS
-952 YQTDYY
+952 YQAEYN

-966 INYTLAENDVISI
+966 ISRTLVENDIISI
-979 TEYAST
+979 VEYDST
-985 DGSFI
+985 DGSFV

-1028 LAYGTYGTNGTADY
+1028 LAYGTYGVNGVADY

-1049 LEKRIFNNI
+1049 LENRIFNNI
-1058 KVEYNTEIFDI
+1058 KVEYDTTIFDI
-1069 ADLLPSYNRP
+1069 ADLIPSYNRP
-1079 GPYSRKEFNDVLAPS
+1079 GDYSRKEFNQVLAPS
-1094 FYQWSAFVDRDFTKP
+1094 FYQWSALVDRDFTKP

-1117 FTFKYS
+1117 FTFKYN

-1143 IYDTDRPNICPWE
+1143 IYDTDRPQICPWE

-1187 SEGFIRNPAVPA
+1187 SEGFIRNPAATA
-1199 VQVKKYIKSFL
+1199 VQSKKYIKPFL
-1210 LKHLPVDSTG
+1210 LNHLPVDSSG

-1240 TDFVFGDGSPVESA
+1240 TDFVFGDSSPVETA
-1254 WRRSSHYAF
+1254 WRRSSHYSF

-1283 RARITRNLCGQ
+1283 RSRIARNLCGQ
-1294 LIYNETGLRIRSS
+1294 LVYTGTGLRIRAE

-1313 IYSSSERVQ
+1313 IYSSTARVQ

-1329 IINYILSDNLKSYN
+1329 IVNYILSDNLKSYD
-1343 TYNYDLTY
+1343 TYTYDLTY
-1351 INTKL
+1351 VNTKL

-1364 SKEKFKLLL
+1364 SKEKFKVLL

-1410 VSKLADGYEI
+1410 VSKLVDGYEI

-1435 QQSGITIN
+1435 QQSGVTIN

-1450 FVTWTAN
+1450 FVAWTAN
-1457 EQFGVGQ
+1457 EQYGAGQ

-1474 SNVTHTVSNTF
+1474 STATHTASNSF
-1485 NKSYYEA
+1485 NDSYYEA
-1492 LPRLPIIGGRD
+1492 LPRLPVVGGRN
-1503 AVIRKSWDKSIINT
+1503 AVIRKSWDKSVINT

-1522 KFEKIQEVVDFL
+1522 KFEKIQDVVDFL

-1552 PILKAVTNWETSAKE
+1552 PILNAVTNWETSAKE
-1567 FLFWTTQNWSNG
+1567 FLFWTTQNWSTG
-1579 QEKWEEWT
+1579 QEKWAEWT
-1587 PGMRMT
+1587 AGMRMT
-1593 FGDIVRYNGDY
+1593 YGDIVRYNGDY

-1612 SSVFLETDFIK
+1612 SSIFLETDFTK

-1629 TGGSAISLSPSAAK
+1629 NGGSAISLSPAAAR

-1682 EDNAVSYSPRSEDGI
+1682 EDNAVSYSPRGEDGI

-1707 EHVVLL
+1707 EHIVLL

-1740 VSTNW
+1740 VSTDW

-1789 PGAVAFVN
+1789 PGAVTFVN
-1797 EDWILLDKKPET
+1797 EDWILLDKKPVT

-1874 GTQNSLNKLFDVR
+1874 GTQNSLNKLFDVK
-1887 SAIGEESLT
+1887 SALGEESLT

-1905 GQYGASEAFESIEFV
+1905 GQYGASEAFEAIEFV
-1920 LDESK
+1920 LDDSK
-1925 LRSNP
+1925 IRSNP
-1930 QGFYLSEN
+1930 QGFYLSES

-1946 ITYNSNQVY
+1946 ITYNANQVY
-1955 LKPVGYQAN
+1955 LKPAGYTSD
-1964 PWPVLQNYRPYLR
+1964 PWPVLTTYRPYLR

-1989 TIRSLDAILL
+1989 TVKSLDDILL
-1999 ADPATF
+1999 ADPDTF
-2005 QPNISIA
+2005 QPNTVVA
-2012 VTFEGTGWNVYKYIN
+2012 VTFEGTGWNVYKYIDS
-2027 ANVSVTNVDYS
+2027 NVTVTAVDYS
-2038 NSAKTLTITLSEL
+2038 NSTKTLTITLSEL
-2051 VEFTVGSYIGIDQVN
+2051 VDFTVGSYISIDQVDL
-2066 SIKGFYK
+2066 IKGFYK

-2083 VSATIATWAPPF
+2083 VSATIASWAPPF

-2101 VIFKFVS
+2101 IIFKFIS
-2108 QRSASIDAVDNLTR
+2108 QRSASMDLVDNLTR
-2122 PTLIP
+2122 SELIP

-2134 SDSNNKWAVWEYF
+2134 SDRNNKWSVWEYS
-2147 PVYSRKLIPNSSPVD
+2147 PVYGRKLIPNSSPVD
-2162 GDNYGKIISS
+2162 GANYGKIISC

-2178 IAIGSNSGDVEIW
+2178 IAIGSNSGDTEIW
-2191 DKSGYNSPWI
+2191 DKSGYNSSWI

-2212 LLSNVSKLATVVAL
+2212 YLSNVSKLATVVAL

-2248 GEFNTNTSYVT
+2248 GNFNTSTAYVT
-2259 DDIVYLSNSGI
+2259 DDIVYLTNSGT

-2285 MPRSDGV
+2285 MPRPDGV
-2292 VGLIPNVASWKKI
+2292 AGSIPNVASWKKI
-2305 KYVPTLLSGTSSGLS
+2305 KYVPTLLGGTSSGLS
-2320 EQGVVSLYSKDAN
+2320 EQGVISLYSKDAN

-2373 SAGRVYKFEHS
+2373 SAGRVYKLEHS
-2384 VDVRATTYYNPV
+2384 VDVQATTYYNPV

-2407 TVGVL
+2407 TVGIL
-2412 PGMLITGVGFTSGQ
+2412 PGMLITGVGFSSAQ
-2426 LVSSVIN
+2426 IVSAVIN
-2433 LTTLTISQQPDITPT
+2433 STTLTISQQPDITPT

-2464 TLSGDVADRHFGSG
+2464 TLSGDVTDRHFGSG
-2478 VVATDDDSTLVVTA
+2478 LVTTDDDSTLVVTS
-2492 NNNSLSGQVKIYR
+2492 NNNTLSGQVKIYR

-2522 SVDISDTADYLVISD
+2522 SVDISDNADYLVISD

-2543 KQDSGS
+2543 MPKAGT

-2554 FTASAFVP
+2554 FTASAFVQ
-2562 YQTLKNHNPE
+2562 YQTLKNHSPE
-2572 NSGYFGSKVAFIDN
+2572 NSGYFGSKVAFIDD

-2600 LKTIFDESKTIFD
+2600 LTTIFDENETIFD
-2613 KDSTNVSQLAAES
+2613 KDSTNISQLATES

-2644 LENLQSAGSGFGQS
+2644 LENLQTSGSGFGQAM
-2658 IATSNNHIIVSAP
+2658 ATGNNHIIVTAP
-2671 FGFNQNLQSG
+2671 FEFDQNLQSG
-2681 IVIDYEKKENTVSWN
+2681 IVIDYEKKENTFSWN
-2696 IKHQQIAVPD
+2696 IKHQQITVPD
-2706 PSKIKSAFLYNK
+2706 PSKVKSAFLYNK
-2718 ASGELVKYID
+2718 ATGELVKYID

-2733 QGKIAGP
+2733 QGKIPGP

-2754 IYSVNNASNDV
+2754 TYSVSNSSDDV
-2765 TVDVAAPWGKEQ
+2765 TVDAGAPWGKSH
-2777 VGYVWWDLRT
+2777 VGYIWWDLRT
-2787 TKLIDAYDNS
+2787 TKLIDAYDDS

-2820 ESTIL
+2820 ESTLL
-2825 PAAWDLQADTEAG
+2825 PAAWDTQADTEAG

-2853 YSIKERFDT
+2853 YAIKERFDT
-2862 GTQTKKFIYYY
+2862 GTQTKKYTYYY
-2873 WVKNKKTIPNIPSR
+2873 WVKNKKTIPNIASR

-2910 LTGTNSFSLVNA
+2910 LTGSNSFSLVNA
-2922 ANYLQDTNVVL
+2922 ANYLQDANVVL

-2939 VDSPSQNVH
+2939 VDDTSQNIH
-2948 SQWKIINSDSSTV
+2948 SQWKIINNDSATV

-2976 KDIMGRDVPDLTL
+2976 KDAIGRDVPDVTL

-3016 IEEANTVLLAN
+3016 VEEANAVLLAN
-3027 PVVDSRN
+3027 SVVDSRN
-3034 ISNIDVKEPAPN
+3034 ISNINVKEPVPN

-3055 QETSEELR
+3055 QGTSEELR
-3063 FVNVGAFRRPTFGSC
+3063 FVNVGAFRRPVLADC
-3078 TIVDGKII
+3078 TIVDGKIT
-3086 DIDISYAGRGYLV
+3086 DINISYAGRGYLV

-3106 GSGDGAIVKA
+3106 GSGEGAIVKA

-3124 QIIGVT
+3124 QLIGVT
-3130 VVNSGE
+3130 IVNPGE
-3136 GYDDNTIATVRDY
+3136 GYDDNTVATVRDY
-3149 SVLVASDSEAQDVW
+3149 AVLVTNDAEAQGVW
-3163 SIYSYDPVGKI
+3163 SIYSYDPTGKV
-3174 WSRTKSQSYDV
+3174 WSRTRSQSYDA
-3185 TTYWNKTDWF
+3185 TAYWNKTDWF
-3195 APGYNQF
+3195 ATGYSQF

-3215 QPLNDSIGQIIKVI
+3215 KTLNDSVGQIIKVR

-3260 GTIQLNS
+3260 GTIQLSS
-3267 ALYKSSTVNT
+3267 ALYKSSTVST

-3282 TYDGIAFDNSPNLEL
+3282 TYDGISFDNSPNLEL
-3297 RIILEALRNDIFIDD
+3297 RIILESLKNDIFIDN

-3317 LNLFFTSVRYALSEQ
+3317 LNLFFTTIRYALSEQ
-3332 IYLDWIFKT
+3332 VYLDWIFKT

-3360 NDNLSNFQDYINE
+3360 NDNLSNFQDYISE

-3387 YQLVDPTPTLVSDF
+3387 YQLVDPTPTMVSDF
-3401 DLPPIYRNNAI
+3401 DLPPIYRNNSI
-3412 TTIATNVIRG
+3412 TTISTNATRG
-3422 VITADDATIRQYPWK
+3422 TITADDATIRQYPWK

-3443 GFIVIDI
+3443 GFIITDI
-3450 KIINGGSGYV
+3450 KIINGGSGYI
-3460 GEPVVKI
+3460 GEPIVKI

-3485 INRIIVL
+3485 INRIILL
-3492 THGSGYLSAPTVSI
+3492 THGTGYLSAPTVTLV
-3506 IGGLSSTGVA
+3506 GGLSSTGIA

-3522 IGNSVSA
+3522 IGNSVST
-3529 SKHHGVIRSSL
+3529 SEHHGVVRSSL

-3559 TEFINTTGNLQ
+3559 TEFVNTTGNLQ

-3575 APDITIGSSIVT
+3575 APDVTIGTSTVT
-3587 INDIPVL
+3587 INNIPVL

-3600 STVTTKTDYTKYS
+3600 STVTTTTDYTKYS
-3613 GLLTFKSGTQPITG
+3613 GLLTFAPGTQPVVG
-3627 QVIKIVYLKNQSLL
+3627 QVIKVVYLKNQSLL
-3641 TAADRIHHYYNP
+3641 SAADRILHYYNP
-3653 QAGDIGN
+3653 QDGDIGN
-3660 DLSQLMNGVD
+3660 DLSQLMTGVD

-3678 LGFDV
+3678 LGFEV

-3712 ANTRSFTL
+3712 ANTYSFTL
-3720 PYIPTTTTKIN
+3720 PYTPTVGTKIN
-3731 TYYVGLNLTTIPVLP
+3731 TYYVGLNVTTIPVITDVLTYTYTYIGSTP
-3746 NVLTYPYTFI
+3746 TATLLRNVLT
-3756 GTNPTASLVRTV
+3756 
-3768 VAGGTSTNYIPVGI
+3768 GGTSTNYIPVGI
-3782 YDPTSVIV
+3782 YNPTSVV
-3790 QVASVTGIL
+3790 VTVASVAGIL
-3799 PGMTVLG
+3799 PGMSVLG
-3806 TGFTSKQTVL
+3806 TGFASKQIVL
-3816 LINSTTNTVTL
+3816 LTNPATNTVTL

-3847 SATLSLSSTV
+3847 SSIISVSSTV
-3857 GLTVGDK
+3857 GLKVGDK
-3864 VATSSASSFG
+3864 VSTSSAPSFG
-3874 IDTVIKTILNSTE
+3874 VDTVINTILNSTE

-3897 VPTAATIIF
+3897 VPPASTIVF
-3906 TRPLNKYTD
+3906 TRTLAKYTD

-3922 VNLTNSLT
+3922 VNLTTSLT

-3953 PQQTNANAVIPTFI
+3953 PQQTNVNAVISTFI

-4001 PQDTDYDTTLSGGAF
+4001 PQDTDYDSLVTGGDMNYATASGLNAE
-4016 NGNYTTGTF
+4016 
-4025 TSATGYAADDIILDG
+4025 DILIDG

-4053 EVVPGQVI
+4053 EVVPGQVV

-4083 FIGNSSTT
+4083 FIGNSSTAI
-4091 KFKMS
+4091 FKMS
-4096 QTPNNAESIVVK
+4096 QTPNSAESVIVK
-4108 KSNVILNSN
+4108 KSNVILNSD
-4117 QYTIDYR
+4117 QYTVDYR
-4124 DREVTLLSPPATG
+4124 NREVTLISAPTTG

-4156 YFVGDGETTEF
+4156 YFIGDGVTTEF

-4181 YVDGIVATPVLFQTD
+4181 YVDGVVATPVLFQTD
-4196 TTYETSNR
+4196 SSYETAKR
-4204 VALRFPVAPP
+4204 VALRFATAPAT
-4214 VNALINYVIVSG
+4214 NALINYVIVSG
-4226 NQQTFAITKKEKL
+4226 NQKTFAITKKERI

-4244 VNLDPN
+4244 YTISGSVS
-4250 TNLPNGTSTY
+4250 TGGITSTITSIY
-4260 TLAYPVGNNLPAE
+4260 SLAYPVGNNLPAE
-4273 ANMIVRVNQAILP
+4273 ANMIVRVNQNILS
-4286 SPNTCYFT
+4286 SPISSYFT

-4312 STPITNILV
+4312 SSPITNILV
-4321 IIGTTVLKLGT
+4321 TVGTAVLKLGT

-4352 YVNNTLVV
+4352 YINKTLVV
-4360 SVNSLQGYTYN
+4360 SVNISQGYLYN
-4371 PINNKIVFSQVY
+4371 PTNNTIIFSQVY
-4383 TNSDVVEVISSYN
+4383 TTSDVVEVISSYN

-4408 ISTNLSITQNSAEYY
+4408 ISTNLSITQNSTEYY
-4423 TYKES
+4423 IYKEA

-4436 RPVISDEY
+4436 RAVISDEY

-4450 SNLLVPS
+4450 NTLLTPS
-4457 VDYKLNANKQ
+4457 VDYKLNDNKQ
-4467 SIQLATTPAI
+4467 SIQLATKPAI
-4477 SDVITLITFGNNI
+4477 SDVFTLITFGNNV
-4490 LGSAISYMQFKDML
+4490 LGSTVSYMQFKDML
-4504 NRVHFKRLSK
+4504 NRVHYKRLSK
-4514 NKQTRLLK
+4514 NKQTQLSQ
-4522 PLKFN
+4522 PLAFN
-4527 DTSILVKNSINFD
+4527 DTTIIVEDASNFD
-4540 IPNAAIN
+4540 SPNAAIN
-4547 RPGIIEINGER
+4547 RPGIIEIRGER
-4558 IEFFEIDGNKLSKLR
+4558 IEYFGLVGNTLSKIR
-4573 RGTLGTGVPLE
+4573 RGTLGTGVPTL
-4584 HKSGTF
+4584 HKTGTS
-4590 VQEIGPSETLP
+4590 VQDIGPSETLP
-4601 YTESSIIQQVESDG
+4601 YTESSVIQQIESDG
-4615 SPIINLNFI
+4615 SPVINLNFV
-4624 PTKSVEIATDFTI
+4624 PTKVVETAVNFTI
-4637 NRQYKIVTLGTTDWN
+4637 GRQYTIVTLGTTDWN
-4652 RVANTTGIIYS
+4652 NVANTTGVLYAVGS
-4663 IDSVVTVINS
+4663 TVTI
-4673 PAGNGTGI
+4673 AKLATGTGTAI

-4686 QCDEIEVFIGGYDI
+4686 QCDEIEVFIGGYNI
-4700 DTVWS
+4700 DTVWTS
-4705 AETAYSIGTLVISGS
+4705 ATPYTVGTLVISGS
-4720 YTYQAVSN
+4720 YTYQATVA
-4728 HTSGLTFN
+4728 HTSKTTF
-4736 KDYDRGVWKLFVG
+4736 KQDYDLGYWKLFVG

-4754 KKPYKV
+4754 KIPYKV
-4760 HHELQRSVA
+4760 HHELQSSVA
-4769 SNNPSNF
+4769 SLNPTNL
-4776 DQLLDA
+4776 DQLLAA
-4782 EFTVDGTT
+4782 EFAVDGVS
-4790 AAIRLTTPVDIG
+4790 AVVRLTTPVDIG
-4802 IKVTVVKRMGTDW
+4802 VKVTVVKRMGTDW
-4815 DSMLNIQYDSGSI
+4815 DSKLNIQYDSSAI
-4828 AEFLKATPGVWH
+4828 TEFLKATPGIWY
-4840 SNTTNVKPSDITFS
+4840 S
-4854 GNSLTFDGDT
+4854 
-4864 LTFDQG
+4864 

>member
-30 FLQATIDQLVAP
+30 FLQATVDQLVAP

-63 DLFVEAPTAIRQ
+63 DLFIEAPNLVRQ
-75 NYQLEPGLTVQ
+75 NYQLEPALTVQ
-86 DTLGNTTFFKDY
+86 DTLGNNTFFKDY

-105 SVFGANVSNHARLN
+105 SVFGANVSNHDRLN

-125 WSPHIDWD
+125 WNPHIDWD

-143 LSYGPS
+143 LSYGPE

-193 RGQTYKFIV
+193 RGQTYKFIIS
-202 ASPSNPISIKTA
+202 SPSNPISIKTA
-214 RSLGIDDRYVIPGI
+214 RSTGIDDRYEIPGI
-228 DAYGVETGVITIT
+228 DSYGVESGVITMT
-241 IPINSPNILYYQS
+241 IPVNSPNVLYYQS
-254 ETDINLG
+254 ETDVNLG
-261 GVFEIYNI
+261 GLFEIYNI
-269 DENSAINVT
+269 DENSSINIK

-287 TLSNGTKLSNG
+287 TLSDGTALSNG

-303 GGQVSPI
+303 GGQVSPA

-326 RLIEKSILEISTTY
+326 QLIEKSILEISTTY
-340 TKSETLLFDANPFD
+340 TESETLLFDSNPFD

-368 DYVVINRASRD
+368 DYMVINRASRD

-395 NASALFN
+395 NASASFN
-402 NTIASLDQS
+402 KTIASLDQS
-411 LRAVRPIIEFDADLK
+411 LRAVRPIIEFNADLK

-432 DAILDID
+432 DAIFDID

-469 KILFVSDTD
+469 KILFLSDTD

-491 DVKHLVSNS
+491 DVKHLSANS

-507 LHSPTENE
+507 LHSPADNE

-528 MYWFNGNTWISTQQK
+528 MYWFTGTTWISAQQK

-551 FDVVDS
+551 FDVVDAT
-557 EGISFSDASKYDGTT
+557 GTSFSNIDKYDGTT
-572 FKGTYVFSYKV
+572 FKGTYLFSYRV
-583 NATGTAD
+583 NPTGISD
-590 TNLGFALSYKNIENI
+590 SNLGFALSYRNIENI

-622 KTINIV
+622 ESVNIIT
-628 EVPINTGYLVTK
+628 VPVNTGYLSTK
-640 DYAGT
+640 DYAGNT
-645 AVYKNAW
+645 IYKNAW
-652 EICIKPVTQPGIRI
+652 ETCTAPNTQAGIRI
-666 YKNSNQTNNFKID
+666 YKNSNKTNNFKLD
-679 IFDDVTKLNDL
+679 IFDNISDL
-690 ITHIYINSNRIAP
+690 KDLVVRVYINGKRLAT
-703 DHWMIVD
+703 DHWSVVD
-710 GPDYKIVKLKT
+710 APDYKTIKLKA
-721 DILATDVLTIETY
+721 DILKTDVLTIKTY

-769 DHVDSIVDGIYVRDA
+769 DHVDSIVDNIYAADA
-784 DVIEETGFDAKTD
+784 GNIEGNNYDVKSD

-831 SPASISLYHV
+831 SPSSISLYHI

-860 QFKKNFLSVAL
+860 QFKKNFLAVAL

-878 PPKQVDLILEQI
+878 PSKQVDLILEQI

-914 DITVVDSRIK
+914 NITVVDPRIK

-930 TFTLNKLSSQA
+930 NFILDTLSNKA

-947 NLQLI
+947 DLQLI
-952 YQTDYY
+952 YQADYY
-958 FNEQGFIV
+958 FNEQGFVV
-966 INYTLAENDVISI
+966 INHTLVENDTISI
-979 TEYAST
+979 VEYDST

-1028 LAYGTYGTNGTADY
+1028 LAYGTYGASGVADY

-1069 ADLLPSYNRP
+1069 AELVPSYNRP
-1079 GPYSRKEFNDVLAPS
+1079 GDYSRKEFDQVLAPS
-1094 FYQWSAFVDRDFTKP
+1094 FYQWASLVDRDFTKP

-1117 FTFKYS
+1117 FTFKYN

-1156 MLGFSIEPSWWQT
+1156 MLGFSIEPLWWKT

-1187 SEGFIRNPAVPA
+1187 SEGFIRNPNAPA
-1199 VQVKKYIKSFL
+1199 VQTKKYIKPFL
-1210 LKHLPVDSTG
+1210 LKHLPVDATG

-1231 KGTITAHSQ
+1231 SGTITAHSQ
-1240 TDFVFGDGSPVESA
+1240 TDFVFGDGSPVETA

-1263 SVILTALLLKPSDTF
+1263 SVILTAILLKPSDTF

-1283 RARITRNLCGQ
+1283 RSRITRNLCGQ
-1294 LIYNETGLRIRSS
+1294 LIYNETGLRIKSEVV
-1307 DIKLPS
+1307 KFPS
-1313 IYSSSERVQ
+1313 IYSSTERVQ

-1329 IINYILSDNLKSYN
+1329 IINYILSDNLKSYD
-1343 TYNYDLTY
+1343 TYAYDLTY

-1356 SYRVGAFT
+1356 SHRVGAFT

-1450 FVTWTAN
+1450 FVAWTAN
-1457 EQFGVGQ
+1457 ERYGLGQ

-1474 SNVTHTVSNTF
+1474 SLVTHTTSGTF
-1485 NKSYYEA
+1485 SDSYYEA

-1522 KFEKIQEVVDFL
+1522 KFEKIQDVVDFL

-1552 PILKAVTNWETSAKE
+1552 PILNAVTNWETSVKE
-1567 FLFWTTQNWSNG
+1567 FLFWTTQNWSTG
-1579 QEKWEEWT
+1579 EDKWAEWT

-1593 FGDIVRYNGDY
+1593 YGDIVRYNGDY

-1612 SSVFLETDFIK
+1612 ASVFLETDFTK
-1623 LDGLSS
+1623 LDGLNNN
-1629 TGGSAISLSPSAAK
+1629 GGSAISLSPAAAK

-1682 EDNAVSYSPRSEDGI
+1682 EDNAVSYSPRGEDGI

-1713 NNTTI
+1713 NNVTI

-1727 TGYKQNR
+1727 TGYKQDR
-1734 IKVSGY
+1734 IKVAGY

-1789 PGAVAFVN
+1789 PGAVSFVN
-1797 EDWILLDKKPET
+1797 EDWILLDKKPVT

-1874 GTQNSLNKLFDVR
+1874 GTQNSLNKLFDVK
-1887 SAIGEESLT
+1887 SALGEESLK

-1905 GQYGASEAFESIEFV
+1905 GQYGASEAFEAIEFV
-1920 LDESK
+1920 LEESK
-1925 LRSNP
+1925 MRSNP

-1938 LDDPNDFI
+1938 FDDPNDFI
-1946 ITYNSNQVY
+1946 ITYNSSQVY
-1955 LKPVGYQAN
+1955 LKPVGYTSN
-1964 PWPVLQNYRPYLR
+1964 PWPVLTQYRPYLR

-1989 TIRSLDAILL
+1989 TVKSLEDIVSTNT
-1999 ADPATF
+1999 DPSLF
-2005 QPNISIA
+2005 QPNISVA
-2012 VTFEGTGWNVYKYIN
+2012 VTFEGTGWNVYKYIDS
-2027 ANVSVTNVDYS
+2027 NVTVTNVDYN
-2038 NSAKTLTITLSEL
+2038 NSTKTLTIKLSEL
-2051 VEFTVGSYIGIDQVN
+2051 VDFAVGSYIGIDQVDL
-2066 SIKGFYK
+2066 IKGFYK
-2073 IISVSLNTFT
+2073 ILSVSLNTFT
-2083 VSATIATWAPPF
+2083 VSATIPSWVPPF

-2101 VIFKFVS
+2101 IIFRFVS
-2108 QRSASIDAVDNLTR
+2108 QRSAAMDLVDNLTR
-2122 PTLIP
+2122 PPLIP

-2134 SDSNNKWAVWEYF
+2134 SDSNNKWAVWEYS
-2147 PVYSRKLIPNSSPVD
+2147 PVYSRKLIPNSNPVD
-2162 GDNYGKIISS
+2162 GVNYGKTISC

-2178 IAIGSNSGDVEIW
+2178 IAIGSNSGDTEIW
-2191 DKSGYNSPWI
+2191 DKSGYNAQWI

-2212 LLSNVSKLATVVAL
+2212 YSPNVSKLATVVAL

-2248 GEFNTNTSYVT
+2248 GNFNTNTAYVT
-2259 DDIVYLSNSGI
+2259 DDIVYLGNSGA

-2285 MPRSDGV
+2285 MPRPDGV
-2292 VGLIPNVASWKKI
+2292 AGLIPNVSSWKKI
-2305 KYVPTLLSGTSSGLS
+2305 KYVSTILGGTSSNLT
-2320 EQGVVSLYSKDAN
+2320 EQGVISLYSKDAN
-2333 NIFTLVDTIVSPF
+2333 NIFTLVDTIISPF
-2346 PDNNEK
+2346 PTNNEK

-2367 AIGYNN
+2367 AVGYNSN
-2373 SAGRVYKFEHS
+2373 AGRVYKLKHS
-2384 VDVRATTYYNPV
+2384 VDVQATTYYNPV

-2426 LVSSVIN
+2426 IVSSVTDS
-2433 LTTLTISQQPDITPT
+2433 TTLTISQRPDITPT
-2448 GLINF
+2448 GLIKF
-2453 STVGWGFNLSA
+2453 STVGWGFDLSA
-2464 TLSGDVADRHFGSG
+2464 TLSGDVANRNFGSG
-2478 VVATDDDSTLVVTA
+2478 IVATDDDSTLVVTA
-2492 NNNSLSGQVKIYR
+2492 NNDSLSGQIKIYR
-2505 SGVLSQTITGT
+2505 SGTLSQTITGN

-2522 SVDISDTADYLVISD
+2522 SVDISDNADYLVISD

-2543 KQDSGS
+2543 KPKAGT

-2554 FTASAFVP
+2554 FTASVFVQ
-2562 YQTLKNHNPE
+2562 YQTLKNHKPE
-2572 NSGYFGSKVAFIDN
+2572 NSGYFGSKVAFIDD
-2586 YKTIVVYSSDQDTV
+2586 YKTIVIYSSDEDTV
-2600 LKTIFDESKTIFD
+2600 LKTIFDENETIFD
-2613 KDSTNVSQLAAES
+2613 KNSTNVSQLATES

-2644 LENLQSAGSGFGQS
+2644 LENLQTAGAGFGQS
-2658 IATSNNHIIVSAP
+2658 IATGNNHIIVTAP
-2671 FGFNQNLQSG
+2671 FEFDQNLQSG
-2681 IVIDYEKKENTVSWN
+2681 IVIDYEKKENTFSWT
-2696 IKHQQIAVPD
+2696 IKHQQTTVPD

-2718 ASGELVKYID
+2718 ATGELVKYID

-2740 AREEIKFSCYYDPA
+2740 AREEIKYSCYYDPA
-2754 IYSVNNASNDV
+2754 TYSISNASDDV
-2765 TVDVAAPWGKEQ
+2765 TVDSGAPWGKSQ
-2777 VGYVWWDLRT
+2777 VGYIWWDLRT

-2820 ESTIL
+2820 ESTLL
-2825 PAAWDLQADTEAG
+2825 PAAWDVQSDTEAG

-2845 TSLYGNNV
+2845 KSLYGNNV

-2862 GTQTKKFIYYY
+2862 GSQTKKYTYYY

-2893 VASLIEN
+2893 IASLIEN

-2922 ANYLQDTNVVL
+2922 AEYLQDSNIVL

-2939 VDSPSQNVH
+2939 VNNTSQNIH
-2948 SQWKIINSDSSTV
+2948 SQWKIINNDSATV
-2961 IPSHLEQ
+2961 IPAHLEQ

-2976 KDIMGRDVPDLTL
+2976 KDAIGRDVPDASL
-2989 AEKLRYGVENRP
+2989 AEKLRYGIENRP
-3001 RQGMFINRFEALKQL
+3001 RQSMFINRFEALKQL
-3016 IEEANTVLLAN
+3016 VEETNAVLLEN
-3027 PVVDSRN
+3027 PIVDSRN
-3034 ISNIDVKEPAPN
+3034 IANIDVKESAPN

-3055 QETSEELR
+3055 QATSEELR
-3063 FVNVGAFRRPTFGSC
+3063 FVNVGAFRRPVIDSC
-3078 TIVDGKII
+3078 TIVDGKIT
-3086 DIDISYAGRGYLV
+3086 DINISYTGRGYLV

-3106 GSGDGAIVKA
+3106 GSGEGAIVRA

-3124 QIIGVT
+3124 QIVGVT
-3130 VVNSGE
+3130 IINSGE
-3136 GYDDNTIATVRDY
+3136 GYDDNTVATVRDY
-3149 SVLVASDSEAQDVW
+3149 SALVINDSGARGVW
-3163 SIYSYDPVGKI
+3163 SIYSYDPDGKL

-3185 TTYWNKTDWF
+3185 TAYWKKTDWF
-3195 APGYNQF
+3195 ASGYSQF

-3215 QPLNDSIGQIIKVI
+3215 KTLNDTVGQIIKVR

-3234 WSLLEKISNVESFD
+3234 WSLLEKISNIESFD

-3255 VGLEN
+3255 IGLEN
-3260 GTIQLNS
+3260 GTIQLSS
-3267 ALYKSSTVNT
+3267 ALYQSSTVST

-3282 TYDGIAFDNSPNLEL
+3282 TYDGIAFDNNPNLEL
-3297 RIILEALRNDIFIDD
+3297 RIILESLKNDIFTDD
-3312 LKINY
+3312 LKIKY
-3317 LNLFFTSVRYALSEQ
+3317 LNLFFTTVRYALSEQ
-3332 IYLDWIFKT
+3332 VYLDWIFKT

-3347 HNVGQLSTPVTYN
+3347 HNVGELSTPVTYN

-3373 VKPFKSKIREYVSS
+3373 VKPFKSKIREYVSG
-3387 YQLVDPTPTLVSDF
+3387 YQLVDPTPTMVSDF

-3412 TTIATNVIRG
+3412 TTIATNATRG

-3443 GFIVIDI
+3443 GFIVTDI
-3450 KIINGGSGYV
+3450 KIINGGSGYI

-3480 FTNGI
+3480 FTNGV
-3485 INRIIVL
+3485 INRIILL
-3492 THGSGYLSAPTVSI
+3492 THGTGYLSAPTVTLT
-3506 IGGLSSTGVA
+3506 GGLSPTGVA

-3522 IGNSVSA
+3522 IGNSVS
-3529 SKHHGVIRSSL
+3529 SSEHHGVIRSSL
-3540 IKIKFDRITSS
+3540 IKIKFDRISSS

-3575 APDITIGSSIVT
+3575 APDVIIGAATVT
-3587 INDIPVL
+3587 INNIPVL
-3594 RENYTL
+3594 RENYKLT
-3600 STVTTKTDYTKYS
+3600 TVTTTTDYTKYS
-3613 GLLTFKSGTQPITG
+3613 GLITFVPGTQPKSG
-3627 QVIKIVYLKNQSLL
+3627 QVLKIVYLKNQSLL
-3641 TAADRIHHYYNP
+3641 NAADRIHHYYNP
-3653 QAGDIGN
+3653 QDGDIGN
-3660 DLSQLMNGVD
+3660 DLSQLMTGVD
-3670 YGGVIVQG
+3670 YGGVIIQG
-3678 LGFDV
+3678 LGFDI
-3683 SSGWGTTPWFTDKW
+3683 SAGWGTTPWFTDKW
-3697 DSFDPLFDDYIVTVA
+3697 DSFDPLFDDYILTVA
-3712 ANTRSFTL
+3712 ANTHSFTL
-3720 PYIPTTTTKIN
+3720 PYTPSVGTKIN
-3731 TYYVGLNLTTIPVLP
+3731 TYYVGLNLTTIPVVTNTLI
-3746 NVLTYPYTFI
+3746 YPYTYI
-3756 GTNPTASLVRTV
+3756 GTNPTATLVRNAT
-3768 VAGGTSTNYIPVGI
+3768 AGGTSANYIPVGA
-3782 YDPTSVIV
+3782 YDPTSVIIK
-3790 QVASVTGIL
+3790 VASVTGIL
-3799 PGMTVLG
+3799 PGMSVLG
-3806 TGFTSKQTVL
+3806 VGFTSKQIVL
-3816 LINSTTNTVTL
+3816 LTNPTYNTVTL

-3840 FTKSIAG
+3840 FTKSVAG
-3847 SATLSLSSTV
+3847 STTLSLSSTI
-3857 GLTVGDK
+3857 GLKVGDK
-3864 VATSSASSFG
+3864 VSTSSAPSFG
-3874 IDTVIKTILNSTE
+3874 VDTVIKTILNSTE

-3897 VPTAATIIF
+3897 VPTAATLVF

-3915 IVISNGF
+3915 ITISNGF

-3953 PQQTNANAVIPTFI
+3953 PQQTNTSAIVSTFV
-3967 GNGNLNTI
+3967 GNGNSNII
-3975 TIPNTFVVSAGDKF
+3975 TIPNTFTVSAGDKF
-3989 ILRKSTSDGSLI
+3989 ILRKSTSDGSI
-4001 PQDTDYDTTLSGGAF
+4001 VPQDIDYDSLVTGGDMNYATASGL
-4016 NGNYTTGTF
+4016 N
-4025 TSATGYAADDIILDG
+4025 ADDILIDG

-4053 EVVPGQVI
+4053 EVVPGQVV
-4061 DAVAIKVYDQPNSGS
+4061 DAVAIKVYDQPNSGA

-4083 FIGNSSTT
+4083 FVGDGLTRT
-4091 KFKMS
+4091 FKMS
-4096 QTPNNAESIVVK
+4096 QTPNSAESIVVK
-4108 KSNVILNSN
+4108 KSNIILNSD

-4124 DREVTLLSPPATG
+4124 NREISLTSTPPIG

-4156 YFVGDGETTEF
+4156 YFVSDGTTTEF
-4167 ITKAPWLSAVTNIV
+4167 ITKAPWLSAVTSIV
-4181 YVDGIVATPVLFQTD
+4181 YIDGVVATPELFQTD
-4196 TTYETSNR
+4196 ASYETANR
-4204 VALRFPVAPP
+4204 VALRFESAPAN
-4214 VNALINYVIVSG
+4214 NALINYVIVSG
-4226 NQQTFAITKKEKL
+4226 NQKTFAITKKEKIV
-4239 ATDGR
+4239 TTG
-4244 VNLDPN
+4244 
-4250 TNLPNGTSTY
+4250 TNTY
-4260 TLAYPVGNNLPAE
+4260 TLAFPVGNNLPAE
-4273 ANMIVRVNQAILP
+4273 ANMIVRVNQNILP
-4286 SPNTCYFT
+4286 SPISSYFT

-4301 YKVDSTKIVPY
+4301 YKVDPTRIVPY

-4321 IIGTTVLKLGT
+4321 IVGTTVLKLGT

-4352 YVNNTLVV
+4352 YVNKTLIVT
-4360 SVNSLQGYTYN
+4360 VNSSQGYLYN
-4371 PINNKIVFSQVY
+4371 PTNNTIVFSQSY
-4383 TNSDVVEVISSYN
+4383 TSADVVEVISSYN
-4396 HDILDIQRTAIT
+4396 HDILDLQRTAIT
-4408 ISTNLSITQNSAEYY
+4408 ISTNLSITQNSTEYY
-4423 TYKES
+4423 TYKEA

-4436 RPVISDEY
+4436 RTVISDEY
-4444 VWVVKN
+4444 IWVIKN
-4450 SNLLVPS
+4450 NTLLTPS
-4457 VDYKLNANKQ
+4457 VDYKLNDNKQ

-4477 SDVITLITFGNNI
+4477 SDVFTLITFGNNV
-4490 LGSAISYMQFKDML
+4490 LGSTISYMQFKDML
-4504 NRVHFKRLSK
+4504 NRVHYKRLSR
-4514 NKQTRLLK
+4514 NKQTRLMQ

-4527 DTSILVKNSINFD
+4527 DTSIVVDDASNFD
-4540 IPNAAIN
+4540 APNPSIN
-4547 RPGIIEINGER
+4547 RPGIIEIRGER
-4558 IEFFEIDGNKLSKLR
+4558 IEYFGLTGNTLSKLR
-4573 RGTLGTGVPLE
+4573 RGTLGTGVPTL
-4584 HKSGTF
+4584 HKIGTL
-4590 VQEIGPSETLP
+4590 VQDIGPSETLP
-4601 YTESSIIQQVESDG
+4601 YTESSVIQQIESDG
-4615 SPIINLNFI
+4615 SSVINLNFV
-4624 PTKSVEIATDFTI
+4624 PTKVVETAVNFTI
-4637 NRQYKIVTLGTTDWN
+4637 GRQYKIVTLGTTDWN
-4652 RVANTTGIIYS
+4652 KVANTTGVLYAVGS
-4663 IDSVVTVINS
+4663 TVTIAKS
-4673 PAGNGTGI
+4673 ATGTGTAI

-4686 QCDEIEVFIGGYDI
+4686 QSDEIEVFIGGYNI
-4700 DTVWS
+4700 DTVWTS
-4705 AETAYSIGTLVISGS
+4705 NVAYAVGAIVISGS
-4720 YTYQAVSN
+4720 YTYQATVA
-4728 HTSGLTFN
+4728 HTSKANF
-4736 KDYDRGVWKLFVG
+4736 KQDYDLGYWKLFVG

-4754 KKPYKV
+4754 KTPYIV
-4760 HHELQRSVA
+4760 HHELQSSVE
-4769 SNNPSNF
+4769 SLNPSNF
-4776 DQLLDA
+4776 DQLMAA
-4782 EFTVDGTT
+4782 EFTVDGIS
-4790 AAIRLTTPVDIG
+4790 AAVQLTTPVDIG
-4802 IKVTVVKRMGTDW
+4802 VKVTVVKRMGTDW
-4815 DSMLNIQYDSGSI
+4815 DSKLNIQYDSGAI
-4828 AEFLKATPGVWH
+4828 TEFLKATPGIWY
-4840 SNTTNVKPSDITFS
+4840 S
-4854 GNSLTFDGDT
+4854 
-4864 LTFDQG
+4864 